1 MTTPTITEL
10 YAQIGAMMANWQ
22 RFLDQ
27 QMGWQVGPSSAN
39 DLAPPDN
46 DPLKKGYRVMV
57 DAAGNKRQI
66 MTPAQMEKLVADAVK
81 QIDDLNPAAL
91 GAQFTQVRANFD
103 EITAS
108 LSSSRAELT
117 ALVDSATSSKNAA
130 ASSATAASSSKT
142 AAASSATAAASSA
155 TAASSSK
162 TAAAS
167 SATAAAASQGV
178 ATTKASE
185 SQASAAASANKAAD
199 AAVSAS
205 IASTKAGEA
214 SASASTA
221 STKASEAASS
231 ATSAASSA
239 TAASSSATAAAGS
252 ATAAKTSETNAN
264 TKASAAAT
272 SAVSAQKWADNAVDS
287 AVTTGK
293 FSALHHATKA
303 SESATAAA
311 ASANTSLAK
320 ASEASGHASSASTSA
335 SAATTKASEAAAGA
349 STATARATA
358 AASSATSA
366 ASSATSAG
374 NSATAAANSATAAA
388 NSAAA
393 ASSSKTAA
401 ASSAADAAASAQ
413 VAREAMYVS
422 TGALIEAGEVNMSSG
437 AYPTPLTAAD
447 KDLACF
453 WKVTTAGISS
463 LDGVD
468 YEVGD
473 TLVYS
478 SSLKKFYK
486 IDNTESVQSVNGM
499 KGAVRLTAADVG
511 ALGSG
516 ATAVAA
522 AKLATARTISITGDG
537 TGSAS
542 FDGTGNVSISLAVT
556 DDSHAHTFANLKNRP
571 TTLAGYG
578 ITDAAASGHVHAD
591 LFQKAGGV
599 ITGLTQINVASGPT
613 IGGATFDNGWLRVGT
628 SAGGIAIDPNEI
640 MASGHE
646 LLLGSITSH
655 GIGLM
660 VGNVKAGAVK
670 ADGLYSMNS
679 KVLTEAAGSAVSA
692 GKLATARALA
702 LTGDATGSLTF
713 DGSADASMAVTLANS
728 GVTAGTFTKVT
739 VDAKGRV
746 TAATTQ
752 TAADIPALDWSK
764 ITSGKPTNLT
774 GYGISSA
781 TLKAIEG
788 LAMAADKAVY
798 FTAAG
803 TAAAMTVTGA
813 ARALLDDA
821 DSAAMRATLGAAST
835 SAATTTANGLMSA
848 ADKAKLDSVQA
859 SANAYVHPASGVVA
873 GSYRSVT
880 VDGNGH
886 VTGGSNPTTLNDY
899 GITDAAPSSHVGAG
913 GTAHE
918 LASPTM
924 AGFMSPS
931 DKAKLDGIASGAN
944 SYVHPTSDGS
954 NHVPATGT
962 TSNGKVLKA
971 GATAGSFSWASLTPG
986 DVGLSNVKNWPFSTT
1001 TNDPSDTTYATA
1013 GAVKR
1018 AADIANAALPKAG
1031 GSLTGSVTFT
1041 NDSVLQWS
1049 RNTDAAAIGF
1059 KNSADSDVDSF
1070 MWFRA
1075 SDNGN
1080 EYFKWQTVSGT
1091 TTTDLM
1097 TLKGDNLRIKGD
1109 QVYHQGFKP
1118 TPADIGAAVASIFQG
1133 EGYKLL
1139 GSTHLL
1145 VDSEYKFRWYK
1156 VCEWDLAASR
1166 IDQTYE
1172 IDVHG
1177 DTNYSGSTGRVRV
1190 NVSRFERDPQ
1200 GRLHVVVTPVHG
1212 NQRAACVYVTF
1223 DNNKTVVW
1231 VKSAYMWG
1239 SVYAQVIGSPNEALT
1254 RPKEELTGAFVV
1266 DGDAQISDARRLLCH
1281 HAWDGDTN
1289 TIKALAFDGG
1299 ELFDS
1304 GNRVYSAS
1312 SRPTLRDING
1322 GTFSGIFKTDV
1333 DGPIAFVAERAGY
1346 RAAMGNSVVAGEYIF
1361 GGMAVSASDFQHY
1374 IRLGNNKFQYHQN
1387 GSNFDVYHTGNKPT
1401 AVDVGA
1407 LPVNANAVSAA
1418 KLATARTFTFTGDS
1432 TGSASFDGTAN
1443 VTINLVGKAS
1453 GVAAGTY
1460 RSVTVDT
1467 MGYVTAGTNPTT
1479 LAGYGITDALGISAN
1494 AVSASKL
1501 ATARTING
1509 TNFDGTANIT
1519 TANWGTAR
1527 TLTIGGTGKSVNG
1540 SGNVDWSLDEI
1551 GAAPSGHGIGE
1562 TGPLKA
1568 DANAIGNS
1576 SGIYASVGD
1585 LGVNFYNKY
1594 GPLLQMWRS
1603 GGADSTGQMFQLQ
1616 EAAGTLAFRT
1626 RSMNNWVDWV
1636 KVYTDQNKP
1645 TSTDVGLGNVNN
1657 WAASG
1662 AVNLASDT
1670 TYATAGA
1677 VKKAYDLAAAALPS
1691 SKADVFKSA
1700 GMLTDLNVAAAAKPG
1715 FFQYGPGAVGAPM
1728 SGYGHGLV
1736 VSTGGNPGSGNWY
1749 QQIAFGHDAKIYTR
1763 RGVNSAATG
1772 AWARIYTTEDK
1783 PSLAELGA
1791 AAADHT
1797 HSLRDIKDSPYKE
1810 GCDCATTANLSA
1822 AYVNGSSGVGA
1833 TLTNNSTLAALT
1845 IDGVT
1850 CSAGMRV
1857 LVKNQTAA
1865 AQNGIY
1871 TVTNAGSASE
1881 AWVLT
1886 RTPGCDTSAEA
1897 AGAVV
1902 TVDQGTANGGLLA
1915 TTEFKRNGVIGATA
1929 MNWRVVVDGGNI
1941 GAQHHNSGATAGTYR
1956 SVTVN
1961 AQGHVTAGT
1970 NPTTLAGYGITDAL
1984 GLNANAVSA
1993 SKLATARTLTVG
2005 GTGKAFDGTAN
2016 LSWSLAEIGALPAAG
2031 GGIAGDFWRAAG
2043 DRQFGLVDHL
2053 GSSTDAKA
2061 CLVLL
2066 AKKYVGTLL
2075 NKTGFVGRILFSRGS
2090 AASFNYTD
2098 FVDVSVATAY
2108 NANLVSLQRRSGVTV
2123 AAAKIVE
2130 VTYNSEVYF
2139 ALYRPVASDSEVV
2152 ATGHAFNAAL
2162 PLLIPDATAYTITDV
2177 VTNEEDYHVGNKP
2190 TAKDLNVV
2198 DRSGDTMTGDLVNSR
2213 RFIITDANGS
2223 SSQFEARN
2231 GDMMAIFRTS
2241 GGGAILGAQT
2251 GGEWD
2256 GYIKVGKDA
2265 GFSYTPKGGSTEFQ
2279 VYHQGFK
2286 PTPADVGALASG
2298 GTAVNAGGVKQTYQW
2313 STPEHD
2319 FNDGGNTGQD
2329 LKFYWHGS
2337 ANVNGPTDGS
2347 GAKTSGYG
2355 ITYGNGVHGGQFE
2368 LGYGSW
2374 PQFRSLIN
2382 GNWSGWNK
2390 LYHTGFKPTPA
2401 DVGALP
2407 VNANAVS
2414 ATKLATARTIN
2425 GTNFD
2430 GTANITTA
2438 NWGAVRTLTI
2448 GKTGKSV
2455 NGSADVA
2462 WSLNDIGA
2470 VSKAGDVMD
2479 GNLDAPK
2486 FTSQGVEF
2494 FGDGAWAMIKAT
2506 GKEGVIL
2513 HVDTAQQAR
2522 VKVGTNGSVPIYH
2535 ALNKPSS
2542 DDVGLGSVN
2551 NWAASSAVNLASDT
2565 TYATAGA
2572 VKKAYDLAAAALP
2585 AGSNA
2590 VSATKL
2596 ATARTISTT
2605 GDATGSASFDGT
2617 ANAAIA
2623 LTLANSGVT
2632 AGTYGKVTV
2641 DAKGRVTAGLAMVAA
2656 DIPSLDWSKISSGKP
2671 TTLAGYGIT
2680 DAQAKHANLTAL
2692 AGFTPAADRIPYF
2705 TSASAASVTPLT
2717 AFARSLLDDNDAAAA
2732 RATLGVLSIEEPFK
2746 SAADVATTANLAAT
2760 YANGS
2765 SGVGA
2770 TLTSSAAAALVL
2782 DGVTCSVGMRVLVK
2796 NQTAAAQNG
2805 VYTVT
2810 NAGSSTVAWVLTRAT
2825 DADTTAKLAGAVVT
2839 VDQGA
2844 SNGSML
2850 LTNDWKKT
2858 SVVGT
2863 TAMSWRVVID
2873 SGNVGSYHHNSGATA
2888 GTYRSVTV
2896 NAQGHVTAGTNPTT
2910 LSGYGITDAAPSS
2923 HVGAGGGAHAVATS
2937 SLHGFMSSTDKAKLD
2952 SIASNA
2958 NNYAHPA
2965 GDGNLHV
2972 PATGTSNNG
2981 KYLMA
2986 GATAG
2991 SLSWQ
2996 SIDAAGVGAVPVAGG
3011 AMSGVLTVNNEIRTT
3026 SANSLRMVYGNYGTF
3041 WRQDGSNM
3049 YLMFTNAGDQNG
3061 SYNSLRP
3068 MYANLTTGNV
3078 NFGHAVD
3085 VAGNLSVNTGSTTWL
3100 DMRASAAFQGRS
3112 AVATASASAIVRQ
3125 EHADRHFILGGLGNS
3140 CFGVFMINKSRTVNG
3155 TDAGAYLSADGTW
3168 YCGANVSANDYQV
3181 RSDRRLK
3188 SDFKEIKDAW
3198 GLWKTLQISEY
3209 TKQGVREYGF
3219 IAQDFEKNHKPAVA
3233 MTSTSEYLNLKPMS
3247 VLAIAGKVIQS
3258 LQDRVENL
3266 ESLLRECMKRMEVG
3280 DASTS

>member
-27 QMGWQVGPSSAN
+27 QMGWQAGPSSAN
-39 DLAPPDN
+39 DLSPPDN
-46 DPLKKGYRVMV
+46 NPANKGYRVML

-66 MTPAQMEKLVADAVK
+66 MTPSQMEKLVADAVK

-108 LSSSRAELT
+108 LGSSRAELT

-130 ASSATAASSSKT
+130 ASSATAASSSKTAAASSAT

-185 SQASAAASANKAAD
+185 SQASAAESANKAAD

-205 IASTKAGEA
+205 
-214 SASASTA
+214 TA
-221 STKASEAASS
+221 STKASEAA
-231 ATSAASSA
+231 TSAATASTKAGEAAASA
-239 TAASSSATAAAGS
+239 TTASTKAGEAAASAT
-252 ATAAKTSETNAN
+252 
-264 TKASAAAT
+264 AAAT

-287 AVTTGK
+287 AVITGK

-320 ASEASGHASSASTSA
+320 ASEASGYASSASTSA
-335 SAATTKASEAAAGA
+335 STATTKAGEAATGA
-349 STATARATA
+349 STATAKAAA

-366 ASSATSAG
+366 ASSATAAG
-374 NSATAAANSATAAA
+374 NSATAAANSATAAS
-388 NSAAA
+388 NSASS
-393 ASSSKTAA
+393 ASSSKAAA

-413 VAREAMYVS
+413 IAREAMYVS
-422 TGALIEAGEVNMSSG
+422 TGALMEAGEVNMSSG
-437 AYPTPLTAAD
+437 AYPTPLTGAAD

-453 WKVTTAGISS
+453 WKVTTAGVSS

-578 ITDAAASGHVHAD
+578 ITDAAASDHAHAD

-628 SAGGIAIDPNEI
+628 SAGGIAIDSNEI

-713 DGSADASMAVTLANS
+713 DGSADASMAVTLADS

-859 SANAYVHPASGVVA
+859 SANAYVHPASGVAA
-873 GSYRSVT
+873 GSYRTVT
-880 VDGNGH
+880 VDANGH

-899 GITDAAPSSHVGAG
+899 GITDATPSSHVGSG

-918 LASPTM
+918 SASPTM
-924 AGFMSPS
+924 AGFMSAA
-931 DKAKLDGIASGAN
+931 DKAKLDGIGAGAN
-944 SYVHPTSDGS
+944 NYTHPTSDGS
-954 NHVPATGT
+954 LHVPATGT

-986 DVGLSNVKNWPFSTT
+986 DVGLSNVNNWPFSTT

-1049 RNTDAAAIGF
+1049 RNSDAAAIGF

-1070 MWFRA
+1070 MWFRT

-1080 EYFKWQTVSGT
+1080 EYFKWQSVSGS

-1097 TLKGDNLRIKGD
+1097 TLKSDNLRIKGD

-1118 TPADIGAAVASIFQG
+1118 TPAEIGAAVAGIFQG
-1133 EGYKLL
+1133 EGYKQL

-1145 VDSEYKFRWYK
+1145 VGSEYKYRWYK
-1156 VCEWDLAASR
+1156 VCEWDLATSR

-1177 DTNYSGSTGRVRV
+1177 DTNYSGATGRVRV
-1190 NVSRFERDPQ
+1190 NVSRYEGDLQ

-1231 VKSAYMWG
+1231 VKSARMWG
-1239 SVYAQVIGSPNEALT
+1239 SVHAQVIGSPNGALT

-1266 DGDAQISDARRLLCH
+1266 DGDAQISGAQRVLCH

-1333 DGPIAFVAERAGY
+1333 DDAVAFVAERAGY

-1361 GGMAVSASDFQHY
+1361 GGMAASASDFQHY

-1401 AVDVGA
+1401 A
-1407 LPVNANAVSAA
+1407 
-1418 KLATARTFTFTGDS
+1418 
-1432 TGSASFDGTAN
+1432 
-1443 VTINLVGKAS
+1443 
-1453 GVAAGTY
+1453 
-1460 RSVTVDT
+1460 
-1467 MGYVTAGTNPTT
+1467 
-1479 LAGYGITDALGISAN
+1479 
-1494 AVSASKL
+1494 
-1501 ATARTING
+1501 
-1509 TNFDGTANIT
+1509 
-1519 TANWGTAR
+1519 
-1527 TLTIGGTGKSVNG
+1527 
-1540 SGNVDWSLDEI
+1540 
-1551 GAAPSGHGIGE
+1551 
-1562 TGPLKA
+1562 
-1568 DANAIGNS
+1568 
-1576 SGIYASVGD
+1576 
-1585 LGVNFYNKY
+1585 
-1594 GPLLQMWRS
+1594 
-1603 GGADSTGQMFQLQ
+1603 
-1616 EAAGTLAFRT
+1616 
-1626 RSMNNWVDWV
+1626 
-1636 KVYTDQNKP
+1636 
-1645 TSTDVGLGNVNN
+1645 TDVGLGNVPN
-1657 WAASG
+1657 WTATA
-1662 AVNLASDT
+1662 AVNDASDT
-1670 TYATAGA
+1670 KYATAGA

-1715 FFQYGPGAVGAPM
+1715 FFRYGLSAVGAPM

-1736 VSTGGNPGSGNWY
+1736 VSTGGNPGYDNWY

-1797 HSLRDIKDSPYKE
+1797 HYLRDIKDSPYKE

-1822 AYVNGSSGVGA
+1822 AY
-1833 TLTNNSTLAALT
+1833 
-1845 IDGVT
+1845 
-1850 CSAGMRV
+1850 
-1857 LVKNQTAA
+1857 
-1865 AQNGIY
+1865 
-1871 TVTNAGSASE
+1871 
-1881 AWVLT
+1881 
-1886 RTPGCDTSAEA
+1886 
-1897 AGAVV
+1897 
-1902 TVDQGTANGGLLA
+1902 
-1915 TTEFKRNGVIGATA
+1915 
-1929 MNWRVVVDGGNI
+1929 
-1941 GAQHHNSGATAGTYR
+1941 
-1956 SVTVN
+1956 
-1961 AQGHVTAGT
+1961 
-1970 NPTTLAGYGITDAL
+1970 
-1984 GLNANAVSA
+1984 
-1993 SKLATARTLTVG
+1993 
-2005 GTGKAFDGTAN
+2005 
-2016 LSWSLAEIGALPAAG
+2016 
-2031 GGIAGDFWRAAG
+2031 
-2043 DRQFGLVDHL
+2043 
-2053 GSSTDAKA
+2053 
-2061 CLVLL
+2061 
-2066 AKKYVGTLL
+2066 
-2075 NKTGFVGRILFSRGS
+2075 
-2090 AASFNYTD
+2090 
-2098 FVDVSVATAY
+2098 
-2108 NANLVSLQRRSGVTV
+2108 
-2123 AAAKIVE
+2123 
-2130 VTYNSEVYF
+2130 
-2139 ALYRPVASDSEVV
+2139 
-2152 ATGHAFNAAL
+2152 
-2162 PLLIPDATAYTITDV
+2162 
-2177 VTNEEDYHVGNKP
+2177 
-2190 TAKDLNVV
+2190 
-2198 DRSGDTMTGDLVNSR
+2198 
-2213 RFIITDANGS
+2213 
-2223 SSQFEARN
+2223 
-2231 GDMMAIFRTS
+2231 
-2241 GGGAILGAQT
+2241 
-2251 GGEWD
+2251 
-2256 GYIKVGKDA
+2256 
-2265 GFSYTPKGGSTEFQ
+2265 
-2279 VYHQGFK
+2279 
-2286 PTPADVGALASG
+2286 
-2298 GTAVNAGGVKQTYQW
+2298 
-2313 STPEHD
+2313 
-2319 FNDGGNTGQD
+2319 
-2329 LKFYWHGS
+2329 
-2337 ANVNGPTDGS
+2337 
-2347 GAKTSGYG
+2347 
-2355 ITYGNGVHGGQFE
+2355 
-2368 LGYGSW
+2368 
-2374 PQFRSLIN
+2374 
-2382 GNWSGWNK
+2382 
-2390 LYHTGFKPTPA
+2390 
-2401 DVGALP
+2401 
-2407 VNANAVS
+2407 
-2414 ATKLATARTIN
+2414 
-2425 GTNFD
+2425 
-2430 GTANITTA
+2430 
-2438 NWGAVRTLTI
+2438 
-2448 GKTGKSV
+2448 
-2455 NGSADVA
+2455 
-2462 WSLNDIGA
+2462 
-2470 VSKAGDVMD
+2470 
-2479 GNLDAPK
+2479 
-2486 FTSQGVEF
+2486 
-2494 FGDGAWAMIKAT
+2494 
-2506 GKEGVIL
+2506 
-2513 HVDTAQQAR
+2513 
-2522 VKVGTNGSVPIYH
+2522 
-2535 ALNKPSS
+2535 
-2542 DDVGLGSVN
+2542 
-2551 NWAASSAVNLASDT
+2551 
-2565 TYATAGA
+2565 
-2572 VKKAYDLAAAALP
+2572 
-2585 AGSNA
+2585 
-2590 VSATKL
+2590 
-2596 ATARTISTT
+2596 
-2605 GDATGSASFDGT
+2605 
-2617 ANAAIA
+2617 
-2623 LTLANSGVT
+2623 
-2632 AGTYGKVTV
+2632 
-2641 DAKGRVTAGLAMVAA
+2641 
-2656 DIPSLDWSKISSGKP
+2656 
-2671 TTLAGYGIT
+2671 
-2680 DAQAKHANLTAL
+2680 
-2692 AGFTPAADRIPYF
+2692 
-2705 TSASAASVTPLT
+2705 
-2717 AFARSLLDDNDAAAA
+2717 
-2732 RATLGVLSIEEPFK
+2732 
-2746 SAADVATTANLAAT
+2746 
-2760 YANGS
+2760 ANGS

-2770 TLTSSAAAALVL
+2770 TLTGNVLEALSL

-2825 DADTTAKLAGAVVT
+2825 YADTTAKLAGAVVT
-2839 VDQGA
+2839 VDQGT

-2863 TAMSWRVVID
+2863 TAMNWRVVID
-2873 SGNVGSYHHNSGATA
+2873 SGNVSSYHHASGVTA

-2896 NAQGHVTAGTNPTT
+2896 NSQGHVTGGSNPTT

-2923 HVGAGGGAHAVATS
+2923 HVSSGGGAHATATTAA
-2937 SLHGFMSSTDKAKLD
+2937 HGFMSSTDKAKLD

-2965 GDGNLHV
+2965 GDGDLHV

-2996 SIDAAGVGAVPVAGG
+2996 SIDAAGVGAVPVSGG
-3011 AMSGVLTVNNEIRTT
+3011 SMSGALTVNNEIRTT
-3026 SANSLRMVYGNYGTF
+3026 SANSMRMVYGNYGTF
-3041 WRQDGSNM
+3041 WRQDGANM
-3049 YLMFTNAGDQNG
+3049 YLMFTNAGDQYG
-3061 SYNSLRP
+3061 GYNSLRP
-3068 MYANLTTGNV
+3068 MSANLANGSV

-3085 VAGNLSVNTGSTTWL
+3085 VAGNLSVNTGSTSWI
-3100 DMRASAAFQGRS
+3100 DMRTSAAIQGRS
-3112 AVATASASAIVRQ
+3112 AVATSSASAIVRQ
-3125 EHADRHFILGGLGNS
+3125 EHADRHFIVGGLGNS
-3140 CFGVFMINKSRTVNG
+3140 QFGFYMINKSRTANG
-3155 TDAGAYLSADGTW
+3155 TDAQAFLSSDGTW
-3168 YCGANVSANDYQV
+3168 YCGDNVSANDYQV

-3188 SDFKEIKDAW
+3188 SEFTEIKDAW
-3198 GLWKTLQISEY
+3198 ELWKSLQISEY
-3209 TKQGVREYGF
+3209 TKQGQREYGF
-3219 IAQDFEKNHKPAVA
+3219 IAQDFEKNHKPAIA
-3233 MTSTSEYLNLKPMS
+3233 KTMTDDYLNLKPMS

-3266 ESLLRECMKRMEVG
+3266 ENALKECLKRMEVG

>member
-27 QMGWQVGPSSAN
+27 QMGWQAGPSSAN
-39 DLAPPDN
+39 DLSPPDN
-46 DPLKKGYRVMV
+46 NPANKGYRVML

-66 MTPAQMEKLVADAVK
+66 MTPSQMEKLVADAVK

-155 TAASSSK
+155 TAAASSATAASSSK

-205 IASTKAGEA
+205 TASTKANEASESAATASTKAGEA
-214 SASASTA
+214 AASATTA
-221 STKASEAASS
+221 STKAGEAA
-231 ATSAASSA
+231 A
-239 TAASSSATAAAGS
+239 SATAAATS

-264 TKASAAAT
+264 TKAIAAAS
-272 SAVSAQKWADNAVDS
+272 SAVTSQKWADNAVDS

-303 SESATAAA
+303 SESAAAAA
-311 ASANTSLAK
+311 ASANTSLIK

-335 SAATTKASEAAAGA
+335 STATTKAGEAATGA
-349 STATARATA
+349 STATAKAAA

-366 ASSATSAG
+366 ASSATAAG
-374 NSATAAANSATAAA
+374 NSATAAANSATAAS
-388 NSAAA
+388 NSASS
-393 ASSSKTAA
+393 ASSSKAAA

-413 VAREAMYVS
+413 IAREAMYVS
-422 TGALIEAGEVNMSSG
+422 TGALMEAGEVNMSSG
-437 AYPTPLTAAD
+437 VYPTPLTGAAD

-453 WKVTTAGISS
+453 WKVTTAGVSS

-556 DDSHAHTFANLKNRP
+556 DDSHAHTFSNLKNRP
-571 TTLAGYG
+571 TTLSGYG
-578 ITDAAASGHVHAD
+578 ITDAATASHTHGD

-599 ITGLTQINVASGPT
+599 ITGLTQVNIASGPT
-613 IGGATFDNGWLRVGT
+613 IGGTTFDNGWLRVGT
-628 SAGGIAIDPNEI
+628 SAGGIAIDSNEI

-660 VGNVKAGAVK
+660 IGNVKAGAVK

-859 SANAYVHPASGVVA
+859 SANAYVHPASGVAA
-873 GSYRSVT
+873 GSYRTVT
-880 VDGNGH
+880 VDANGH

-899 GITDAAPSSHVGAG
+899 GITDATPSSHVGSG

-918 LASPTM
+918 SASPTM
-924 AGFMSPS
+924 AGFMSAA
-931 DKAKLDGIASGAN
+931 DKAKLDGIGAGAN
-944 SYVHPTSDGS
+944 NYTHPTSDGS
-954 NHVPATGT
+954 LHVPATGT

-971 GATAGSFSWASLTPG
+971 GATAESFSWASLTPG
-986 DVGLSNVKNWPFSTT
+986 DVGLSNVNNWPFSTA

-1049 RNTDAAAIGF
+1049 RNSDAAAIGF

-1070 MWFRA
+1070 MWFRT

-1097 TLKGDNLRIKGD
+1097 TLKGDNLRIKGN
-1109 QVYHQGFKP
+1109 QVYHQGFKQ
-1118 TPADIGAAVASIFQG
+1118 AD
-1133 EGYKLL
+1133 
-1139 GSTHLL
+1139 
-1145 VDSEYKFRWYK
+1145 
-1156 VCEWDLAASR
+1156 
-1166 IDQTYE
+1166 
-1172 IDVHG
+1172 
-1177 DTNYSGSTGRVRV
+1177 
-1190 NVSRFERDPQ
+1190 
-1200 GRLHVVVTPVHG
+1200 
-1212 NQRAACVYVTF
+1212 
-1223 DNNKTVVW
+1223 
-1231 VKSAYMWG
+1231 
-1239 SVYAQVIGSPNEALT
+1239 
-1254 RPKEELTGAFVV
+1254 
-1266 DGDAQISDARRLLCH
+1266 
-1281 HAWDGDTN
+1281 
-1289 TIKALAFDGG
+1289 
-1299 ELFDS
+1299 
-1304 GNRVYSAS
+1304 
-1312 SRPTLRDING
+1312 
-1322 GTFSGIFKTDV
+1322 
-1333 DGPIAFVAERAGY
+1333 
-1346 RAAMGNSVVAGEYIF
+1346 
-1361 GGMAVSASDFQHY
+1361 
-1374 IRLGNNKFQYHQN
+1374 
-1387 GSNFDVYHTGNKPT
+1387 
-1401 AVDVGA
+1401 
-1407 LPVNANAVSAA
+1407 LPVNDVRDGDRAPSFFAPRSITGWFNQTGMPTASTWHAGLTVKGWDNSYNAWQLFSNSHTGSSNN
-1418 KLATARTFTFTGDS
+1418 KLYFRTGNVDTWNATARVF
-1432 TGSASFDGTAN
+1432 
-1443 VTINLVGKAS
+1443 
-1453 GVAAGTY
+1453 
-1460 RSVTVDT
+1460 
-1467 MGYVTAGTNPTT
+1467 TT
-1479 LAGYGITDALGISAN
+1479 LDAP
-1494 AVSASKL
+1494 
-1501 ATARTING
+1501 TA
-1509 TNFDGTANIT
+1509 
-1519 TANWGTAR
+1519 
-1527 TLTIGGTGKSVNG
+1527 
-1540 SGNVDWSLDEI
+1540 
-1551 GAAPSGHGIGE
+1551 
-1562 TGPLKA
+1562 
-1568 DANAIGNS
+1568 
-1576 SGIYASVGD
+1576 
-1585 LGVNFYNKY
+1585 
-1594 GPLLQMWRS
+1594 
-1603 GGADSTGQMFQLQ
+1603 
-1616 EAAGTLAFRT
+1616 
-1626 RSMNNWVDWV
+1626 
-1636 KVYTDQNKP
+1636 
-1645 TSTDVGLGNVNN
+1645 TDVGLGSVQN
-1657 WAASG
+1657 WGATA
-1662 AVNLASDT
+1662 AVNDASDT
-1670 TYATAGA
+1670 KYATAGA

-1791 AAADHT
+1791 AATDHT
-1797 HSLRDIKDSPYKE
+1797 HTYSLRDIKDSPYKE

-1822 AYVNGSSGVGA
+1822 AYANGDSGVGA
-1833 TLTNNSTLAALT
+1833 TLTNSSTLAALA
-1845 IDGVT
+1845 IDGVAVT
-1850 CSAGMRV
+1850 VGMRV

-1871 TVTNAGSASE
+1871 TVTKEGSATE

-1902 TVDQGTANGGLLA
+1902 TVDQGTANGGLLM
-1915 TTEFKRNGVIGATA
+1915 TTEFKRNGVIGTTA
-1929 MNWRVVVDGGNI
+1929 MNWRVVVDSGNI
-1941 GAQHHNSGATAGTYR
+1941 GAQHHNSGAAAGTYR

-1993 SKLATARTLTVG
+1993 TKLATARTLTVG
-2005 GTGKAFDGTAN
+2005 GAGKAFDGTAN
-2016 LSWSLAEIGALPAAG
+2016 LSWSLAEIGAMPASG

-2053 GSSTDAKA
+2053 GSNTDAKA

-2090 AASFNYTD
+2090 AAGYNYTD
-2098 FVDVSVATAY
+2098 FVDVSVTVAY
-2108 NANLVSLQRRSGVTV
+2108 SGNLVRLQRRSGATV

-2139 ALYRPVASDSEVV
+2139 ALYRPAAAEGEVV

-2177 VTNEEDYHVGNKP
+2177 VTNEEDYHAGNKP

-2198 DRSGDTMTGDLVNSR
+2198 DRSGDTMTGDLVSSR
-2213 RFIITDANGS
+2213 RFIITDANGP

-2241 GGGAILGAQT
+2241 AGGAILGAQT
-2251 GGEWD
+2251 GGAWD

-2298 GTAVNAGGVKQTYQW
+2298 GTAVNAGGVKLNYRW

-2319 FNDGGNTGQD
+2319 FNDGGNTDQD

-2382 GNWSGWNK
+2382 GNWSEWNK

-2414 ATKLATARTIN
+2414 ATKLLTARTIN

-2430 GTANITTA
+2430 GTGNITTA
-2438 NWGAVRTLTI
+2438 NWGTARTLTI
-2448 GKTGKSV
+2448 GNSGKSV
-2455 NGSADVA
+2455 NGAGNVA
-2462 WSLNDIGA
+2462 WTLAEIGA
-2470 VSKAGDVMD
+2470 APAGFGLGGYCASLAGDLNTVLRTQS
-2479 GNLDAPK
+2479 GFYNADAA
-2486 FTSQGVEF
+2486 SV
-2494 FGDGAWAMIKAT
+2494 
-2506 GKEGVIL
+2506 
-2513 HVDTAQQAR
+2513 
-2522 VKVGTNGSVPIYH
+2522 TNGFQPSSWCYYMNMAHGNAAGYNGLLAMSFNGDHIGFKAIEAGKDKGWKTIYH
-2535 ALNKPSS
+2535 TGNKPTSG
-2542 DDVGLGSVN
+2542 DVGLGNVP
-2551 NWAASSAVNLASDT
+2551 NWTATAAVNDASDAKF
-2565 TYATAGA
+2565 ATAGA

-2585 AGSNA
+2585 ADSNA

-2596 ATARTISTT
+2596 ATARTISAT
-2605 GDATGSASFDGT
+2605 GDATGSADFDGS

-2705 TSASAASVTPLT
+2705 TSASAASATPLT

-2746 SAADVATTANLAAT
+2746 SAADVATTANLDAT

-2770 TLTSSAAAALVL
+2770 TLTGNVMAALSL
-2782 DGVTCSVGMRVLVK
+2782 DGVTVTAGMRVLVK

-2805 VYTVT
+2805 IYTLT
-2810 NAGSSTVAWVLTRAT
+2810 TAGSTTVAWVLTRAT
-2825 DADTTAKLAGAVVT
+2825 DADTSAKLAGAVIT
-2839 VDQGA
+2839 VDQGTV
-2844 SNGSML
+2844 NGSML

-2858 SVVGT
+2858 STVGT
-2863 TAMSWRVVID
+2863 TAMNWRVVID
-2873 SGNVGSYHHNSGATA
+2873 NGNVGSYHHNSGVTA

-2896 NAQGHVTAGTNPTT
+2896 NAQGHVTGGSNPTT

-2923 HVGAGGGAHAVATS
+2923 HVSSGGGAHATATTAA
-2937 SLHGFMSSTDKAKLD
+2937 HGFMSSTDKAKLD

-2958 NNYAHPA
+2958 NNYAHPT

-2972 PATGTSNNG
+2972 PATGTGNNG
-2981 KYLMA
+2981 KVLMA

-2996 SIDAAGVGAVPVAGG
+2996 SINADVVGAVPVSGG
-3011 AMSGVLTVNNEIRTT
+3011 SMSGALTVNNEIRTT
-3026 SANSLRMVYGNYGTF
+3026 SANSMRMVYGNYGTF
-3041 WRQDGSNM
+3041 WRQDGANM
-3049 YLMFTNAGDQNG
+3049 YLMFTNAGDQYG

-3068 MYANLTTGNV
+3068 MSANLANGSV

-3085 VAGNLSVNTGSTTWL
+3085 VAGNLSVNTGSTSWI
-3100 DMRASAAFQGRS
+3100 DMRISAAIQNRS
-3112 AVATASASAIVRQ
+3112 AVATSSASSIIRQ
-3125 EHADRHFILGGLGNS
+3125 EHADRHYFVGGLGNS
-3140 CFGVFMINKSRTVNG
+3140 QFGFYMINKSRTANG
-3155 TDAGAYLSADGTW
+3155 TDAQAFLSSDGTW

-3188 SDFKEIKDAW
+3188 SEFTEIKDAW
-3198 GLWKTLQISEY
+3198 DLWKTLQISEY

-3219 IAQDFEKNHKPAVA
+3219 IAQDFEKDHKPAIA
-3233 MTSTSEYLNLKPMS
+3233 MTMTDDYLNLKPMG

-3258 LQDRVENL
+3258 LQDRVEKL
-3266 ESLLRECMKRMEVG
+3266 ESALKTCLERMEVA

>member
-27 QMGWQVGPSSAN
+27 QMGWQAGPSSAN
-39 DLAPPDN
+39 DLSPPDN
-46 DPLKKGYRVMV
+46 NPANKGYRVML

-66 MTPAQMEKLVADAVK
+66 MTPSQMEKLVADAVK
-81 QIDDLNPAAL
+81 QIDDLNPVGL
-91 GAQFTQVRANFD
+91 GAQLTEVRAD
-103 EITAS
+103 ADRIAAT

-185 SQASAAASANKAAD
+185 SQASAAESANKAAD

-205 IASTKAGEA
+205 TASTKAGEA

-231 ATSAASSA
+231 ATAAASSA
-239 TAASSSATAAAGS
+239 TAAASSATAAAGS
-252 ATAAKTSETNAN
+252 ASAAKTSETNAN

-303 SESATAAA
+303 SESAAAAA

-335 SAATTKASEAAAGA
+335 STATTKAGEAATGA
-349 STATARATA
+349 STATTKAAA

-366 ASSATSAG
+366 A

-388 NSAAA
+388 NSATAA
-393 ASSSKTAA
+393 SNSASSASSSKTAA

-413 VAREAMYVS
+413 AAREAMYVS
-422 TGALIEAGEVNMSSG
+422 TGALIEAGDIDMSSG
-437 AYPTPLTAAD
+437 TYPTPLTDAVG

-478 SSLKKFYK
+478 SASKKFYK

-511 ALGSG
+511 ALA
-516 ATAVAA
+516 ATATATAA
-522 AKLATARTISITGDG
+522 AKLATARTITIAGDG
-537 TGSAS
+537 SGSAS
-542 FDGTGNVSISLAVT
+542 FDGTSNVSINLTVT
-556 DDSHAHTFANLKNRP
+556 DDSHAHTFSNLKNRP

-578 ITDAAASGHVHAD
+578 ITDAAASGHAHAD

-640 MASGHE
+640 VASGHE
-646 LLLGSITSH
+646 LLLGTITNH
-655 GIGLM
+655 GVGLM

-692 GKLATARALA
+692 GKLTTARALA

-774 GYGISSA
+774 GYGVSSA

-788 LAMAADKAVY
+788 LAMAADKAIY

-803 TAAAMTVTGA
+803 TAAVMTMTGA

-821 DSAAMRATLGAAST
+821 DSATMRATLGAAST

-859 SANAYVHPASGVVA
+859 SANAYVHPASGVAA
-873 GSYRSVT
+873 GSYRTVT
-880 VDGNGH
+880 VDANGH

-913 GTAHE
+913 GTAH
-918 LASPTM
+918 ASATSSM
-924 AGFMSPS
+924 SGFMSAA
-931 DKAKLDGIASGAN
+931 DKAKLDGIGAGAN
-944 SYVHPTSDGS
+944 NYTHPTSDG
-954 NHVPATGT
+954 NKHVPATGT

-971 GATAGSFSWASLTPG
+971 GATAGAFSWASLTPD
-986 DVGLSNVKNWPFSTT
+986 DVGLSNVNNWPFSTA

-1070 MWFRA
+1070 MWFRT

-1080 EYFKWQTVSGT
+1080 EYFKWQSVNGS

-1097 TLKGDNLRIKGD
+1097 TLKSDNLRIKGD

-1118 TPADIGAAVASIFQG
+1118 TPADIGAAPASIFQG

-1156 VCEWDLAASR
+1156 VCEWDLATSR

-1177 DTNYSGSTGRVRV
+1177 DTNYSGATGRVRV

-1231 VKSAYMWG
+1231 VKSAHMWG
-1239 SVYAQVIGSPNEALT
+1239 SVHAQVIGSPNGALT

-1266 DGDAQISDARRLLCH
+1266 DGDAQISGAQRVLCH

-1333 DGPIAFVAERAGY
+1333 DDAVAIVAERAGY

-1401 AVDVGA
+1401 A
-1407 LPVNANAVSAA
+1407 
-1418 KLATARTFTFTGDS
+1418 
-1432 TGSASFDGTAN
+1432 
-1443 VTINLVGKAS
+1443 
-1453 GVAAGTY
+1453 
-1460 RSVTVDT
+1460 
-1467 MGYVTAGTNPTT
+1467 
-1479 LAGYGITDALGISAN
+1479 
-1494 AVSASKL
+1494 
-1501 ATARTING
+1501 
-1509 TNFDGTANIT
+1509 
-1519 TANWGTAR
+1519 
-1527 TLTIGGTGKSVNG
+1527 
-1540 SGNVDWSLDEI
+1540 
-1551 GAAPSGHGIGE
+1551 
-1562 TGPLKA
+1562 
-1568 DANAIGNS
+1568 
-1576 SGIYASVGD
+1576 
-1585 LGVNFYNKY
+1585 
-1594 GPLLQMWRS
+1594 
-1603 GGADSTGQMFQLQ
+1603 
-1616 EAAGTLAFRT
+1616 
-1626 RSMNNWVDWV
+1626 
-1636 KVYTDQNKP
+1636 
-1645 TSTDVGLGNVNN
+1645 TDVGLSNVNN
-1657 WAASG
+1657 WTS
-1662 AVNLASDT
+1662 STST
-1670 TYATAGA
+1670 TDSSTTKYATASA
-1677 VKKAYDLAAAALPS
+1677 VKAAADIARAALPMTGGTMTGPVVGPS
-1691 SKADVFKSA
+1691 FTARNTNNVSA
-1700 GMLTDLNVAAAAKPG
+1700 SVNLTFMNDIPALR
-1715 FFQYGPGAVGAPM
+1715 YGGSGVGA
-1728 SGYGHGLV
+1728 
-1736 VSTGGNPGSGNWY
+1736 GSGF
-1749 QQIAFGHDAKIYTR
+1749 IVAGTGDSVKFKIDESGELFAKGTAK
-1763 RGVNSAATG
+1763 VFHADNLPTLEA
-1772 AWARIYTTEDK
+1772 
-1783 PSLAELGA
+1783 LGA
-1791 AAADHT
+1791 AASGHT
-1797 HSLRDIKDSPYKE
+1797 HSYSLRDIKDSPYKE
-1810 GCDCATTANLSA
+1810 GCDCATTTNLA
-1822 AYVNGSSGVGA
+1822 GTYVNGSSGVGA
-1833 TLTNNSTLAALT
+1833 TLTNSSTLAALA
-1845 IDGVT
+1845 IDGVAVT
-1850 CSAGMRV
+1850 VGMRV

-1871 TVTNAGSASE
+1871 TVTKAGSATE

-1902 TVDQGTANGGLLA
+1902 TVDQGTANGGLLM
-1915 TTEFKRNGVIGATA
+1915 TTEFKRNGVIGTTA

-1941 GAQHHNSGATAGTYR
+1941 SAQHHNSGATAGTYR

-1984 GLNANAVSA
+1984 GINANAVSA
-1993 SKLATARTLTVG
+1993 TKLATARTLTVG

-2016 LSWSLAEIGALPAAG
+2016 LSWSLAEIGAMPAAG

-2053 GSSTDAKA
+2053 GSSADAKA

-2090 AASFNYTD
+2090 VASLNYTD
-2098 FVDVSVATAY
+2098 FVDVSVTVAY
-2108 NANLVSLQRRSGVTV
+2108 NGNLVRLLRRSGATV

-2139 ALYRPVASDSEVV
+2139 ALYRPVASDGEVV
-2152 ATGHAFNAAL
+2152 AAGHAFNAAL
-2162 PLLIPDATAYTITDV
+2162 PLLIPDASAYSVTDV
-2177 VTNEEDYHVGNKP
+2177 VTTEEDYHVGNKP

-2223 SSQFEARN
+2223 SSQFEARS

-2251 GGEWD
+2251 GGAWD

-2286 PTPADVGALASG
+2286 PTPADVGAL
-2298 GTAVNAGGVKQTYQW
+2298 
-2313 STPEHD
+2313 
-2319 FNDGGNTGQD
+2319 
-2329 LKFYWHGS
+2329 
-2337 ANVNGPTDGS
+2337 
-2347 GAKTSGYG
+2347 
-2355 ITYGNGVHGGQFE
+2355 
-2368 LGYGSW
+2368 
-2374 PQFRSLIN
+2374 
-2382 GNWSGWNK
+2382 
-2390 LYHTGFKPTPA
+2390 
-2401 DVGALP
+2401 P

-2430 GTANITTA
+2430 GTANIVTQK
-2438 NWGAVRTLTI
+2438 WGTPSNLTI
-2448 GKTGKSV
+2448 GGAAKSV
-2455 NGSADVA
+2455 DGSADVS
-2462 WSLNDIGA
+2462 WSLDEIGA
-2470 VSKAGDVMD
+2470 ARAMPLKLGSAD
-2479 GNLDAPK
+2479 GKPRSSRLLSIAKTDSSCS
-2486 FTSQGVEF
+2486 FVISSQGD
-2494 FGDGAWAMIKAT
+2494 FGNRSRGWYQVSVAT
-2506 GKEGVIL
+2506 RGSLITVDAYSLNAKDSADPL
-2513 HVDTAQQAR
+2513 KLFAVDT
-2522 VKVGTNGSVPIYH
+2522 GSVFEVWGEFSDYNNDSSVLICSSHGAIFWGDQMTSAKDWTGFSRIAINRIYTS
-2535 ALNKPSS
+2535 NDKPTPA
-2542 DDVGLGSVN
+2542 DLGLGNVN
-2551 NWAASSAVNLASDT
+2551 NWEASSAVNLASDT
-2565 TYATAGA
+2565 TYATAAA

-2596 ATARTISTT
+2596 ATARTISAT
-2605 GDATGSASFDGT
+2605 GDATGSASFDGS

-2680 DAQAKHANLTAL
+2680 DAQAKHPNLAAL

-2746 SAADVATTANLAAT
+2746 SAADVATTANLGAT

-2770 TLTSSAAAALVL
+2770 TLTASAAAALVL

-2839 VDQGA
+2839 VDQGT

-2858 SVVGT
+2858 GVVGT
-2863 TAMSWRVVID
+2863 TAMNWRVVID
-2873 SGNVGSYHHNSGATA
+2873 NGNVGSYHHNSGVTA

-2896 NAQGHVTAGTNPTT
+2896 NAQGHVTGGSNPTT

-2923 HVGAGGGAHAVATS
+2923 HVGSGGGAHATATTAA
-2937 SLHGFMSSTDKAKLD
+2937 HGFMSNTDKAKLD

-2958 NNYAHPA
+2958 NNYAHPT

-2981 KYLMA
+2981 KFLMA

-2991 SLSWQ
+2991 SVSWQ
-2996 SIDAAGVGAVPVAGG
+2996 AIDAAKVGAVPVAGG

-3026 SANSLRMVYGNYGTF
+3026 SANSMRMVYGNYGTF
-3041 WRQDGSNM
+3041 WRQDGANM
-3049 YLMFTNAGDQNG
+3049 YLMFTNAGDQYG

-3068 MYANLTTGNV
+3068 MSANLANGSV

-3085 VAGNLSVNTGSTTWL
+3085 VAGNLSVNTGSTSWI
-3100 DMRASAAFQGRS
+3100 DMRASAAFQSRS

-3168 YCGANVSANDYQV
+3168 YCNGNVSANDYQV

-3188 SDFKEIKDAW
+3188 SEFTEIKDAW
-3198 GLWKTLQISEY
+3198 DLWKTLQISEY
-3209 TKQGVREYGF
+3209 TKEGAREYGF
-3219 IAQDFEKNHKPAVA
+3219 IAQDFEKDHKPAIA
-3233 MTSTSEYLNLKPMS
+3233 KTMTDDYLNLKPMS

-3258 LQDRVENL
+3258 LQDRVEKL
-3266 ESLLRECMKRMEVG
+3266 ENMLNECMKRMEVS

>member
-27 QMGWQVGPSSAN
+27 QMGWQAGPSSAN
-39 DLAPPDN
+39 DLSPPDN
-46 DPLKKGYRVMV
+46 NPANKGYRVML

-66 MTPAQMEKLVADAVK
+66 MTPSQMEKLVADAVK
-81 QIDDLNPAAL
+81 QIDDLNPVGL
-91 GAQFTQVRANFD
+91 GAQLTEVRAD
-103 EITAS
+103 ADKIAAT

-155 TAASSSK
+155 TSASSSK

-167 SATAAAASQGV
+167 SATAAAASQSV

-185 SQASAAASANKAAD
+185 SQASAAESANKAAD

-205 IASTKAGEA
+205 TASTKAGEA

-231 ATSAASSA
+231 ATAAADSA
-239 TAASSSATAAAGS
+239 TAAASSATAAAGS
-252 ATAAKTSETNAN
+252 ASAAKTSETNAN

-303 SESATAAA
+303 SESAAAAA

-320 ASEASGHASSASTSA
+320 ASEASGYASSASTSA
-335 SAATTKASEAAAGA
+335 GTATTKAGEAATGA
-349 STATARATA
+349 STATTKAAA

-366 ASSATSAG
+366 A

-388 NSAAA
+388 NSATAA
-393 ASSSKTAA
+393 SNSASSASSSKTAA

-413 VAREAMYVS
+413 AAREAMYVS
-422 TGALIEAGEVNMSSG
+422 TGALIEAGEIDMSG
-437 AYPTPLTAAD
+437 GTYPAPLTDAAG

-542 FDGTGNVSISLAVT
+542 FDGTSNVSISLTVT

-578 ITDAAASGHVHAD
+578 ITDAAASGHAHAD

-628 SAGGIAIDPNEI
+628 SVGGIAIDPNEI

-646 LLLGSITSH
+646 LLLGTITNH
-655 GIGLM
+655 GVGLM

-692 GKLATARALA
+692 GKLTTARALA

-713 DGSADASMAVTLANS
+713 DGSADASMAVTLADS

-774 GYGISSA
+774 GYGVSSA

-788 LAMAADKAVY
+788 LAMAADKAIY

-803 TAAAMTVTGA
+803 TAAVMTMTGA

-821 DSAAMRATLGAAST
+821 DSATMRATLGAAST

-859 SANAYVHPASGVVA
+859 SANAYVHPASGVAA
-873 GSYRSVT
+873 GSYRTVT
-880 VDGNGH
+880 VDANGH

-913 GTAHE
+913 GTAH
-918 LASPTM
+918 ASATSSM
-924 AGFMSPS
+924 SGFMSAA
-931 DKAKLDGIASGAN
+931 DKAKLDGIGAGAN
-944 SYVHPTSDGS
+944 NYTHPTGDG
-954 NHVPATGT
+954 NLHVPATGT

-971 GATAGSFSWASLTPG
+971 GATAGAFSWASLTPD
-986 DVGLSNVKNWPFSTT
+986 DVGLSNVNNWPFSTA

-1070 MWFRA
+1070 MWFRT

-1080 EYFKWQTVSGT
+1080 EYFKWQSVNGS

-1097 TLKGDNLRIKGD
+1097 TLKSDNLRIKGD

-1118 TPADIGAAVASIFQG
+1118 TPADIGAAPASIFQG

-1145 VDSEYKFRWYK
+1145 VGSEYKYRWYK
-1156 VCEWDLAASR
+1156 VCEWDLATSR

-1177 DTNYSGSTGRVRV
+1177 DTNYSGATGRVRV

-1231 VKSAYMWG
+1231 VKSAHMWG
-1239 SVYAQVIGSPNEALT
+1239 SVHAQVIGSPNGALT

-1333 DGPIAFVAERAGY
+1333 DDAVAIVAERAGY
-1346 RAAMGNSVVAGEYIF
+1346 RAAMGNSIVAGEYIF
-1361 GGMAVSASDFQHY
+1361 GGMAASASDFQHY

-1387 GSNFDVYHTGNKPT
+1387 GSNFDVYHTGNKPSASDLGVLSAAGGVLSGSVT
-1401 AVDVGA
+1401 MNGA
-1407 LPVNANAVSAA
+1407 GSGITFAGLNTGTGIYNGAKDAASKEGCNLQIKSWYGIGIAPSAGSSLPAGENSIWINARNGNINTIGDLYAKTDKRVFHEGFKQTDLPVKDVRDGDRAPSFFAPRSITAWFNQTGMPSSAWYSGLTVKGWDDTYNSWQLFSNSNTGA
-1418 KLATARTFTFTGDS
+1418 SDNKLYFRTGNVDTWNATARVFT
-1432 TGSASFDGTAN
+1432 
-1443 VTINLVGKAS
+1443 TI
-1453 GVAAGTY
+1453 
-1460 RSVTVDT
+1460 D
-1467 MGYVTAGTNPTT
+1467 
-1479 LAGYGITDALGISAN
+1479 
-1494 AVSASKL
+1494 
-1501 ATARTING
+1501 
-1509 TNFDGTANIT
+1509 
-1519 TANWGTAR
+1519 
-1527 TLTIGGTGKSVNG
+1527 
-1540 SGNVDWSLDEI
+1540 
-1551 GAAPSGHGIGE
+1551 
-1562 TGPLKA
+1562 
-1568 DANAIGNS
+1568 
-1576 SGIYASVGD
+1576 
-1585 LGVNFYNKY
+1585 
-1594 GPLLQMWRS
+1594 
-1603 GGADSTGQMFQLQ
+1603 
-1616 EAAGTLAFRT
+1616 
-1626 RSMNNWVDWV
+1626 
-1636 KVYTDQNKP
+1636 KP
-1645 TSTDVGLGNVNN
+1645 TATDVGLSNVNN
-1657 WAASG
+1657 WTS
-1662 AVNLASDT
+1662 STST
-1670 TYATAGA
+1670 TDSSTTKYATASA
-1677 VKKAYDLAAAALPS
+1677 VKAAADIARAALPMTGGTMTGPVVGPS
-1691 SKADVFKSA
+1691 FTARNTNNVSA
-1700 GMLTDLNVAAAAKPG
+1700 SVNLTFMNDIPALR
-1715 FFQYGPGAVGAPM
+1715 YGGSGVGA
-1728 SGYGHGLV
+1728 
-1736 VSTGGNPGSGNWY
+1736 GSGF
-1749 QQIAFGHDAKIYTR
+1749 IVAGTGDSVKFKIDESGELFAKGTAK
-1763 RGVNSAATG
+1763 VFHADNLPTLEA
-1772 AWARIYTTEDK
+1772 
-1783 PSLAELGA
+1783 LGA
-1791 AAADHT
+1791 AASGHT
-1797 HSLRDIKDSPYKE
+1797 HSYSLRDIKDSPYKE
-1810 GCDCATTANLSA
+1810 GCDCATTANLAA

-1833 TLTNNSTLAALT
+1833 TLTNNSTLAALA

-1850 CSAGMRV
+1850 VTVGMRV

-1871 TVTNAGSASE
+1871 TVTKAGSATE

-1902 TVDQGTANGGLLA
+1902 TVDQGTANGGLLM
-1915 TTEFKRNGVIGATA
+1915 TTEFKRNGVIGTTA

-1993 SKLATARTLTVG
+1993 TKLATARTLTVG

-2016 LSWSLAEIGALPAAG
+2016 LSWSLAEIGALP
-2031 GGIAGDFWRAAG
+2031 
-2043 DRQFGLVDHL
+2043 
-2053 GSSTDAKA
+2053 
-2061 CLVLL
+2061 
-2066 AKKYVGTLL
+2066 
-2075 NKTGFVGRILFSRGS
+2075 
-2090 AASFNYTD
+2090 
-2098 FVDVSVATAY
+2098 
-2108 NANLVSLQRRSGVTV
+2108 
-2123 AAAKIVE
+2123 
-2130 VTYNSEVYF
+2130 
-2139 ALYRPVASDSEVV
+2139 
-2152 ATGHAFNAAL
+2152 
-2162 PLLIPDATAYTITDV
+2162 
-2177 VTNEEDYHVGNKP
+2177 
-2190 TAKDLNVV
+2190 
-2198 DRSGDTMTGDLVNSR
+2198 
-2213 RFIITDANGS
+2213 
-2223 SSQFEARN
+2223 
-2231 GDMMAIFRTS
+2231 
-2241 GGGAILGAQT
+2241 
-2251 GGEWD
+2251 
-2256 GYIKVGKDA
+2256 
-2265 GFSYTPKGGSTEFQ
+2265 
-2279 VYHQGFK
+2279 
-2286 PTPADVGALASG
+2286 
-2298 GTAVNAGGVKQTYQW
+2298 
-2313 STPEHD
+2313 
-2319 FNDGGNTGQD
+2319 
-2329 LKFYWHGS
+2329 
-2337 ANVNGPTDGS
+2337 
-2347 GAKTSGYG
+2347 
-2355 ITYGNGVHGGQFE
+2355 
-2368 LGYGSW
+2368 
-2374 PQFRSLIN
+2374 
-2382 GNWSGWNK
+2382 
-2390 LYHTGFKPTPA
+2390 
-2401 DVGALP
+2401 

-2414 ATKLATARTIN
+2414 ATKLVTARTIN

-2430 GTANITTA
+2430 GTANIVTQK
-2438 NWGAVRTLTI
+2438 WGTPSNLTI
-2448 GKTGKSV
+2448 GGAAKSV
-2455 NGSADVA
+2455 DGSADVS
-2462 WSLNDIGA
+2462 WSLDEIGA
-2470 VSKAGDVMD
+2470 ARAMPLKLGSAD
-2479 GNLDAPK
+2479 GKPRSSRLLSIAKTDSSCS
-2486 FTSQGVEF
+2486 FVISSQGDFGNRSRGWYQVSVATRGSLITVDAYSLNAKDSADPLKLFAVDAGSVFEVWGEFSDYNNDSSVLICSSHGVTF
-2494 FGDGAWAMIKAT
+2494 FGDQMTSAKDWT
-2506 GKEGVIL
+2506 GFSRI
-2513 HVDTAQQAR
+2513 AINR
-2522 VKVGTNGSVPIYH
+2522 IYTS
-2535 ALNKPSS
+2535 NDKPTPA
-2542 DDVGLGSVN
+2542 DLGLGSLN
-2551 NWAASSAVNLASDT
+2551 NWEASSAVDLASDT
-2565 TYATAGA
+2565 TYATAAA
-2572 VKKAYDLAAAALP
+2572 VKKAYDLAAAALS
-2585 AGSNA
+2585 ADSNA

-2596 ATARTISTT
+2596 ATARTISAT
-2605 GDATGSASFDGT
+2605 GDATGSASFDGS

-2680 DAQAKHANLTAL
+2680 DAQAKHSNLAAL

-2746 SAADVATTANLAAT
+2746 SAADVATTADLAAT

-2770 TLTSSAAAALVL
+2770 TLTASAAAALVL

-2839 VDQGA
+2839 VDQGT

-2863 TAMSWRVVID
+2863 TAMNWRVVID
-2873 SGNVGSYHHNSGATA
+2873 SGNVSSYHHASGVTA

-2896 NAQGHVTAGTNPTT
+2896 NSQGHVTAGTNPTT

-2923 HVGAGGGAHAVATS
+2923 HVGSGGGAHAVATS
-2937 SLHGFMSSTDKAKLD
+2937 SQHGFMSSTDKAKLD

-3026 SANSLRMVYGNYGTF
+3026 SANSMRMVYGNYGTF
-3041 WRQDGSNM
+3041 WRQDGANM
-3049 YLMFTNAGDQNG
+3049 YLMFTNAGDQYG

-3068 MYANLTTGNV
+3068 MSANLANGSV

-3085 VAGNLSVNTGSTTWL
+3085 VAGNLSVNTGSTSWI
-3100 DMRASAAFQGRS
+3100 DMRISAAIQNRS
-3112 AVATASASAIVRQ
+3112 AVATSSASSIIRQ
-3125 EHADRHFILGGLGNS
+3125 EHADRHYFVGGLGNS
-3140 CFGVFMINKSRTVNG
+3140 QFGFYMINKSRTANG
-3155 TDAGAYLSADGTW
+3155 TDAQAFLSSDGTW

-3188 SDFKEIKDAW
+3188 SGFTEIKDAW
-3198 GLWKTLQISEY
+3198 DLWKTLQISEY

-3219 IAQDFEKNHKPAVA
+3219 IAQDFEKDHKPAIA
-3233 MTSTSEYLNLKPMS
+3233 MTMTDDYLNLKPMG

-3258 LQDRVENL
+3258 LQDRVEKL
-3266 ESLLRECMKRMEVG
+3266 ESALKTCLERMEVA

>member
-27 QMGWQVGPSSAN
+27 QMGWQAGPSSAN
-39 DLAPPDN
+39 DLSPPDN
-46 DPLKKGYRVMV
+46 NPANKGYRVML

-66 MTPAQMEKLVADAVK
+66 MTPSQMEKLVADAVK
-81 QIDDLNPAAL
+81 RIDDLNPVGL
-91 GAQFTQVRANFD
+91 GAQLTEVRAD
-103 EITAS
+103 ADRIAAT

-155 TAASSSK
+155 TSASSSK

-167 SATAAAASQGV
+167 SATAAAASQSV

-185 SQASAAASANKAAD
+185 SQASAAESANKAAD

-205 IASTKAGEA
+205 TASTKAGEA
-214 SASASTA
+214 ATSAATA
-221 STKASEAASS
+221 STKASEAV
-231 ATSAASSA
+231 SSA
-239 TAASSSATAAAGS
+239 TAAADSATAAASSATAAAGS
-252 ATAAKTSETNAN
+252 ASAAKTSETNAN

-303 SESATAAA
+303 SESAAAAA

-335 SAATTKASEAAAGA
+335 STATTKAGEAATGA
-349 STATARATA
+349 STATTKAAA

-366 ASSATSAG
+366 A

-388 NSAAA
+388 NSATAA
-393 ASSSKTAA
+393 STSASSASSSKTAA

-413 VAREAMYVS
+413 AAREAMYVS
-422 TGALIEAGEVNMSSG
+422 TGALIEAGDIDMSSG
-437 AYPTPLTAAD
+437 SYPSPLKDAAG
-447 KDLACF
+447 KTLACF

-478 SSLKKFYK
+478 SASSKFYK

-511 ALGSG
+511 ALA
-516 ATAVAA
+516 ATATATAA
-522 AKLATARTISITGDG
+522 AKLAVARTITIAGDG
-537 TGSAS
+537 SGSAS
-542 FDGTGNVSISLAVT
+542 FDGTSNVSINLTVA

-571 TTLAGYG
+571 TTLAGFG
-578 ITDAAASGHVHAD
+578 ITDAASSSHVHAD
-591 LFQKAGGV
+591 LFSKSGGS
-599 ITGLTQINVASGPT
+599 ITGQTLVNIASGPT
-613 IGGATFDNGWLRVGT
+613 IGGTSFDNGWLKIGSS
-628 SAGGIAIDPNEI
+628 SAGIAFDPNEI
-640 MASGHE
+640 AVSGND
-646 LLLGSITSH
+646 LSFGTITNNIVS
-655 GIGLM
+655 LVVNNVR
-660 VGNVKAGAVK
+660 VGEMR

-713 DGSADASMAVTLANS
+713 DGSADASMAVTLADS

-774 GYGISSA
+774 GYGVSSA

-788 LAMAADKAVY
+788 LAMAADKAIY

-803 TAAAMTVTGA
+803 TAAVMTMTGA

-859 SANAYVHPASGVVA
+859 SANAYVHPASGVAA
-873 GSYRSVT
+873 GSYRTVT
-880 VDGNGH
+880 VDANGH

-899 GITDAAPSSHVGAG
+899 GITDATPSSHVGSG
-913 GTAHE
+913 GTAH
-918 LASPTM
+918 ASATSSM
-924 AGFMSPS
+924 SGFMSAA
-931 DKAKLDGIASGAN
+931 DKAKLDGIGAGAN
-944 SYVHPTSDGS
+944 NYTHPTSDG
-954 NHVPATGT
+954 NLHVPATGS

-971 GATAGSFSWASLTPG
+971 GATAGSFSWASLTPD
-986 DVGLSNVKNWPFSTT
+986 DVGLSNVNNWPFSTT

-1070 MWFRA
+1070 MWFRT

-1080 EYFKWQTVSGT
+1080 EYFKWQSVNGS

-1097 TLKGDNLRIKGD
+1097 TLKSDNLRIKGD

-1118 TPADIGAAVASIFQG
+1118 TPA
-1133 EGYKLL
+1133 
-1139 GSTHLL
+1139 
-1145 VDSEYKFRWYK
+1145 
-1156 VCEWDLAASR
+1156 
-1166 IDQTYE
+1166 E
-1172 IDVHG
+1172 I
-1177 DTNYSGSTGRVRV
+1177 
-1190 NVSRFERDPQ
+1190 
-1200 GRLHVVVTPVHG
+1200 
-1212 NQRAACVYVTF
+1212 
-1223 DNNKTVVW
+1223 
-1231 VKSAYMWG
+1231 
-1239 SVYAQVIGSPNEALT
+1239 
-1254 RPKEELTGAFVV
+1254 
-1266 DGDAQISDARRLLCH
+1266 
-1281 HAWDGDTN
+1281 
-1289 TIKALAFDGG
+1289 
-1299 ELFDS
+1299 
-1304 GNRVYSAS
+1304 
-1312 SRPTLRDING
+1312 
-1322 GTFSGIFKTDV
+1322 
-1333 DGPIAFVAERAGY
+1333 
-1346 RAAMGNSVVAGEYIF
+1346 
-1361 GGMAVSASDFQHY
+1361 
-1374 IRLGNNKFQYHQN
+1374 
-1387 GSNFDVYHTGNKPT
+1387 
-1401 AVDVGA
+1401 
-1407 LPVNANAVSAA
+1407 
-1418 KLATARTFTFTGDS
+1418 
-1432 TGSASFDGTAN
+1432 
-1443 VTINLVGKAS
+1443 
-1453 GVAAGTY
+1453 
-1460 RSVTVDT
+1460 
-1467 MGYVTAGTNPTT
+1467 
-1479 LAGYGITDALGISAN
+1479 
-1494 AVSASKL
+1494 
-1501 ATARTING
+1501 
-1509 TNFDGTANIT
+1509 
-1519 TANWGTAR
+1519 
-1527 TLTIGGTGKSVNG
+1527 
-1540 SGNVDWSLDEI
+1540 
-1551 GAAPSGHGIGE
+1551 
-1562 TGPLKA
+1562 
-1568 DANAIGNS
+1568 
-1576 SGIYASVGD
+1576 
-1585 LGVNFYNKY
+1585 
-1594 GPLLQMWRS
+1594 
-1603 GGADSTGQMFQLQ
+1603 
-1616 EAAGTLAFRT
+1616 
-1626 RSMNNWVDWV
+1626 
-1636 KVYTDQNKP
+1636 
-1645 TSTDVGLGNVNN
+1645 
-1657 WAASG
+1657 
-1662 AVNLASDT
+1662 
-1670 TYATAGA
+1670 
-1677 VKKAYDLAAAALPS
+1677 
-1691 SKADVFKSA
+1691 
-1700 GMLTDLNVAAAAKPG
+1700 
-1715 FFQYGPGAVGAPM
+1715 
-1728 SGYGHGLV
+1728 
-1736 VSTGGNPGSGNWY
+1736 
-1749 QQIAFGHDAKIYTR
+1749 
-1763 RGVNSAATG
+1763 
-1772 AWARIYTTEDK
+1772 
-1783 PSLAELGA
+1783 GA

-1797 HSLRDIKDSPYKE
+1797 HYLRDIKDSPYKE
-1810 GCDCATTANLSA
+1810 GCDCATTTNLA
-1822 AYVNGSSGVGA
+1822 GTYVNGSSGVGA
-1833 TLTNNSTLAALT
+1833 TLTNSSTLAALA
-1845 IDGVT
+1845 IDGVAVT
-1850 CSAGMRV
+1850 VGMRV

-1871 TVTNAGSASE
+1871 TVTKAGSATE

-1902 TVDQGTANGGLLA
+1902 TVDQGTENGGLLM
-1915 TTEFKRNGVIGATA
+1915 TTEFKRNGVIGTTA
-1929 MNWRVVVDGGNI
+1929 MNWRVVVDAGNI

-1993 SKLATARTLTVG
+1993 TKLAAARTLTVG
-2005 GTGKAFDGTAN
+2005 GTGKAFDGTVN
-2016 LSWSLAEIGALPAAG
+2016 LSWSLAEIGAMPAAG

-2053 GSSTDAKA
+2053 GSSADAKA

-2098 FVDVSVATAY
+2098 FVDVSVAVAY
-2108 NANLVSLQRRSGVTV
+2108 SGNIRRLLRRSGDSV
-2123 AAAKIVE
+2123 AGAKIVE

-2139 ALYRPVASDSEVV
+2139 ALYRPVASESEVV

-2162 PLLIPDATAYTITDV
+2162 PLLIPDASAYSITDV
-2177 VTNEEDYHVGNKP
+2177 VTTEEDYHVGNKP

-2251 GGEWD
+2251 GGAWD

-2298 GTAVNAGGVKQTYQW
+2298 GTAVNAGGVKLNYRW
-2313 STPEHD
+2313 SALEHD
-2319 FNDGGNTGQD
+2319 FNDGGNTDQD

-2347 GAKTSGYG
+2347 GAKTSGFG

-2401 DVGALP
+2401 DIGALP

-2430 GTANITTA
+2430 GTANIVTQK
-2438 NWGAVRTLTI
+2438 WGTPSNLTI
-2448 GKTGKSV
+2448 GGAVKAV
-2455 NGSADVA
+2455 DGSADVS
-2462 WSLNDIGA
+2462 WSLDEIGA
-2470 VSKAGDVMD
+2470 ARAMPLKLGSVGGKLRSSRLLSIAKTDSSCAFVIS
-2479 GNLDAPK
+2479 
-2486 FTSQGVEF
+2486 SQGD
-2494 FGDGAWAMIKAT
+2494 FGNRSRGWYQVSVAT
-2506 GKEGVIL
+2506 RGSIIT
-2513 HVDTAQQAR
+2513 VDAYSLNAKDSADPLKLFA
-2522 VKVGTNGSVPIYH
+2522 VDAGSVFEVWGEFSDYNNDSSVLICSSHGATFWGDQMTSAKDWTGFSQIAINRIYTS
-2535 ALNKPSS
+2535 NDKPTPA
-2542 DDVGLGSVN
+2542 DLGLGSLN
-2551 NWAASSAVNLASDT
+2551 NWEASSAVNLASDT
-2565 TYATAGA
+2565 TYATAAA

-2585 AGSNA
+2585 ADSNA

-2596 ATARTISTT
+2596 ATARTISAT
-2605 GDATGSASFDGT
+2605 GDATGSADFDGS

-2732 RATLGVLSIEEPFK
+2732 RATLGVLSVEEPFK
-2746 SAADVATTANLAAT
+2746 SAADVATTANLDAT

-2770 TLTSSAAAALVL
+2770 TLTGNVMAALSL
-2782 DGVTCSVGMRVLVK
+2782 DGVTVTVGMRVLVK

-2805 VYTVT
+2805 IYTLT
-2810 NAGSSTVAWVLTRAT
+2810 TAGSTTVAWVLTRAT
-2825 DADTTAKLAGAVVT
+2825 DADTSAKLAGAVIT
-2839 VDQGA
+2839 VDQGTV
-2844 SNGSML
+2844 NGSML

-2858 SVVGT
+2858 STVGT
-2863 TAMSWRVVID
+2863 TAMNWRVVID
-2873 SGNVGSYHHNSGATA
+2873 NGNVGSYHHNSGVTA

-2896 NAQGHVTAGTNPTT
+2896 NAQGHVTGGSNPTT

-2923 HVGAGGGAHAVATS
+2923 HVSSGGGAHATATTAA
-2937 SLHGFMSSTDKAKLD
+2937 HGFMSSTDKAKLD

-2958 NNYAHPA
+2958 NNYAHPT

-2972 PATGTSNNG
+2972 PATGTGNNG
-2981 KYLMA
+2981 KVLMA

-2996 SIDAAGVGAVPVAGG
+2996 SINADVVGAVPVAGG

-3026 SANSLRMVYGNYGTF
+3026 SANSMRMVYGNYGTF
-3041 WRQDGSNM
+3041 WRQDGANM
-3049 YLMFTNAGDQNG
+3049 YLMFTNAGDQYG

-3068 MYANLTTGNV
+3068 MSANLANGSV

-3085 VAGNLSVNTGSTTWL
+3085 VNGNLSVNTGSTSWI
-3100 DMRASAAFQGRS
+3100 DMRSSAALQSRS
-3112 AVATASASAIVRQ
+3112 AVVTASASAIVRQ

-3140 CFGVFMINKSRTVNG
+3140 CFGVFMINKSRTANG

-3168 YCGANVSANDYQV
+3168 YCGGNVSANDYQV

-3188 SDFKEIKDAW
+3188 SEFTEIKDAW
-3198 GLWKTLQISEY
+3198 DLWKTLQISEY
-3209 TKQGVREYGF
+3209 TKEGAREYGF

-3258 LQDRVENL
+3258 LQDRVEKL
-3266 ESLLRECMKRMEVG
+3266 ENMLNECLKRMEGG

>member
-27 QMGWQVGPSSAN
+27 QMGWQVGPSSAD

-91 GAQFTQVRANFD
+91 GAQLTEVRADVD
-103 EITAS
+103 EIATS

-185 SQASAAASANKAAD
+185 SQASAAESANKAAD

-205 IASTKAGEA
+205 TASTKAGEA

-311 ASANTSLAK
+311 ASANTSLTK

-335 SAATTKASEAAAGA
+335 STATTKASEAAAGA

-366 ASSATSAG
+366 ASSATAAG
-374 NSATAAANSATAAA
+374 NSATAAASSATAAANSAT
-388 NSAAA
+388 A

-413 VAREAMYVS
+413 AAREAMYVS
-422 TGALIEAGEVNMSSG
+422 TGALIEAGEIDMSGG
-437 AYPTPLTAAD
+437 AYPAPLTDAAG

-478 SSLKKFYK
+478 SASKKFYK

-578 ITDAAASGHVHAD
+578 ITDAAASGHAHAD

-613 IGGATFDNGWLRVGT
+613 IGGATFDNGWLQVGT

-646 LLLGSITSH
+646 LLLGTITSH
-655 GIGLM
+655 GVGLM

-679 KVLTEAAGSAVSA
+679 KVLTEAAGAAVSA
-692 GKLATARALA
+692 GKLTTSRALA

-788 LAMAADKAVY
+788 LAMAADKAIY

-918 LASPTM
+918 SASPTM
-924 AGFMSPS
+924 AGFMSAS

-954 NHVPATGT
+954 KHVPATGT

-971 GATAGSFSWASLTPG
+971 GATAGAFSWEALTPG
-986 DVGLSNVKNWPFSTT
+986 DVGLSNLNNWSFSTT

-1070 MWFRA
+1070 MWFRT

-1118 TPADIGAAVASIFQG
+1118 TPAELGVLPSAGTATLAGKLVIQGGSSQLDLVETDSADKTWRIEASNNELAFTEAGAATRLRLLPGGGATLSGPLTATGEVISGSNNSFRQAVGSVGTFWRNDGTNLYLMKTASGDPTGTYDSKRPFAMNLDTGRLTMSEGVAVRNGLEVATGSLVLNSNSVIG
-1133 EGYKLL
+1133 VNGRTMLRDHGNGNVTLSASTNADGVAGDLYLGYNS
-1139 GSTHLL
+1139 GT
-1145 VDSEYKFRWYK
+1145 
-1156 VCEWDLAASR
+1156 
-1166 IDQTYE
+1166 
-1172 IDVHG
+1172 
-1177 DTNYSGSTGRVRV
+1177 TNYTRNIRVETRVTWKAVSELISAEGKLNSSELYGPIRVDKDEAGTFHTIVGGNDTVNRGRTIIAAG
-1190 NVSRFERDPQ
+1190 EA
-1200 GRLHVVVTPVHG
+1200 GRHV
-1212 NQRAACVYVTF
+1212 F
-1223 DNNKTVVW
+1223 DN
-1231 VKSAYMWG
+1231 
-1239 SVYAQVIGSPNEALT
+1239 
-1254 RPKEELTGAFVV
+1254 
-1266 DGDAQISDARRLLCH
+1266 
-1281 HAWDGDTN
+1281 
-1289 TIKALAFDGG
+1289 
-1299 ELFDS
+1299 
-1304 GNRVYSAS
+1304 
-1312 SRPTLRDING
+1312 
-1322 GTFSGIFKTDV
+1322 
-1333 DGPIAFVAERAGY
+1333 
-1346 RAAMGNSVVAGEYIF
+1346 
-1361 GGMAVSASDFQHY
+1361 
-1374 IRLGNNKFQYHQN
+1374 
-1387 GSNFDVYHTGNKPT
+1387 
-1401 AVDVGA
+1401 
-1407 LPVNANAVSAA
+1407 
-1418 KLATARTFTFTGDS
+1418 
-1432 TGSASFDGTAN
+1432 TGSADEVVHVAGDAAEGVVVS
-1443 VTINLVGKAS
+1443 VGLQNGWGS
-1453 GVAAGTY
+1453 
-1460 RSVTVDT
+1460 
-1467 MGYVTAGTNPTT
+1467 TT
-1479 LAGYGITDALGISAN
+1479 HKKHAFRDDALIINQDSSSA
-1494 AVSASKL
+1494 KL
-1501 ATARTING
+1501 FMGTTNTYLSRSGNSLYLAANGDAGRVYIEGKQDPVAR
-1509 TNFDGTANIT
+1509 
-1519 TANWGTAR
+1519 
-1527 TLTIGGTGKSVNG
+1527 VNG
-1540 SGNVDWSLDEI
+1540 QDFELYHKGNRPTPAEI
-1551 GAAPSGHGIGE
+1551 GAATRTTFYAEANYCSTVILLAPMSTLSADRFGLSRVQGIMRFSRGATTQTERSE
-1562 TGPLKA
+1562 TLFLDVKTSYN
-1568 DANAIGNS
+1568 ANSYSMSKQGNS
-1576 SGIYASVGD
+1576 WGWKLASCDYNGKKWICLSSATNNSQSLAVIFDGVSSIDAPGYDAASQFLVIAHTRTGDPTNPNGVLNQEIVDSLTDLPMSSMRDSLGGAFYSPNNKPSASD
-1585 LGVNFYNKY
+1585 LGV
-1594 GPLLQMWRS
+1594 LS
-1603 GGADSTGQMFQLQ
+1603 
-1616 EAAGTLAFRT
+1616 AAGGVLSGSVTMNGAGSGITFAGLNTGTGIYNGSKDAASQAGCNLQIKSWYGIGISPSAGSSLPAGENSIWINARNGDINTIGDLYAKTDKRVFHEGFKQTDLPVNDVRDGDRAPSFFAPRSITGWFNQTGMPTASTWHAGLTVKGWDNSYNAWQLFSNSHTGSSNNKLYFRT
-1626 RSMNNWVDWV
+1626 GNVDTWNATARV
-1636 KVYTDQNKP
+1636 FTTLDAP
-1645 TSTDVGLGNVNN
+1645 TATDVGLSNVNN
-1657 WAASG
+1657 WSATA
-1662 AVNLASDT
+1662 AVNDASDT
-1670 TYATAGA
+1670 KYATAGA

-1791 AAADHT
+1791 AAVDHT
-1797 HSLRDIKDSPYKE
+1797 HTYSYSLRDIKDSPYKE
-1810 GCDCATTANLSA
+1810 GCDCATTANLAA

-1833 TLTNNSTLAALT
+1833 TLTNNSTLAALA

-1857 LVKNQTAA
+1857 LVKNQTSA

-1902 TVDQGTANGGLLA
+1902 TVDQGTANGGLLM
-1915 TTEFKRNGVIGATA
+1915 TTEFKRNSVIGTTA
-1929 MNWRVVVDGGNI
+1929 MNWRVVVDSGNI
-1941 GAQHHNSGATAGTYR
+1941 GTQHHASGASAGTYR

-1970 NPTTLAGYGITDAL
+1970 NPTTL
-1984 GLNANAVSA
+1984 S
-1993 SKLATARTLTVG
+1993 
-2005 GTGKAFDGTAN
+2005 
-2016 LSWSLAEIGALPAAG
+2016 
-2031 GGIAGDFWRAAG
+2031 
-2043 DRQFGLVDHL
+2043 
-2053 GSSTDAKA
+2053 
-2061 CLVLL
+2061 
-2066 AKKYVGTLL
+2066 
-2075 NKTGFVGRILFSRGS
+2075 
-2090 AASFNYTD
+2090 
-2098 FVDVSVATAY
+2098 
-2108 NANLVSLQRRSGVTV
+2108 
-2123 AAAKIVE
+2123 
-2130 VTYNSEVYF
+2130 
-2139 ALYRPVASDSEVV
+2139 
-2152 ATGHAFNAAL
+2152 
-2162 PLLIPDATAYTITDV
+2162 
-2177 VTNEEDYHVGNKP
+2177 
-2190 TAKDLNVV
+2190 
-2198 DRSGDTMTGDLVNSR
+2198 
-2213 RFIITDANGS
+2213 
-2223 SSQFEARN
+2223 
-2231 GDMMAIFRTS
+2231 
-2241 GGGAILGAQT
+2241 
-2251 GGEWD
+2251 
-2256 GYIKVGKDA
+2256 
-2265 GFSYTPKGGSTEFQ
+2265 
-2279 VYHQGFK
+2279 
-2286 PTPADVGALASG
+2286 
-2298 GTAVNAGGVKQTYQW
+2298 
-2313 STPEHD
+2313 
-2319 FNDGGNTGQD
+2319 
-2329 LKFYWHGS
+2329 
-2337 ANVNGPTDGS
+2337 
-2347 GAKTSGYG
+2347 
-2355 ITYGNGVHGGQFE
+2355 
-2368 LGYGSW
+2368 
-2374 PQFRSLIN
+2374 
-2382 GNWSGWNK
+2382 
-2390 LYHTGFKPTPA
+2390 
-2401 DVGALP
+2401 
-2407 VNANAVS
+2407 
-2414 ATKLATARTIN
+2414 
-2425 GTNFD
+2425 
-2430 GTANITTA
+2430 
-2438 NWGAVRTLTI
+2438 
-2448 GKTGKSV
+2448 
-2455 NGSADVA
+2455 
-2462 WSLNDIGA
+2462 
-2470 VSKAGDVMD
+2470 
-2479 GNLDAPK
+2479 
-2486 FTSQGVEF
+2486 
-2494 FGDGAWAMIKAT
+2494 
-2506 GKEGVIL
+2506 
-2513 HVDTAQQAR
+2513 
-2522 VKVGTNGSVPIYH
+2522 
-2535 ALNKPSS
+2535 
-2542 DDVGLGSVN
+2542 
-2551 NWAASSAVNLASDT
+2551 
-2565 TYATAGA
+2565 
-2572 VKKAYDLAAAALP
+2572 
-2585 AGSNA
+2585 
-2590 VSATKL
+2590 
-2596 ATARTISTT
+2596 
-2605 GDATGSASFDGT
+2605 
-2617 ANAAIA
+2617 
-2623 LTLANSGVT
+2623 
-2632 AGTYGKVTV
+2632 
-2641 DAKGRVTAGLAMVAA
+2641 
-2656 DIPSLDWSKISSGKP
+2656 
-2671 TTLAGYGIT
+2671 GYGIT

-2705 TSASAASVTPLT
+2705 TSGTAANVTPLT

-2746 SAADVATTANLAAT
+2746 SAADVATTDNLAAT

-2770 TLTSSAAAALVL
+2770 TLTASAAAALVL

-2839 VDQGA
+2839 VDQGT

-2863 TAMSWRVVID
+2863 TAMNWRVVID

-2996 SIDAAGVGAVPVAGG
+2996 SIDAAEVGAVPVAGG

-3041 WRQDGSNM
+3041 WRQDGAHM
-3049 YLMFTNAGDQNG
+3049 YLMFTNAGDQYGN
-3061 SYNSLRP
+3061 YNSLRP
-3068 MYANLTTGNV
+3068 MYANLANGSV
-3078 NFGHAVD
+3078 YFGHAVD
-3085 VAGNLSVNTGSTTWL
+3085 VAGNLSVNTGSTSWI
-3100 DMRASAAFQGRS
+3100 DMRASAAFQSRS

-3168 YCGANVSANDYQV
+3168 YCNSNVSANDYHV

-3198 GLWKTLQISEY
+3198 DLWKTLQISEY

-3219 IAQDFEKNHKPAVA
+3219 IAQDFEKEHKPAIA
-3233 MTSTSEYLNLKPMS
+3233 MTVTDEYLNLKPMG

-3266 ESLLRECMKRMEVG
+3266 ENMLKECLKRMEVG
-3280 DASTS
+3280 DGCTE

>member
-27 QMGWQVGPSSAN
+27 QMGWQAGPSSAN
-39 DLAPPDN
+39 DLSPPDN
-46 DPLKKGYRVMV
+46 NPANKGYRVML

-66 MTPAQMEKLVADAVK
+66 MTPSQMEKLVADAVK

-155 TAASSSK
+155 TAAASSATAASSSK

-205 IASTKAGEA
+205 TASTKANEASESAATASTKAGEA
-214 SASASTA
+214 AASATTA
-221 STKASEAASS
+221 STKAGEAA
-231 ATSAASSA
+231 A
-239 TAASSSATAAAGS
+239 SATAAATS

-264 TKASAAAT
+264 TKASAAAS
-272 SAVSAQKWADNAVDS
+272 SAVTSQKWADNAVDS

-303 SESATAAA
+303 SESAAAAA
-311 ASANTSLAK
+311 ASANTSLIK

-335 SAATTKASEAAAGA
+335 STATTKAGEAATGA
-349 STATARATA
+349 STATAKAAA

-366 ASSATSAG
+366 ASSATAAG

-388 NSAAA
+388 NSASS

-413 VAREAMYVS
+413 IAREAMYVS
-422 TGALIEAGEVNMSSG
+422 TGALMEAGEVNMSSG
-437 AYPTPLTAAD
+437 AYPTPLTGAAD

-453 WKVTTAGISS
+453 WKVTTAGVSS

-511 ALGSG
+511 ALGSV

-578 ITDAAASGHVHAD
+578 ITDAAAYDHAHAD

-628 SAGGIAIDPNEI
+628 SAGGIAIDSNEI

-774 GYGISSA
+774 GYGVSSA

-788 LAMAADKAVY
+788 LAMAADKAIY

-803 TAAAMTVTGA
+803 TAAVMTMTGA

-859 SANAYVHPASGVVA
+859 SANAYVHPASGVAA
-873 GSYRSVT
+873 GSYRTVT
-880 VDGNGH
+880 VDANGH

-899 GITDAAPSSHVGAG
+899 GITDATPSSHVGSG

-918 LASPTM
+918 SASPTM
-924 AGFMSPS
+924 AGFMSAA
-931 DKAKLDGIASGAN
+931 DKAKLDGIGAGAN
-944 SYVHPTSDGS
+944 NYTHPTSDGS
-954 NHVPATGT
+954 LHVPATGT

-971 GATAGSFSWASLTPG
+971 GATAGSFSWEALTPG
-986 DVGLSNVKNWPFSTT
+986 DVGLSNVNNWPFSTA

-1018 AADIANAALPKAG
+1018 VTDIANAALPKAG

-1070 MWFRA
+1070 MWFRT

-1097 TLKGDNLRIKGD
+1097 TLKSDNLRIKGD

-1118 TPADIGAAVASIFQG
+1118 TPAEIGAAAASIFQG

-1145 VDSEYKFRWYK
+1145 VGSEYKYRWYK
-1156 VCEWDLAASR
+1156 VCEWDLATSR
-1166 IDQTYE
+1166 IEKTYE

-1177 DTNYSGSTGRVRV
+1177 DTNYYGSTGRVRV
-1190 NVSRFERDPQ
+1190 NVSRYEGDPQ

-1231 VKSAYMWG
+1231 VKSARMWG
-1239 SVYAQVIGSPNEALT
+1239 SISAQVIGSPNGALT
-1254 RPKEELTGAFVV
+1254 RPKEELTGVFVV
-1266 DGDAQISDARRLLCH
+1266 DGDAEISGAQRVLCH
-1281 HAWDGDTN
+1281 HVWDGDTN

-1333 DGPIAFVAERAGY
+1333 DDAVAIVAERAGY

-1361 GGMAVSASDFQHY
+1361 GGMASSSSDYQHY

-1401 AVDVGA
+1401 A
-1407 LPVNANAVSAA
+1407 
-1418 KLATARTFTFTGDS
+1418 
-1432 TGSASFDGTAN
+1432 
-1443 VTINLVGKAS
+1443 
-1453 GVAAGTY
+1453 
-1460 RSVTVDT
+1460 
-1467 MGYVTAGTNPTT
+1467 
-1479 LAGYGITDALGISAN
+1479 
-1494 AVSASKL
+1494 
-1501 ATARTING
+1501 
-1509 TNFDGTANIT
+1509 
-1519 TANWGTAR
+1519 
-1527 TLTIGGTGKSVNG
+1527 
-1540 SGNVDWSLDEI
+1540 
-1551 GAAPSGHGIGE
+1551 
-1562 TGPLKA
+1562 
-1568 DANAIGNS
+1568 
-1576 SGIYASVGD
+1576 
-1585 LGVNFYNKY
+1585 
-1594 GPLLQMWRS
+1594 
-1603 GGADSTGQMFQLQ
+1603 
-1616 EAAGTLAFRT
+1616 
-1626 RSMNNWVDWV
+1626 
-1636 KVYTDQNKP
+1636 
-1645 TSTDVGLGNVNN
+1645 TDVGLGSVQN
-1657 WAASG
+1657 WGATA
-1662 AVNLASDT
+1662 AVNDASDT
-1670 TYATAGA
+1670 KYATAGA

-1763 RGVNSAATG
+1763 RGINSAATG

-1797 HSLRDIKDSPYKE
+1797 HYLRDIKDSPYKE

-1822 AYVNGSSGVGA
+1822 AYANGDSGVGA
-1833 TLTNNSTLAALT
+1833 TLTNSSTLAALA
-1845 IDGVT
+1845 IDGVAVT
-1850 CSAGMRV
+1850 VGMRV

-1871 TVTNAGSASE
+1871 TVTKAGSATE

-1902 TVDQGTANGGLLA
+1902 TVDQGTENGGLLV
-1915 TTEFKRNGVIGATA
+1915 TTEFKRNGVIGTTA
-1929 MNWRVVVDGGNI
+1929 MNWRVVVDAGNI

-1993 SKLATARTLTVG
+1993 TKLATARTLTVG
-2005 GTGKAFDGTAN
+2005 GTGKVFDGTAN
-2016 LSWSLAEIGALPAAG
+2016 LSWSLAEIGALPASG

-2053 GSSTDAKA
+2053 GSNTDAKA

-2075 NKTGFVGRILFSRGS
+2075 NKTGFVGRILFSRGTTTGY
-2090 AASFNYTD
+2090 NYTD
-2098 FVDVSVATAY
+2098 FVDVSVTVAY
-2108 NANLVSLQRRSGVTV
+2108 NGNLVRLQRRSGATV

-2130 VTYNSEVYF
+2130 VTYNGEVYF
-2139 ALYRPVASDSEVV
+2139 ALYRPAAAEGEVV

-2162 PLLIPDATAYTITDV
+2162 PLLIPDASTYSITDV
-2177 VTNEEDYHVGNKP
+2177 VTTEEDYHAGNKP

-2213 RFIITDANGS
+2213 RFIITDANGP

-2241 GGGAILGAQT
+2241 AGGAILGAQT
-2251 GGEWD
+2251 GGAWD

-2286 PTPADVGALASG
+2286 PTPADVGALASD
-2298 GTAVNAGGVKQTYQW
+2298 GTAVNAGGVKLNYRW

-2319 FNDGGNTGQD
+2319 FNDGGNTDQD

-2355 ITYGNGVHGGQFE
+2355 ITYGNGVYGGQFE

-2374 PQFRSLIN
+2374 PQFRSLID
-2382 GNWSGWNK
+2382 GNWSEWNK

-2414 ATKLATARTIN
+2414 ATKLLTARTIN

-2430 GTANITTA
+2430 GTGNITTV
-2438 NWGAVRTLTI
+2438 NWGTARTLTI
-2448 GKTGKSV
+2448 GNSGKSV
-2455 NGSADVA
+2455 NGAGNVA
-2462 WSLNDIGA
+2462 WTLAEIGA
-2470 VSKAGDVMD
+2470 APAGFGLGGYCASLAGDLNTVLRTQS
-2479 GNLDAPK
+2479 GFYNADAA
-2486 FTSQGVEF
+2486 SV
-2494 FGDGAWAMIKAT
+2494 
-2506 GKEGVIL
+2506 
-2513 HVDTAQQAR
+2513 
-2522 VKVGTNGSVPIYH
+2522 TNGFQPSSWCYYMNMAHGNAAGYNGLLAMSFNGDHIGFKAIEAGKDKGWKTIYH
-2535 ALNKPSS
+2535 TGNKPTSG
-2542 DDVGLGSVN
+2542 DVGLGNVP
-2551 NWAASSAVNLASDT
+2551 NWTATAAVNDASDAKF
-2565 TYATAGA
+2565 ATAGA

-2585 AGSNA
+2585 ADSNA

-2596 ATARTISTT
+2596 ATARTISAT
-2605 GDATGSASFDGT
+2605 GDATGSASFDGS

-2623 LTLANSGVT
+2623 LTLADSGVT

-2732 RATLGVLSIEEPFK
+2732 RATLGVLSVEEPFK
-2746 SAADVATTANLAAT
+2746 SAADVATTANLDAT

-2770 TLTSSAAAALVL
+2770 TLTGNVMAALSL
-2782 DGVTCSVGMRVLVK
+2782 DGVTVTVGMRVLVK

-2810 NAGSSTVAWVLTRAT
+2810 SAGSTTVAWVLTRAT
-2825 DADTTAKLAGAVVT
+2825 DADTSAKLAGAVIT
-2839 VDQGA
+2839 VDQGTV
-2844 SNGSML
+2844 NGSML

-2858 SVVGT
+2858 STVGT
-2863 TAMSWRVVID
+2863 TAMNWRVVID
-2873 SGNVGSYHHNSGATA
+2873 NGNVGSYHHNSGVTA

-2896 NAQGHVTAGTNPTT
+2896 NAQGHVTGGSNPTT

-2923 HVGAGGGAHAVATS
+2923 HVGSGGGAHATATTAA
-2937 SLHGFMSSTDKAKLD
+2937 HGFMSSTDKAKLD

-2958 NNYAHPA
+2958 NNYAHPT
-2965 GDGNLHV
+2965 GDGDLHV
-2972 PATGTSNNG
+2972 PATGTGNNG
-2981 KYLMA
+2981 KVLMA

-2996 SIDAAGVGAVPVAGG
+2996 SIDAAGVGAVPVSGG
-3011 AMSGVLTVNNEIRTT
+3011 SMSGALTVNNEIRTT
-3026 SANSLRMVYGNYGTF
+3026 SANSMRMVYGNYGTF
-3041 WRQDGSNM
+3041 WRQDGANM
-3049 YLMFTNAGDQNG
+3049 YLMFTNAGDQYG
-3061 SYNSLRP
+3061 GYNSLRP
-3068 MYANLTTGNV
+3068 MSANLANGSV

-3085 VAGNLSVNTGSTTWL
+3085 VAGNLSVNTGSTSWI
-3100 DMRASAAFQGRS
+3100 DMRTSAAIQGRS
-3112 AVATASASAIVRQ
+3112 AVATSSASAIVRQ
-3125 EHADRHFILGGLGNS
+3125 EHADRHFIVGGLGNS
-3140 CFGVFMINKSRTVNG
+3140 QFGFYMINKSRTANG
-3155 TDAGAYLSADGTW
+3155 TDAQAFLSSDGTW

-3188 SDFKEIKDAW
+3188 SEFTEIKDAW
-3198 GLWKTLQISEY
+3198 ELWKSLQISEY
-3209 TKQGVREYGF
+3209 TKQGQREYGF
-3219 IAQDFEKNHKPAVA
+3219 IAQDFEKNHKPAIA
-3233 MTSTSEYLNLKPMS
+3233 KTMTDDYLNLKPMS

-3266 ESLLRECMKRMEVG
+3266 ENALKECLKRMEVG

>member
-27 QMGWQVGPSSAN
+27 QMGWQAGPSSAN
-39 DLAPPDN
+39 DLSPPDN
-46 DPLKKGYRVMV
+46 NPANKGYRVML

-66 MTPAQMEKLVADAVK
+66 MTPSQMEKLVADAVK
-81 QIDDLNPAAL
+81 QIDDLNPVGL
-91 GAQFTQVRANFD
+91 GAQLTEVRAD
-103 EITAS
+103 ADKIAAT

-155 TAASSSK
+155 TSASSSK

-167 SATAAAASQGV
+167 SATAAAASQSV

-185 SQASAAASANKAAD
+185 SQASAAESANKAAD

-205 IASTKAGEA
+205 TASTKAGEA

-221 STKASEAASS
+221 STKASEAVSS
-231 ATSAASSA
+231 ATAAASSA
-239 TAASSSATAAAGS
+239 TAAASSATAAASS
-252 ATAAKTSETNAN
+252 ASAAKTSETNAN

-335 SAATTKASEAAAGA
+335 STATTKASEAAAGA
-349 STATARATA
+349 STAAAKATA

-366 ASSATSAG
+366 ASSATAAG

-388 NSAAA
+388 NSATA

-413 VAREAMYVS
+413 AAREAMYVS
-422 TGALIEAGEVNMSSG
+422 TGALIEAGEIDMSG
-437 AYPTPLTAAD
+437 GTYPAPLTDAAG

-478 SSLKKFYK
+478 SASKKFYK

-613 IGGATFDNGWLRVGT
+613 IGGATFDNGWLRIGT

-646 LLLGSITSH
+646 LLLGTVTSH
-655 GIGLM
+655 GVGLM

-774 GYGISSA
+774 GYGVSSA

-788 LAMAADKAVY
+788 LAMAADKAIY

-918 LASPTM
+918 SASPTM
-924 AGFMSPS
+924 AGFMSAS

-954 NHVPATGT
+954 KHVPATGT

-971 GATAGSFSWASLTPG
+971 GATAGSFSWASLTPD
-986 DVGLSNVKNWPFSTT
+986 DVGLSNVNNWPFSTT

-1070 MWFRA
+1070 MWFRT

-1080 EYFKWQTVSGT
+1080 EYFKWQTVNGS

-1118 TPADIGAAVASIFQG
+1118 TPADIGAAAASIFQG

-1166 IDQTYE
+1166 IEKTYE

-1190 NVSRFERDPQ
+1190 NVSRYEGDPQ

-1231 VKSAYMWG
+1231 VKSARMWG
-1239 SVYAQVIGSPNEALT
+1239 SISAQVIGSPNGALT
-1254 RPKEELTGAFVV
+1254 RPKEELTGVFVV
-1266 DGDAQISDARRLLCH
+1266 DGDAEISGAQRVLCH
-1281 HAWDGDTN
+1281 HVWDGDTN

-1304 GNRVYSAS
+1304 GNRVYSES
-1312 SRPTLRDING
+1312 YRPTMRDING

-1333 DGPIAFVAERAGY
+1333 DGPIAFIAERAGY

-1361 GGMAVSASDFQHY
+1361 GGMDSSVSDYQHY

-1387 GSNFDVYHTGNKPT
+1387 GSNFDVYHTGNKPSASDLGVLSAAGGVLSGSVT
-1401 AVDVGA
+1401 MNGA
-1407 LPVNANAVSAA
+1407 GSGITFAGLNTGTGIYNGAKDAASKEGCNLQIKSWYGIGIAPSAGSSLPAGENSIWINARNGNINTIGDLYAKTDKRVFHEGFKQTDLPVKDVRDGDRAPSFFAPRSITAWFNQTGMPSSAWYSGLTVKGWDDTYNSWQLFSNSNTGA
-1418 KLATARTFTFTGDS
+1418 SDNKLYFRTGNVDTWNATARVFT
-1432 TGSASFDGTAN
+1432 
-1443 VTINLVGKAS
+1443 TI
-1453 GVAAGTY
+1453 
-1460 RSVTVDT
+1460 D
-1467 MGYVTAGTNPTT
+1467 
-1479 LAGYGITDALGISAN
+1479 
-1494 AVSASKL
+1494 
-1501 ATARTING
+1501 
-1509 TNFDGTANIT
+1509 
-1519 TANWGTAR
+1519 
-1527 TLTIGGTGKSVNG
+1527 
-1540 SGNVDWSLDEI
+1540 
-1551 GAAPSGHGIGE
+1551 
-1562 TGPLKA
+1562 
-1568 DANAIGNS
+1568 
-1576 SGIYASVGD
+1576 
-1585 LGVNFYNKY
+1585 
-1594 GPLLQMWRS
+1594 
-1603 GGADSTGQMFQLQ
+1603 
-1616 EAAGTLAFRT
+1616 
-1626 RSMNNWVDWV
+1626 
-1636 KVYTDQNKP
+1636 KP
-1645 TSTDVGLGNVNN
+1645 TATDVGLSNVNN
-1657 WAASG
+1657 WTS
-1662 AVNLASDT
+1662 STST
-1670 TYATAGA
+1670 TDSSTTKYATASA
-1677 VKKAYDLAAAALPS
+1677 VKAAADIARAALPMTGGTMTGPVVGPS
-1691 SKADVFKSA
+1691 FTARNTNNVSA
-1700 GMLTDLNVAAAAKPG
+1700 SVNLTFMNDIPALR
-1715 FFQYGPGAVGAPM
+1715 YGGSGVGA
-1728 SGYGHGLV
+1728 
-1736 VSTGGNPGSGNWY
+1736 GSGF
-1749 QQIAFGHDAKIYTR
+1749 IVAGTGDSVKFKIDESGELFAKGTAK
-1763 RGVNSAATG
+1763 VFHADNLPTLEA
-1772 AWARIYTTEDK
+1772 
-1783 PSLAELGA
+1783 LGA
-1791 AAADHT
+1791 AASGHT
-1797 HSLRDIKDSPYKE
+1797 HSYSLRDIKDSPYKE
-1810 GCDCATTANLSA
+1810 GCDCATTANLAA

-1833 TLTNNSTLAALT
+1833 TLTNNSTLAALA

-1850 CSAGMRV
+1850 VTVGMRV

-1871 TVTNAGSASE
+1871 TVTKAGSATE

-1902 TVDQGTANGGLLA
+1902 TVDQGTANGGLLM
-1915 TTEFKRNGVIGATA
+1915 TTEFKRNGVIGTTA

-1941 GAQHHNSGATAGTYR
+1941 SAQHHNSGATAGTYR

-1993 SKLATARTLTVG
+1993 TKLATARTLTVG

-2016 LSWSLAEIGALPAAG
+2016 LSWSLAEIGALP
-2031 GGIAGDFWRAAG
+2031 
-2043 DRQFGLVDHL
+2043 
-2053 GSSTDAKA
+2053 
-2061 CLVLL
+2061 
-2066 AKKYVGTLL
+2066 
-2075 NKTGFVGRILFSRGS
+2075 
-2090 AASFNYTD
+2090 
-2098 FVDVSVATAY
+2098 
-2108 NANLVSLQRRSGVTV
+2108 
-2123 AAAKIVE
+2123 
-2130 VTYNSEVYF
+2130 
-2139 ALYRPVASDSEVV
+2139 
-2152 ATGHAFNAAL
+2152 
-2162 PLLIPDATAYTITDV
+2162 
-2177 VTNEEDYHVGNKP
+2177 
-2190 TAKDLNVV
+2190 
-2198 DRSGDTMTGDLVNSR
+2198 
-2213 RFIITDANGS
+2213 
-2223 SSQFEARN
+2223 
-2231 GDMMAIFRTS
+2231 
-2241 GGGAILGAQT
+2241 
-2251 GGEWD
+2251 
-2256 GYIKVGKDA
+2256 
-2265 GFSYTPKGGSTEFQ
+2265 
-2279 VYHQGFK
+2279 
-2286 PTPADVGALASG
+2286 
-2298 GTAVNAGGVKQTYQW
+2298 
-2313 STPEHD
+2313 
-2319 FNDGGNTGQD
+2319 
-2329 LKFYWHGS
+2329 
-2337 ANVNGPTDGS
+2337 
-2347 GAKTSGYG
+2347 
-2355 ITYGNGVHGGQFE
+2355 
-2368 LGYGSW
+2368 
-2374 PQFRSLIN
+2374 
-2382 GNWSGWNK
+2382 
-2390 LYHTGFKPTPA
+2390 
-2401 DVGALP
+2401 

-2414 ATKLATARTIN
+2414 ATKLVTARTIN

-2438 NWGAVRTLTI
+2438 NWGAARTLTI
-2448 GKTGKSV
+2448 GDAAKSV
-2455 NGSADVA
+2455 NGSADVS
-2462 WSLNDIGA
+2462 WSLDEIGA
-2470 VSKAGDVMD
+2470 ARAMPLKLGSAD
-2479 GNLDAPK
+2479 GKPRSSRLLSIAKTDSSCS
-2486 FTSQGVEF
+2486 FVISSQGD
-2494 FGDGAWAMIKAT
+2494 FGNRSRGWYQVSVAT
-2506 GKEGVIL
+2506 RGSLIT
-2513 HVDTAQQAR
+2513 VDAYSLNAKDS
-2522 VKVGTNGSVPIYH
+2522 VDPLKLFAVDAGSVFEVWGEFSDYNNDSSVLICSSHGAIFLGDQMTSAKDWTGFSRIAINRIYTS
-2535 ALNKPSS
+2535 NDKPTPA
-2542 DDVGLGSVN
+2542 DLGLGSLN
-2551 NWAASSAVNLASDT
+2551 NWEASSAVNLASDT
-2565 TYATAGA
+2565 TYATAAA

-2585 AGSNA
+2585 ADSNA

-2596 ATARTISTT
+2596 ATARTISAT
-2605 GDATGSASFDGT
+2605 GDATGSASFDGS

-2623 LTLANSGVT
+2623 LTLVNSGVT

-2680 DAQAKHANLTAL
+2680 DAQAKHPNLAAL

-2746 SAADVATTANLAAT
+2746 SAADVATTANLGAT

-2770 TLTSSAAAALVL
+2770 TLTASAAAALVL

-2839 VDQGA
+2839 VDQGT

-2858 SVVGT
+2858 GVVGT
-2863 TAMSWRVVID
+2863 TAMNWRVVID
-2873 SGNVGSYHHNSGATA
+2873 NGNVGSYHHNSGVTA

-2896 NAQGHVTAGTNPTT
+2896 NAQGHVTGGSNPTT

-2923 HVGAGGGAHAVATS
+2923 HVGSGGGAHAVATS
-2937 SLHGFMSSTDKAKLD
+2937 SQHGFMSSTDKAKLD

-2958 NNYAHPA
+2958 NNYAHPT

-2972 PATGTSNNG
+2972 PATGTGNNG
-2981 KYLMA
+2981 KFLMA

-2991 SLSWQ
+2991 SVSWQ
-2996 SIDAAGVGAVPVAGG
+2996 AIDAAKVGAVPVAGG
-3011 AMSGVLTVNNEIRTT
+3011 SMSGALTVNNEIRTT
-3026 SANSLRMVYGNYGTF
+3026 SANSMRMVYGNYGTF
-3041 WRQDGSNM
+3041 WRQDGANM
-3049 YLMFTNAGDQNG
+3049 YLMFTNAGDQYG

-3068 MYANLTTGNV
+3068 MYANLANGNV
-3078 NFGHAVD
+3078 NFGHSVD
-3085 VAGNLSVNTGSTTWL
+3085 VNGNLFVNTVNSTWI
-3100 DMRASAAFQGRS
+3100 DMRTSTAIQGRS
-3112 AVATASASAIVRQ
+3112 AVATSSASAIVRQ
-3125 EHADRHFILGGLGNS
+3125 EHADRHFFIGSLGNS
-3140 CFGVFMINKSRTVNG
+3140 QFGFYMINKSRTVNG
-3155 TDAGAYLSADGTW
+3155 TDGSAYLTNDGTW
-3168 YCGANVSANDYQV
+3168 YCGGNVSANDYQV

-3188 SDFKEIKDAW
+3188 SEFTEIKDAW
-3198 GLWKTLQISEY
+3198 DLWKTLQISEY
-3209 TKQGVREYGF
+3209 TKEGAREYGF

-3266 ESLLRECMKRMEVG
+3266 ENMLKECLKRMEVG
-3280 DASTS
+3280 DGCTE

>member
-91 GAQFTQVRANFD
+91 GAQLTEVRADVD
-103 EITAS
+103 EIATS

-185 SQASAAASANKAAD
+185 SQASAAESANKAAD

-205 IASTKAGEA
+205 TASTKAGEA

-335 SAATTKASEAAAGA
+335 STATTKASEAAAGA
-349 STATARATA
+349 STATAKATA

-366 ASSATSAG
+366 ASSATAAG
-374 NSATAAANSATAAA
+374 NSATAAASSATAAANSAT
-388 NSAAA
+388 A

-413 VAREAMYVS
+413 AAREAMYVS
-422 TGALIEAGEVNMSSG
+422 TGALIEAGEIDMSGG
-437 AYPTPLTAAD
+437 AYPAPLADAAGR
-447 KDLACF
+447 DLACF

-478 SSLKKFYK
+478 SASKKFYK

-522 AKLATARTISITGDG
+522 AKLAVARTISITGDG

-571 TTLAGYG
+571 TTLAGFG
-578 ITDAAASGHVHAD
+578 ITDAATSSHVHAD
-591 LFQKAGGV
+591 LFSKSGGS
-599 ITGLTQINVASGPT
+599 ITGQTLVNIASGPT
-613 IGGATFDNGWLRVGT
+613 IGGTSFDNGWLKIGSS
-628 SAGGIAIDPNEI
+628 SAGIAFDPNEI
-640 MASGHE
+640 AVSGND
-646 LLLGSITSH
+646 LSFGTITNNIVS
-655 GIGLM
+655 LVVNNVR
-660 VGNVKAGAVK
+660 VGEMR

-679 KVLTEAAGSAVSA
+679 KVLTEAAGAAVSA
-692 GKLATARALA
+692 GKLTTARALA

-899 GITDAAPSSHVGAG
+899 GITDAAPSSHVGAAG
-913 GTAHE
+913 AAHGAATA
-918 LASPTM
+918 SV
-924 AGFMSPS
+924 AGFMSAA
-931 DKAKLDGIASGAN
+931 DKAKLDGIAASAN
-944 SYVHPTSDGS
+944 NYSHPTGDG
-954 NHVPATGT
+954 NLHVPATGT
-962 TSNGKVLKA
+962 ANNAKFLRA
-971 GATAGSFSWASLTPG
+971 GATAGALSWAAL
-986 DVGLSNVKNWPFSTT
+986 V
-1001 TNDPSDTTYATA
+1001 
-1013 GAVKR
+1013 
-1018 AADIANAALPKAG
+1018 AADIPELDWSKITSGKPTTLAG
-1031 GSLTGSVTFT
+1031 YGI
-1041 NDSVLQWS
+1041 
-1049 RNTDAAAIGF
+1049 TDA
-1059 KNSADSDVDSF
+1059 
-1070 MWFRA
+1070 
-1075 SDNGN
+1075 
-1080 EYFKWQTVSGT
+1080 
-1091 TTTDLM
+1091 
-1097 TLKGDNLRIKGD
+1097 
-1109 QVYHQGFKP
+1109 
-1118 TPADIGAAVASIFQG
+1118 
-1133 EGYKLL
+1133 L
-1139 GSTHLL
+1139 G
-1145 VDSEYKFRWYK
+1145 
-1156 VCEWDLAASR
+1156 
-1166 IDQTYE
+1166 I
-1172 IDVHG
+1172 
-1177 DTNYSGSTGRVRV
+1177 
-1190 NVSRFERDPQ
+1190 
-1200 GRLHVVVTPVHG
+1200 
-1212 NQRAACVYVTF
+1212 
-1223 DNNKTVVW
+1223 
-1231 VKSAYMWG
+1231 
-1239 SVYAQVIGSPNEALT
+1239 
-1254 RPKEELTGAFVV
+1254 
-1266 DGDAQISDARRLLCH
+1266 
-1281 HAWDGDTN
+1281 
-1289 TIKALAFDGG
+1289 
-1299 ELFDS
+1299 
-1304 GNRVYSAS
+1304 
-1312 SRPTLRDING
+1312 
-1322 GTFSGIFKTDV
+1322 
-1333 DGPIAFVAERAGY
+1333 
-1346 RAAMGNSVVAGEYIF
+1346 
-1361 GGMAVSASDFQHY
+1361 
-1374 IRLGNNKFQYHQN
+1374 
-1387 GSNFDVYHTGNKPT
+1387 
-1401 AVDVGA
+1401 
-1407 LPVNANAVSAA
+1407 NANAVSAT
-1418 KLATARTFTFTGDS
+1418 KLLTARTFTFTGDS

-1453 GVAAGTY
+1453 GVTAGTY
-1460 RSVTVDT
+1460 RSVTVDAQ
-1467 MGYVTAGTNPTT
+1467 GYVTVGANPTTLAGYGITDAQAKHNNLTALSGVTAAADALPYFTSTSAASVTTLTAFARTFLDDADAATARATLGVLSIEEPYKSAADVATTVNLAATYANGSSGVGATLTASTPAALTIDGVTCPVGFRVLVKNQTSTAQNGIYTVTTAGSSTVAWVLTRATDADTTAKLAGAVVTVDQGAGNGSLLFSSDWKKTSTVGTTAMNWRVVVDSGNIGSQHHLSGVAARTYRSVTVNTQGHVTGGTNPTT
-1479 LAGYGITDALGISAN
+1479 LAGYGITDALGINAN
-1494 AVSASKL
+1494 AVSASKWATARTITLTGDVTGSVSIDGSANVSITTVIGDDSHNHTIANVDGLQSALDGKL
-1501 ATARTING
+1501 ASGANAVSATKLLTARTING
-1509 TNFDGTANIT
+1509 TSFDGTASIT

-1527 TLTIGGTGKSVNG
+1527 TLTIG
-1540 SGNVDWSLDEI
+1540 
-1551 GAAPSGHGIGE
+1551 
-1562 TGPLKA
+1562 
-1568 DANAIGNS
+1568 NA
-1576 SGIYASVGD
+1576 
-1585 LGVNFYNKY
+1585 
-1594 GPLLQMWRS
+1594 
-1603 GGADSTGQMFQLQ
+1603 
-1616 EAAGTLAFRT
+1616 
-1626 RSMNNWVDWV
+1626 
-1636 KVYTDQNKP
+1636 
-1645 TSTDVGLGNVNN
+1645 
-1657 WAASG
+1657 
-1662 AVNLASDT
+1662 
-1670 TYATAGA
+1670 
-1677 VKKAYDLAAAALPS
+1677 
-1691 SKADVFKSA
+1691 
-1700 GMLTDLNVAAAAKPG
+1700 
-1715 FFQYGPGAVGAPM
+1715 
-1728 SGYGHGLV
+1728 
-1736 VSTGGNPGSGNWY
+1736 
-1749 QQIAFGHDAKIYTR
+1749 
-1763 RGVNSAATG
+1763 
-1772 AWARIYTTEDK
+1772 
-1783 PSLAELGA
+1783 
-1791 AAADHT
+1791 
-1797 HSLRDIKDSPYKE
+1797 
-1810 GCDCATTANLSA
+1810 
-1822 AYVNGSSGVGA
+1822 
-1833 TLTNNSTLAALT
+1833 
-1845 IDGVT
+1845 
-1850 CSAGMRV
+1850 
-1857 LVKNQTAA
+1857 
-1865 AQNGIY
+1865 
-1871 TVTNAGSASE
+1871 
-1881 AWVLT
+1881 
-1886 RTPGCDTSAEA
+1886 
-1897 AGAVV
+1897 
-1902 TVDQGTANGGLLA
+1902 
-1915 TTEFKRNGVIGATA
+1915 
-1929 MNWRVVVDGGNI
+1929 
-1941 GAQHHNSGATAGTYR
+1941 
-1956 SVTVN
+1956 
-1961 AQGHVTAGT
+1961 
-1970 NPTTLAGYGITDAL
+1970 
-1984 GLNANAVSA
+1984 
-1993 SKLATARTLTVG
+1993 
-2005 GTGKAFDGTAN
+2005 
-2016 LSWSLAEIGALPAAG
+2016 
-2031 GGIAGDFWRAAG
+2031 
-2043 DRQFGLVDHL
+2043 
-2053 GSSTDAKA
+2053 
-2061 CLVLL
+2061 
-2066 AKKYVGTLL
+2066 
-2075 NKTGFVGRILFSRGS
+2075 
-2090 AASFNYTD
+2090 
-2098 FVDVSVATAY
+2098 
-2108 NANLVSLQRRSGVTV
+2108 
-2123 AAAKIVE
+2123 
-2130 VTYNSEVYF
+2130 
-2139 ALYRPVASDSEVV
+2139 
-2152 ATGHAFNAAL
+2152 
-2162 PLLIPDATAYTITDV
+2162 
-2177 VTNEEDYHVGNKP
+2177 
-2190 TAKDLNVV
+2190 
-2198 DRSGDTMTGDLVNSR
+2198 
-2213 RFIITDANGS
+2213 
-2223 SSQFEARN
+2223 
-2231 GDMMAIFRTS
+2231 
-2241 GGGAILGAQT
+2241 
-2251 GGEWD
+2251 
-2256 GYIKVGKDA
+2256 
-2265 GFSYTPKGGSTEFQ
+2265 
-2279 VYHQGFK
+2279 
-2286 PTPADVGALASG
+2286 
-2298 GTAVNAGGVKQTYQW
+2298 
-2313 STPEHD
+2313 
-2319 FNDGGNTGQD
+2319 
-2329 LKFYWHGS
+2329 
-2337 ANVNGPTDGS
+2337 
-2347 GAKTSGYG
+2347 
-2355 ITYGNGVHGGQFE
+2355 
-2368 LGYGSW
+2368 
-2374 PQFRSLIN
+2374 
-2382 GNWSGWNK
+2382 
-2390 LYHTGFKPTPA
+2390 
-2401 DVGALP
+2401 
-2407 VNANAVS
+2407 
-2414 ATKLATARTIN
+2414 
-2425 GTNFD
+2425 
-2430 GTANITTA
+2430 
-2438 NWGAVRTLTI
+2438 
-2448 GKTGKSV
+2448 GKSV

-2542 DDVGLGSVN
+2542 DDVGLGNVN
-2551 NWAASSAVNLASDT
+2551 NWAASGAVNLASDT

-2585 AGSNA
+2585 SSKADVFKSAGMLTDLNVAAAAKPGFFQYSSGAVGAPMSGYGHGLVVSTGGNPGSGNWYQQIAFGHDAKIYTRRGVNSAATGAWARIYTTEDKPSLAELGAAAVDHTHTYSYSLRDIKDSPYKEGCDCATTANLAAAYVNGSSGVGATLTNNSTLAALTIDGVTCSAGMRVLVKNQTSAAQNGIYTVTNAGSASEAWVLTRTPGCDTSAEAAGAVVTVDQGTANGGLLVTTEFKRNGVIGTTAMNWRVVVDSGNIGTQHHASGASAGTYRSVTVNAQGHVTAGTNPTTLAGYGITDALGLNANA

-2596 ATARTISTT
+2596 ATSRTISTT

-2623 LTLANSGVT
+2623 LTLANSGVA
-2632 AGTYGKVTV
+2632 AGTYTKVTV
-2641 DAKGRVTAGLAMVAA
+2641 DAKGRVTSGSAMVAA
-2656 DIPSLDWSKISSGKP
+2656 DVPNLDWSKITSGKP

-2692 AGFTPAADRIPYF
+2692 AGVSPAADRIPYF

-2746 SAADVATTANLAAT
+2746 SAADVATTADLAAT

-2770 TLTSSAAAALVL
+2770 TLTASAAAALVL

-2839 VDQGA
+2839 VDQGTV
-2844 SNGSML
+2844 NGSML

-2863 TAMSWRVVID
+2863 TAMNWRVVID

-2923 HVGAGGGAHAVATS
+2923 HVGAGGGAHSVATS

-2996 SIDAAGVGAVPVAGG
+2996 SIDAAEVGAVPVAGG

-3061 SYNSLRP
+3061 SYNGLRP
-3068 MYANLTTGNV
+3068 MYANLANGNV

-3085 VAGNLSVNTGSTTWL
+3085 VAGNLSVNTGSTSWI
-3100 DMRASAAFQGRS
+3100 DMRASAAFQSRS
-3112 AVATASASAIVRQ
+3112 AVAAGSASAIVRQ

-3140 CFGVFMINKSRTVNG
+3140 CFGVFMINKSRTANG

-3188 SDFKEIKDAW
+3188 SDFKEIKDTW
-3198 GLWKTLQISEY
+3198 DLWKTLQISEY

-3219 IAQDFEKNHKPAVA
+3219 IAQDFEKDYKPAIA
-3233 MTSTSEYLNLKPMS
+3233 MTMTDDYLNLKPMS

-3266 ESLLRECMKRMEVG
+3266 ENMLKECLKRMEVG

>member
-27 QMGWQVGPSSAN
+27 QMGWQAGPSSAN
-39 DLAPPDN
+39 DLSPPDN
-46 DPLKKGYRVMV
+46 NPANKGYRVML

-66 MTPAQMEKLVADAVK
+66 MTPSQMEKLVADAVK

-155 TAASSSK
+155 TAAASSATAASSSK

-185 SQASAAASANKAAD
+185 SQASAAESANKAAD

-205 IASTKAGEA
+205 
-214 SASASTA
+214 TA
-221 STKASEAASS
+221 STKASEAA
-231 ATSAASSA
+231 TSAATASTKAGEAAASA
-239 TAASSSATAAAGS
+239 TTASTKAGEAAASATAAATS

-264 TKASAAAT
+264 TKAIAAAS
-272 SAVSAQKWADNAVDS
+272 SAVTSQKWADNAVDS

-303 SESATAAA
+303 SESAAAAA

-335 SAATTKASEAAAGA
+335 STATTKASEAATGA
-349 STATARATA
+349 STATAKAAA

-366 ASSATSAG
+366 ASSATAAG

-388 NSAAA
+388 NSASS

-413 VAREAMYVS
+413 IAREAMYVS
-422 TGALIEAGEVNMSSG
+422 TGALMEAGEVNMSSG
-437 AYPTPLTAAD
+437 AYPTPLTGAAD

-453 WKVTTAGISS
+453 WKVTTAGVSS

-578 ITDAAASGHVHAD
+578 ITDAAASDHAHAD

-628 SAGGIAIDPNEI
+628 SAGGIAIDSNEI

-660 VGNVKAGAVK
+660 VGNVKAGAVN

-859 SANAYVHPASGVVA
+859 SANAYVHPASGVAA
-873 GSYRSVT
+873 GSYRTVT
-880 VDGNGH
+880 VDANGH

-899 GITDAAPSSHVGAG
+899 GITDA
-913 GTAHE
+913 
-918 LASPTM
+918 L
-924 AGFMSPS
+924 
-931 DKAKLDGIASGAN
+931 GI
-944 SYVHPTSDGS
+944 
-954 NHVPATGT
+954 
-962 TSNGKVLKA
+962 
-971 GATAGSFSWASLTPG
+971 
-986 DVGLSNVKNWPFSTT
+986 
-1001 TNDPSDTTYATA
+1001 
-1013 GAVKR
+1013 
-1018 AADIANAALPKAG
+1018 
-1031 GSLTGSVTFT
+1031 
-1041 NDSVLQWS
+1041 
-1049 RNTDAAAIGF
+1049 
-1059 KNSADSDVDSF
+1059 
-1070 MWFRA
+1070 
-1075 SDNGN
+1075 
-1080 EYFKWQTVSGT
+1080 
-1091 TTTDLM
+1091 
-1097 TLKGDNLRIKGD
+1097 
-1109 QVYHQGFKP
+1109 
-1118 TPADIGAAVASIFQG
+1118 
-1133 EGYKLL
+1133 
-1139 GSTHLL
+1139 
-1145 VDSEYKFRWYK
+1145 
-1156 VCEWDLAASR
+1156 
-1166 IDQTYE
+1166 
-1172 IDVHG
+1172 
-1177 DTNYSGSTGRVRV
+1177 
-1190 NVSRFERDPQ
+1190 
-1200 GRLHVVVTPVHG
+1200 
-1212 NQRAACVYVTF
+1212 
-1223 DNNKTVVW
+1223 
-1231 VKSAYMWG
+1231 
-1239 SVYAQVIGSPNEALT
+1239 
-1254 RPKEELTGAFVV
+1254 
-1266 DGDAQISDARRLLCH
+1266 
-1281 HAWDGDTN
+1281 
-1289 TIKALAFDGG
+1289 
-1299 ELFDS
+1299 
-1304 GNRVYSAS
+1304 
-1312 SRPTLRDING
+1312 
-1322 GTFSGIFKTDV
+1322 
-1333 DGPIAFVAERAGY
+1333 
-1346 RAAMGNSVVAGEYIF
+1346 
-1361 GGMAVSASDFQHY
+1361 
-1374 IRLGNNKFQYHQN
+1374 
-1387 GSNFDVYHTGNKPT
+1387 
-1401 AVDVGA
+1401 
-1407 LPVNANAVSAA
+1407 NANAVSA
-1418 KLATARTFTFTGDS
+1418 T
-1432 TGSASFDGTAN
+1432 
-1443 VTINLVGKAS
+1443 
-1453 GVAAGTY
+1453 
-1460 RSVTVDT
+1460 
-1467 MGYVTAGTNPTT
+1467 
-1479 LAGYGITDALGISAN
+1479 
-1494 AVSASKL
+1494 
-1501 ATARTING
+1501 
-1509 TNFDGTANIT
+1509 
-1519 TANWGTAR
+1519 
-1527 TLTIGGTGKSVNG
+1527 
-1540 SGNVDWSLDEI
+1540 
-1551 GAAPSGHGIGE
+1551 
-1562 TGPLKA
+1562 
-1568 DANAIGNS
+1568 
-1576 SGIYASVGD
+1576 
-1585 LGVNFYNKY
+1585 
-1594 GPLLQMWRS
+1594 
-1603 GGADSTGQMFQLQ
+1603 
-1616 EAAGTLAFRT
+1616 
-1626 RSMNNWVDWV
+1626 
-1636 KVYTDQNKP
+1636 
-1645 TSTDVGLGNVNN
+1645 
-1657 WAASG
+1657 
-1662 AVNLASDT
+1662 
-1670 TYATAGA
+1670 
-1677 VKKAYDLAAAALPS
+1677 
-1691 SKADVFKSA
+1691 
-1700 GMLTDLNVAAAAKPG
+1700 
-1715 FFQYGPGAVGAPM
+1715 
-1728 SGYGHGLV
+1728 
-1736 VSTGGNPGSGNWY
+1736 
-1749 QQIAFGHDAKIYTR
+1749 
-1763 RGVNSAATG
+1763 
-1772 AWARIYTTEDK
+1772 
-1783 PSLAELGA
+1783 
-1791 AAADHT
+1791 
-1797 HSLRDIKDSPYKE
+1797 
-1810 GCDCATTANLSA
+1810 
-1822 AYVNGSSGVGA
+1822 
-1833 TLTNNSTLAALT
+1833 
-1845 IDGVT
+1845 
-1850 CSAGMRV
+1850 
-1857 LVKNQTAA
+1857 
-1865 AQNGIY
+1865 
-1871 TVTNAGSASE
+1871 
-1881 AWVLT
+1881 
-1886 RTPGCDTSAEA
+1886 
-1897 AGAVV
+1897 
-1902 TVDQGTANGGLLA
+1902 
-1915 TTEFKRNGVIGATA
+1915 
-1929 MNWRVVVDGGNI
+1929 
-1941 GAQHHNSGATAGTYR
+1941 
-1956 SVTVN
+1956 
-1961 AQGHVTAGT
+1961 
-1970 NPTTLAGYGITDAL
+1970 
-1984 GLNANAVSA
+1984 
-1993 SKLATARTLTVG
+1993 KLATARTLTVG

-2016 LSWSLAEIGALPAAG
+2016 LSWSLAEIGAARARGELASGATENITTAQFVQWLKDSG
-2031 GGIAGDFWRAAG
+2031 AFDERVWIA
-2043 DRQFGLVDHL
+2043 
-2053 GSSTDAKA
+2053 
-2061 CLVLL
+2061 
-2066 AKKYVGTLL
+2066 
-2075 NKTGFVGRILFSRGS
+2075 RGS
-2090 AASFNYTD
+2090 WSY
-2098 FVDVSVATAY
+2098 
-2108 NANLVSLQRRSGVTV
+2108 ANN
-2123 AAAKIVE
+2123 K
-2130 VTYNSEVYF
+2130 
-2139 ALYRPVASDSEVV
+2139 
-2152 ATGHAFNAAL
+2152 
-2162 PLLIPDATAYTITDV
+2162 TITD
-2177 VTNEEDYHVGNKP
+2177 TGCGNIHLAGC
-2190 TAKDLNVV
+2190 TIEVI
-2198 DRSGDTMTGDLVNSR
+2198 SGSEFAFTIR
-2213 RFIITDANGS
+2213 IITPTT
-2223 SSQFEARN
+2223 
-2231 GDMMAIFRTS
+2231 TS
-2241 GGGAILGAQT
+2241 GGGTTGAEFVYVNN
-2251 GGEWD
+2251 GSAYLPGWRR
-2256 GYIKVGKDA
+2256 I
-2265 GFSYTPKGGSTEFQ
+2265 YTTAW
-2279 VYHQGFK
+2279 K
-2286 PTPADVGALASG
+2286 PNADDVGALPSG
-2298 GTAVNAGGVKQTYQW
+2298 GTAVA
-2313 STPEHD
+2313 
-2319 FNDGGNTGQD
+2319 
-2329 LKFYWHGS
+2329 
-2337 ANVNGPTDGS
+2337 
-2347 GAKTSGYG
+2347 
-2355 ITYGNGVHGGQFE
+2355 
-2368 LGYGSW
+2368 
-2374 PQFRSLIN
+2374 
-2382 GNWSGWNK
+2382 
-2390 LYHTGFKPTPA
+2390 
-2401 DVGALP
+2401 
-2407 VNANAVS
+2407 
-2414 ATKLATARTIN
+2414 ATKLATARQIN

-2438 NWGAVRTLTI
+2438 NWGTARTLTI
-2448 GKTGKSV
+2448 GNAGKSV
-2455 NGSADVA
+2455 NGSEGVT
-2462 WSLNDIGA
+2462 WSLVEIGA
-2470 VSKAGDVMD
+2470 VSKAGDAMD

-2486 FTSQGVEF
+2486 FTSRGVEF

-2542 DDVGLGSVN
+2542 GDVGLGNVN
-2551 NWAASSAVNLASDT
+2551 NWGATAAVNDASDT

-2585 AGSNA
+2585 ADSNA

-2596 ATARTISTT
+2596 ATARTISAT
-2605 GDATGSASFDGT
+2605 GDATGSADFDGS

-2705 TSASAASVTPLT
+2705 TSASAASATPLT

-2746 SAADVATTANLAAT
+2746 SAADVATTANLDAT

-2770 TLTSSAAAALVL
+2770 TLTGNVMAALSL
-2782 DGVTCSVGMRVLVK
+2782 DGVTVTVGMRVLVK

-2805 VYTVT
+2805 IYTVT
-2810 NAGSSTVAWVLTRAT
+2810 SAGSSTVAWVLTRAT

-2839 VDQGA
+2839 VDQGTE
-2844 SNGSML
+2844 NGGL
-2850 LTNDWKKT
+2850 LMTTEFKRNG
-2858 SVVGT
+2858 VIGT
-2863 TAMSWRVVID
+2863 TAMNWRVVVD
-2873 SGNVGSYHHNSGATA
+2873 AGNIGAQHHNSGATA

-2910 LSGYGITDAAPSS
+2910 LSGYGITDALGINANAVSATKLATARTLTVGGTGKAFDGTANLSWSLAEIGAMPAAGGGIAGDFWRAVGDRQFGLVDHLGSNTDAKACLVLLAKKYVGTLLNKTGFVGRILFSRGSAAGYNYTDFVDVSVTVAYSGNLVRLQRRSGATVAAAKIVEVTYNGEVYFALYRPAAAEGEVVATGHAFNAALPLLIPDATAYTITDVVINEEDYHVGNKPTAKDLNVVDRSGDTMTGDLVNSRRFIITDANGSSSQFEARNGDMMAIFRTSAGGAILGAQTGGAWDGYIKVGKDAGFSYTPKGGSTEFQVYHQGFKPTPADVGALASGGTAVNAGGVKLNYRWSTPEHDFNDGGNTDQDLKFYWHGSANVNGPTDGSGAKTSGYGITYGNGVHGGQFELGYGSWPQFRSLINGNWSEWNKLYHTGFKPTPADVGALPVNANAVSATKLLTARTINGTNFDGTGNITTANWGTARTLTIGNSGKSVNGGADVSWSLAEIGAARARGELASGATENITTAQFVQWLKDSGAFDERVWIARGSWSYANNKTITDTGCGNIHLAGCTIEVISGSEFAFTIRIITPTTTSGGGTTGAEFVYVNNGSAYLPGWRRIYTTAWKPNADDVGALPSGGTAVAATKLATARQINGTNFDGTANITTANWGTARTLTIGNAGKSVNGSEGVTWSLVEIGAVSKAGDAMDGNLDAPKFTSRGVEFFGDGAWAMIKATGKEGVILHVDTAQQARVKVGTNGSVPIYHALNKPSSGDVGLGNVNNWGATAAVNDASDTTYATAGAVKKAYDLAAAALPADSNAVSATKLATARTISATGDATGSADFDGSANAAIALTLANSGVTAGTYGKVTVDAKGRVTAGLAMVAADIPSLDWSKISSGKPTTLAGYGITDAQAKHANLTALAGFTPAADRIPYFTSASAASATPLTAFARSLLDDNDAAAARATLGVLSIEEPFKSAADVATTANLDATYASGSSGVGATLTGNVMAALSLDGVTVTVGMRVLVKNQTAAAQNGIYTLTTAGSTTVAWVLTRATDADTSAKLAGAVITVDQGTVNGSMLLTNDWKKTSTVGTTAMNWRVVIDNGNVGSYHHNSGVTAGTYRSVTVNAQGHVTGGSNPTTLSGYGITDAAPSS
-2923 HVGAGGGAHAVATS
+2923 HVSSGGEAHATATTAA
-2937 SLHGFMSSTDKAKLD
+2937 HGFMSSTDKAKLD

-2958 NNYAHPA
+2958 NNYAHPT

-2972 PATGTSNNG
+2972 PATGTGNNG
-2981 KYLMA
+2981 KVLMA

-2996 SIDAAGVGAVPVAGG
+2996 SINADVVGAVPVAGG
-3011 AMSGVLTVNNEIRTT
+3011 AMSGALTVNNEIRTT
-3026 SANSLRMVYGNYGTF
+3026 SANSMRMVYGNYGTF
-3041 WRQDGSNM
+3041 WRQDGANM
-3049 YLMFTNAGDQNG
+3049 YLMFTNAGDQYG
-3061 SYNSLRP
+3061 GYNSLRP
-3068 MYANLTTGNV
+3068 MYANLANGNV
-3078 NFGHAVD
+3078 NFGHSVD
-3085 VAGNLSVNTGSTTWL
+3085 VNGNLSVNTGSTSWI
-3100 DMRASAAFQGRS
+3100 DMRSSAALQSRS
-3112 AVATASASAIVRQ
+3112 AVVTASASAIVRQ

-3140 CFGVFMINKSRTVNG
+3140 CFGVFMINKSRTANG

-3168 YCGANVSANDYQV
+3168 YCGGNVSANDYQV

-3188 SDFKEIKDAW
+3188 SEFTEIKDAW
-3198 GLWKTLQISEY
+3198 DLWKTLQISEY
-3209 TKQGVREYGF
+3209 TKEGAREYGF
-3219 IAQDFEKNHKPAVA
+3219 IAQDFEKDHKPAIA
-3233 MTSTSEYLNLKPMS
+3233 KTMTDDYLNLKPMS

-3266 ESLLRECMKRMEVG
+3266 ESLLKECMKRMEVG

>member
-155 TAASSSK
+155 TAAASSATAASSSK

-205 IASTKAGEA
+205 TASTKAGEA
-214 SASASTA
+214 SESASTA

-231 ATSAASSA
+231 ATAAASSA
-239 TAASSSATAAAGS
+239 TAAASSATAAAGS

-335 SAATTKASEAAAGA
+335 STATTKASEAAAGA
-349 STATARATA
+349 STAAARATA

-388 NSAAA
+388 NSATA

-453 WKVTTAGISS
+453 WKVTTAGVSS

-511 ALGSG
+511 ALGSV

-578 ITDAAASGHVHAD
+578 ITDAAASGHAHAD

-628 SAGGIAIDPNEI
+628 SAGGIAIDSNEI

-788 LAMAADKAVY
+788 LAMAADKAIY

-918 LASPTM
+918 SASPTM
-924 AGFMSPS
+924 AGFMSAS

-944 SYVHPTSDGS
+944 NYSHPTGDG
-954 NHVPATGT
+954 NLHVPATGT
-962 TSNGKVLKA
+962 ANNAKFLRA
-971 GATAGSFSWASLTPG
+971 GATAGSLSWAIL
-986 DVGLSNVKNWPFSTT
+986 V
-1001 TNDPSDTTYATA
+1001 
-1013 GAVKR
+1013 
-1018 AADIANAALPKAG
+1018 AADIPNLDWSKITSGKPTTLAG
-1031 GSLTGSVTFT
+1031 YGI
-1041 NDSVLQWS
+1041 
-1049 RNTDAAAIGF
+1049 TDA
-1059 KNSADSDVDSF
+1059 
-1070 MWFRA
+1070 
-1075 SDNGN
+1075 
-1080 EYFKWQTVSGT
+1080 
-1091 TTTDLM
+1091 
-1097 TLKGDNLRIKGD
+1097 
-1109 QVYHQGFKP
+1109 
-1118 TPADIGAAVASIFQG
+1118 
-1133 EGYKLL
+1133 L
-1139 GSTHLL
+1139 G
-1145 VDSEYKFRWYK
+1145 
-1156 VCEWDLAASR
+1156 
-1166 IDQTYE
+1166 I
-1172 IDVHG
+1172 
-1177 DTNYSGSTGRVRV
+1177 
-1190 NVSRFERDPQ
+1190 
-1200 GRLHVVVTPVHG
+1200 
-1212 NQRAACVYVTF
+1212 
-1223 DNNKTVVW
+1223 
-1231 VKSAYMWG
+1231 
-1239 SVYAQVIGSPNEALT
+1239 
-1254 RPKEELTGAFVV
+1254 
-1266 DGDAQISDARRLLCH
+1266 
-1281 HAWDGDTN
+1281 
-1289 TIKALAFDGG
+1289 
-1299 ELFDS
+1299 
-1304 GNRVYSAS
+1304 
-1312 SRPTLRDING
+1312 
-1322 GTFSGIFKTDV
+1322 
-1333 DGPIAFVAERAGY
+1333 
-1346 RAAMGNSVVAGEYIF
+1346 
-1361 GGMAVSASDFQHY
+1361 
-1374 IRLGNNKFQYHQN
+1374 
-1387 GSNFDVYHTGNKPT
+1387 
-1401 AVDVGA
+1401 
-1407 LPVNANAVSAA
+1407 NANAVSAS
-1418 KLATARTFTFTGDS
+1418 KLATARTITFTGDA
-1432 TGSASFDGTAN
+1432 TGSGTFDGSAN
-1443 VTINLVGKAS
+1443 ISIALVGKAS

-1467 MGYVTAGTNPTT
+1467 QGYVTAGTNPTT
-1479 LAGYGITDALGISAN
+1479 LAGYGITDAQTKHSNLTALSGVAAAADKLPYFTSASAAAVTTLTSFARTFLDDADAATARATLGVLSVDEPYKSAADVATTANLDAVYANGSAGVGATLTANAAAALSIDGVACPVGFRVLVKNQTATAQNGIYIVTTAGSASVAWVLTRATDADTTAKLAGAVVTVDQGAVNGSALLTNDWKKTGTVGTTAMNWRVVVDSGNIGAQHHASGVTAGTYRSVTVNTQGHVTGGTNPTTLAGYGITDALGINAN

-1715 FFQYGPGAVGAPM
+1715 FFQYSPGAVGAPM

-1845 IDGVT
+1845 IDGVA

-1857 LVKNQTAA
+1857 LVKNQTSA

-1915 TTEFKRNGVIGATA
+1915 TTEFKRNGVIGTTA

-2108 NANLVSLQRRSGVTV
+2108 NANLVRLQRRSGVTV

-2162 PLLIPDATAYTITDV
+2162 PLLIPDATAYTIADV

-2438 NWGAVRTLTI
+2438 NWGTVRTLTI

-2551 NWAASSAVNLASDT
+2551 NWAASGAVNLASDT

-2596 ATARTISTT
+2596 ATARAISTT

-2746 SAADVATTANLAAT
+2746 SAADVATTANLDAT

-2770 TLTSSAAAALVL
+2770 TLTGNAMAALSL
-2782 DGVTCSVGMRVLVK
+2782 DGVTVTVGMRVLVK

-2805 VYTVT
+2805 IYTLT
-2810 NAGSSTVAWVLTRAT
+2810 TAGSTTVAWVLTRAS
-2825 DADTTAKLAGAVVT
+2825 DADTAAKLAGAVIT

-2863 TAMSWRVVID
+2863 TAMNWRVVID
-2873 SGNVGSYHHNSGATA
+2873 SGNVSSYHHNSGATA

-3085 VAGNLSVNTGSTTWL
+3085 VAGNLSVNTGSTTWI

-3209 TKQGVREYGF
+3209 AKQGVREYGF
-3219 IAQDFEKNHKPAVA
+3219 IAQDFEKDHKPAIA
-3233 MTSTSEYLNLKPMS
+3233 MTMTDDYLNLKPMS

-3266 ESLLRECMKRMEVG
+3266 ENMLKECLKRMEVG

>member
-27 QMGWQVGPSSAN
+27 QMGWQAGPSSAN
-39 DLAPPDN
+39 DLSPPDN
-46 DPLKKGYRVMV
+46 NPANKGYRVML

-66 MTPAQMEKLVADAVK
+66 MTPSQMEKLVADAVK
-81 QIDDLNPAAL
+81 QIDDLNPVGL
-91 GAQFTQVRANFD
+91 GAQLTEVRAD
-103 EITAS
+103 ADRIAAT

-155 TAASSSK
+155 TSASSSK

-167 SATAAAASQGV
+167 SATAAAASQSV

-185 SQASAAASANKAAD
+185 SQASAAESANKAAD

-205 IASTKAGEA
+205 TASTKAGEA
-214 SASASTA
+214 ATSAATA
-221 STKASEAASS
+221 STKASEAV
-231 ATSAASSA
+231 SSA
-239 TAASSSATAAAGS
+239 TAAADSATAAASSATAAAGS
-252 ATAAKTSETNAN
+252 ASAAKTSETNAN

-303 SESATAAA
+303 SESAAAAA

-335 SAATTKASEAAAGA
+335 STATTKAGEAATGA
-349 STATARATA
+349 STATTKAAA

-366 ASSATSAG
+366 A

-388 NSAAA
+388 NSATAA
-393 ASSSKTAA
+393 SNSASSASSSKTAA

-413 VAREAMYVS
+413 AAREAMYVS
-422 TGALIEAGEVNMSSG
+422 TGALIEAGDIDMSSG
-437 AYPTPLTAAD
+437 AYPSPLTDAVG
-447 KDLACF
+447 KTLACF
-453 WKVTTAGISS
+453 WKVTKAGISS

-478 SSLKKFYK
+478 SASSKFYK

-511 ALGSG
+511 ALA
-516 ATAVAA
+516 ATATAA
-522 AKLATARTISITGDG
+522 AAVKLATARTITIAGDG

-542 FDGTGNVSISLAVT
+542 FDGTSNVSINLTVT

-571 TTLAGYG
+571 TTLAGFG
-578 ITDAAASGHVHAD
+578 ITDAASSSHVHAD
-591 LFQKAGGV
+591 LFSKSGGS
-599 ITGLTQINVASGPT
+599 ITGQTLVNIASGPT
-613 IGGATFDNGWLRVGT
+613 IGGTSFDNGWLKIGSS
-628 SAGGIAIDPNEI
+628 SAGIAFDPNEI
-640 MASGHE
+640 AVSGND
-646 LLLGSITSH
+646 LSFGTITNNIVS
-655 GIGLM
+655 LVVNNVR
-660 VGNVKAGAVK
+660 VGEMR

-713 DGSADASMAVTLANS
+713 DGSADASMAVTLADS

-774 GYGISSA
+774 GYGVSSA

-788 LAMAADKAVY
+788 LAMAADKAIY

-803 TAAAMTVTGA
+803 TAAVMTMTGA

-859 SANAYVHPASGVVA
+859 SANAYVHPASGVAA
-873 GSYRSVT
+873 GSYRTVT
-880 VDGNGH
+880 VDANGH

-913 GTAHE
+913 GTAH
-918 LASPTM
+918 ASATSSM
-924 AGFMSPS
+924 SGFMSAA
-931 DKAKLDGIASGAN
+931 DKAKLDGIGAGAN
-944 SYVHPTSDGS
+944 NYTHPTGDG
-954 NHVPATGT
+954 NLHVPATGS

-971 GATAGSFSWASLTPG
+971 GATAGSFSWASLTPD
-986 DVGLSNVKNWPFSTT
+986 DVGLSNVNNWPFSTA

-1059 KNSADSDVDSF
+1059 KNSADSDTDSF
-1070 MWFRA
+1070 MWFRT

-1080 EYFKWQTVSGT
+1080 EYFKWQSVNGS

-1118 TPADIGAAVASIFQG
+1118 TPA
-1133 EGYKLL
+1133 
-1139 GSTHLL
+1139 
-1145 VDSEYKFRWYK
+1145 
-1156 VCEWDLAASR
+1156 
-1166 IDQTYE
+1166 
-1172 IDVHG
+1172 
-1177 DTNYSGSTGRVRV
+1177 
-1190 NVSRFERDPQ
+1190 
-1200 GRLHVVVTPVHG
+1200 
-1212 NQRAACVYVTF
+1212 
-1223 DNNKTVVW
+1223 
-1231 VKSAYMWG
+1231 
-1239 SVYAQVIGSPNEALT
+1239 
-1254 RPKEELTGAFVV
+1254 
-1266 DGDAQISDARRLLCH
+1266 
-1281 HAWDGDTN
+1281 
-1289 TIKALAFDGG
+1289 
-1299 ELFDS
+1299 
-1304 GNRVYSAS
+1304 
-1312 SRPTLRDING
+1312 
-1322 GTFSGIFKTDV
+1322 
-1333 DGPIAFVAERAGY
+1333 
-1346 RAAMGNSVVAGEYIF
+1346 
-1361 GGMAVSASDFQHY
+1361 
-1374 IRLGNNKFQYHQN
+1374 
-1387 GSNFDVYHTGNKPT
+1387 
-1401 AVDVGA
+1401 
-1407 LPVNANAVSAA
+1407 
-1418 KLATARTFTFTGDS
+1418 
-1432 TGSASFDGTAN
+1432 
-1443 VTINLVGKAS
+1443 
-1453 GVAAGTY
+1453 
-1460 RSVTVDT
+1460 
-1467 MGYVTAGTNPTT
+1467 
-1479 LAGYGITDALGISAN
+1479 
-1494 AVSASKL
+1494 
-1501 ATARTING
+1501 
-1509 TNFDGTANIT
+1509 
-1519 TANWGTAR
+1519 
-1527 TLTIGGTGKSVNG
+1527 
-1540 SGNVDWSLDEI
+1540 EI
-1551 GAAPSGHGIGE
+1551 GAATRTTFYAEANYCSTVILLAPMSTLSADRFGLSRVQGIMRFSRGANTQTERSE
-1562 TGPLKA
+1562 TLFLDVKTSYN
-1568 DANAIGNS
+1568 ANSYSMSKQGNS
-1576 SGIYASVGD
+1576 WGWKLASCDYNGKKWICLSSATNNSQSLAVIFDGVSSIDAPGYDAASQFLVIAHTRTGDPTNPNGVLNQEIVDSLTDLPMSSMRDSLGGAFYSQNNKPSASD
-1585 LGVNFYNKY
+1585 LGV
-1594 GPLLQMWRS
+1594 LS
-1603 GGADSTGQMFQLQ
+1603 
-1616 EAAGTLAFRT
+1616 AAGGVLSGSVTMNGAGSGITFAGLNTGTGIYNGSKDAASQAGCNLQIKSWYGIGISPSAGSSLPAGENSIWINARNGDINTIGDLYAKNDKRVFHEGFKQADLPVNDVRDGDRAPSFFAPRSITGWFNQTGMPTASTWHAGLTVKGWDNSYNAWQLFSNSHTGSSNNKLYFRT
-1626 RSMNNWVDWV
+1626 GNVDTWNATARV
-1636 KVYTDQNKP
+1636 FTTLDAP
-1645 TSTDVGLGNVNN
+1645 TATDVGLSNVNN
-1657 WAASG
+1657 WGATA
-1662 AVNLASDT
+1662 AVNDASDT
-1670 TYATAGA
+1670 KYATAGA

-1791 AAADHT
+1791 AATDHT
-1797 HSLRDIKDSPYKE
+1797 HTYSLRDIKDSPYKE

-1822 AYVNGSSGVGA
+1822 AYANGNAGVGA
-1833 TLTNNSTLAALT
+1833 TLTNNSTLAALA

-1850 CSAGMRV
+1850 VTVGMRV

-1871 TVTNAGSASE
+1871 TVTKEGSATE

-1886 RTPGCDTSAEA
+1886 RTPGCDTSDEA

-1902 TVDQGTANGGLLA
+1902 TVDHGTANGGLLM
-1915 TTEFKRNGVIGATA
+1915 TTEFKRNGVIGTTA

-1993 SKLATARTLTVG
+1993 
-2005 GTGKAFDGTAN
+2005 
-2016 LSWSLAEIGALPAAG
+2016 
-2031 GGIAGDFWRAAG
+2031 
-2043 DRQFGLVDHL
+2043 
-2053 GSSTDAKA
+2053 
-2061 CLVLL
+2061 
-2066 AKKYVGTLL
+2066 
-2075 NKTGFVGRILFSRGS
+2075 
-2090 AASFNYTD
+2090 
-2098 FVDVSVATAY
+2098 
-2108 NANLVSLQRRSGVTV
+2108 
-2123 AAAKIVE
+2123 
-2130 VTYNSEVYF
+2130 
-2139 ALYRPVASDSEVV
+2139 
-2152 ATGHAFNAAL
+2152 
-2162 PLLIPDATAYTITDV
+2162 
-2177 VTNEEDYHVGNKP
+2177 
-2190 TAKDLNVV
+2190 
-2198 DRSGDTMTGDLVNSR
+2198 
-2213 RFIITDANGS
+2213 
-2223 SSQFEARN
+2223 
-2231 GDMMAIFRTS
+2231 
-2241 GGGAILGAQT
+2241 
-2251 GGEWD
+2251 
-2256 GYIKVGKDA
+2256 
-2265 GFSYTPKGGSTEFQ
+2265 
-2279 VYHQGFK
+2279 
-2286 PTPADVGALASG
+2286 
-2298 GTAVNAGGVKQTYQW
+2298 
-2313 STPEHD
+2313 
-2319 FNDGGNTGQD
+2319 
-2329 LKFYWHGS
+2329 
-2337 ANVNGPTDGS
+2337 
-2347 GAKTSGYG
+2347 
-2355 ITYGNGVHGGQFE
+2355 
-2368 LGYGSW
+2368 
-2374 PQFRSLIN
+2374 
-2382 GNWSGWNK
+2382 
-2390 LYHTGFKPTPA
+2390 
-2401 DVGALP
+2401 
-2407 VNANAVS
+2407 
-2414 ATKLATARTIN
+2414 TKLATARTIN
-2425 GTNFD
+2425 GTSFD

-2438 NWGAVRTLTI
+2438 NWGTARTLTI
-2448 GKTGKSV
+2448 GSAGKSV
-2455 NGSADVA
+2455 NGSEGVT
-2462 WSLNDIGA
+2462 WSLVEIGA
-2470 VSKAGDVMD
+2470 VSKAGDAMD

-2486 FTSQGVEF
+2486 FTSRGVEF

-2542 DDVGLGSVN
+2542 DDVGLGNVN
-2551 NWAASSAVNLASDT
+2551 NWGATAAVNDASDT
-2565 TYATAGA
+2565 KYATAGA

-2585 AGSNA
+2585 ADSNA

-2596 ATARTISTT
+2596 ATARTISAT
-2605 GDATGSASFDGT
+2605 GDATGSASFDGS

-2732 RATLGVLSIEEPFK
+2732 RATLGVLSVEEPFK
-2746 SAADVATTANLAAT
+2746 SAADVATTANLDAT

-2770 TLTSSAAAALVL
+2770 TLTGNVMAALSL
-2782 DGVTCSVGMRVLVK
+2782 DGVTVTVGMRVLVK

-2805 VYTVT
+2805 IYTLT
-2810 NAGSSTVAWVLTRAT
+2810 TAGSTTVAWVLTRAT

-2839 VDQGA
+2839 VDQGT

-2858 SVVGT
+2858 STVGT
-2863 TAMSWRVVID
+2863 TAMNWRVVID
-2873 SGNVGSYHHNSGATA
+2873 SGNVSSYHHASGVTA

-2896 NAQGHVTAGTNPTT
+2896 NAQGHVTGGSNPTT

-2923 HVGAGGGAHAVATS
+2923 HVSSGGGAHATATTAA
-2937 SLHGFMSSTDKAKLD
+2937 HGFMSSTDKAKLD

-2958 NNYAHPA
+2958 NNYAHPT

-2972 PATGTSNNG
+2972 PATGTGNNG
-2981 KYLMA
+2981 KVLMA

-2996 SIDAAGVGAVPVAGG
+2996 SINADVVGAVPVAGG

-3026 SANSLRMVYGNYGTF
+3026 SANSMRMVYGNYGTF
-3041 WRQDGSNM
+3041 WRQDGANM
-3049 YLMFTNAGDQNG
+3049 YLMFTNAGDQYG

-3068 MYANLTTGNV
+3068 MSANLANGSV

-3085 VAGNLSVNTGSTTWL
+3085 VASHLSVNTSSTSWI
-3100 DMRASAAFQGRS
+3100 DMRVSAALQNRS
-3112 AVATASASAIVRQ
+3112 AVATSSASAIVRQ

-3140 CFGVFMINKSRTVNG
+3140 CFGVFMINKSRTANG

-3168 YCGANVSANDYQV
+3168 YCGGNVSANDYQV

-3188 SDFKEIKDAW
+3188 SEFTEIKDAW
-3198 GLWKTLQISEY
+3198 DLWKTLQISEY
-3209 TKQGVREYGF
+3209 TKEGAREYGF

-3247 VLAIAGKVIQS
+3247 VLAIAGRVIQS
-3258 LQDRVENL
+3258 LQDRVEKL
-3266 ESLLRECMKRMEVG
+3266 ENMLNECMKRMEVG

>member
-27 QMGWQVGPSSAN
+27 QMGWQAGPSSAN
-39 DLAPPDN
+39 DLSPPDN
-46 DPLKKGYRVMV
+46 NPANKGYRVML

-66 MTPAQMEKLVADAVK
+66 MTPSQMEKLVADAVK
-81 QIDDLNPAAL
+81 QIDDLNPVGL
-91 GAQFTQVRANFD
+91 GAQLTEVRAD
-103 EITAS
+103 ADRIAAT

-185 SQASAAASANKAAD
+185 SQASAAESANKAAD

-205 IASTKAGEA
+205 TASTKAGEA

-231 ATSAASSA
+231 ATAAASSA
-239 TAASSSATAAAGS
+239 TAAASSATAAAGS
-252 ATAAKTSETNAN
+252 ASAAKTSETNAN

-303 SESATAAA
+303 SESAAAAA

-335 SAATTKASEAAAGA
+335 STATTKAGEAAAGA
-349 STATARATA
+349 STATTKAAA

-366 ASSATSAG
+366 A

-388 NSAAA
+388 NSATAA
-393 ASSSKTAA
+393 SNSASSASSSKTAA

-413 VAREAMYVS
+413 AAREAMYVS
-422 TGALIEAGEVNMSSG
+422 TGALIEAGEIDMSGG
-437 AYPTPLTAAD
+437 AYPAPLTDAAG

-478 SSLKKFYK
+478 SASKKFYK

-511 ALGSG
+511 ALA
-516 ATAVAA
+516 ATATATAA
-522 AKLATARTISITGDG
+522 AKLATARTITIAGDG

-542 FDGTGNVSISLAVT
+542 FDGTSNVSINLTVT
-556 DDSHAHTFANLKNRP
+556 DDSHAHTFSNLKNRP

-578 ITDAAASGHVHAD
+578 ITDAAASGHAHAD

-640 MASGHE
+640 VASGHE
-646 LLLGSITSH
+646 LLLGTITNH
-655 GIGLM
+655 GVGLM

-713 DGSADASMAVTLANS
+713 DGSADASMAVTLADS

-774 GYGISSA
+774 GYGVSSA

-788 LAMAADKAVY
+788 LAMAADKAIY

-803 TAAAMTVTGA
+803 TAAVMTMTGA

-821 DSAAMRATLGAAST
+821 DSAAMRVTLGAAST

-859 SANAYVHPASGVVA
+859 SANAYVHPASGVAA
-873 GSYRSVT
+873 GSYRTVT
-880 VDGNGH
+880 VDANGH

-899 GITDAAPSSHVGAG
+899 GITDATPSSHVGSG
-913 GTAHE
+913 GTAH
-918 LASPTM
+918 ASATSSM
-924 AGFMSPS
+924 SGFMSAA
-931 DKAKLDGIASGAN
+931 DKAKLDGIGAGAN
-944 SYVHPTSDGS
+944 NYTHPTSDG
-954 NHVPATGT
+954 NLHVPATGT

-971 GATAGSFSWASLTPG
+971 GATAGSFSWASLTPD
-986 DVGLSNVKNWPFSTT
+986 DVGLSNVNNWPFSTT

-1070 MWFRA
+1070 MWFRT

-1080 EYFKWQTVSGT
+1080 EYFKWQTVNGS

-1118 TPADIGAAVASIFQG
+1118 TAADVGATSREVYVG
-1133 EGYKLL
+1133 EGFRNL
-1139 GSTHLL
+1139 GSLQSQ
-1145 VDSEYKFRWYK
+1145 VGSEYLYRWYK
-1156 VCEWDLAASR
+1156 LCEHTTSAL
-1166 IDQTYE
+1166 
-1172 IDVHG
+1172 V
-1177 DTNYSGSTGRVRV
+1177 DTTFDIIISADKNYAGSSGRYYVS
-1190 NVSRFERDPQ
+1190 VSRYEGSGDPV
-1200 GRLHVVVTPVHG
+1200 GSLHVSVNRKYGAPDMIELAVKKEAG
-1212 NQRAACVYVTF
+1212 
-1223 DNNKTVVW
+1223 KTTVW
-1231 VKSAYMWG
+1231 VRGKRMWG
-1239 SVYAQVIGSPNEALT
+1239 NVGVSVINRGT
-1254 RPKEELTGAFVV
+1254 DGGRPTFVA
-1266 DGDAQISDARRLLCH
+1266 DGTFVLSNDAILADTVKMSCGNIF
-1281 HAWDGDTN
+1281 DGDTGAISYAFN
-1289 TIKALAFDGG
+1289 DYFNKVHDSGARVFSPNNKPGLENILGGTLTGNMNVTGWIESAGAFKSTVDNALA
-1299 ELFDS
+1299 
-1304 GNRVYSAS
+1304 
-1312 SRPTLRDING
+1312 I
-1322 GTFSGIFKTDV
+1322 
-1333 DGPIAFVAERAGY
+1333 VAERAGY
-1346 RAAMGNSVVAGEYIF
+1346 RAAMGNSAVAGEYIF
-1361 GGMAVSASDFQHY
+1361 GGMASSASDYQHY

-1401 AVDVGA
+1401 A
-1407 LPVNANAVSAA
+1407 
-1418 KLATARTFTFTGDS
+1418 
-1432 TGSASFDGTAN
+1432 
-1443 VTINLVGKAS
+1443 
-1453 GVAAGTY
+1453 
-1460 RSVTVDT
+1460 
-1467 MGYVTAGTNPTT
+1467 
-1479 LAGYGITDALGISAN
+1479 
-1494 AVSASKL
+1494 
-1501 ATARTING
+1501 
-1509 TNFDGTANIT
+1509 
-1519 TANWGTAR
+1519 
-1527 TLTIGGTGKSVNG
+1527 
-1540 SGNVDWSLDEI
+1540 
-1551 GAAPSGHGIGE
+1551 
-1562 TGPLKA
+1562 
-1568 DANAIGNS
+1568 
-1576 SGIYASVGD
+1576 
-1585 LGVNFYNKY
+1585 
-1594 GPLLQMWRS
+1594 
-1603 GGADSTGQMFQLQ
+1603 
-1616 EAAGTLAFRT
+1616 
-1626 RSMNNWVDWV
+1626 
-1636 KVYTDQNKP
+1636 
-1645 TSTDVGLGNVNN
+1645 TDVGLGSVQN
-1657 WAASG
+1657 WEATA
-1662 AVNLASDT
+1662 AVNDASDT
-1670 TYATAGA
+1670 KYATAGA

-1736 VSTGGNPGSGNWY
+1736 ISTGSNPGSGNWY

-1783 PSLAELGA
+1783 PSPAELGA

-1797 HSLRDIKDSPYKE
+1797 HYLRDIKDSPYKE
-1810 GCDCATTANLSA
+1810 GCDCATTTNLSA

-1833 TLTNNSTLAALT
+1833 TLTNNSTLAALA

-1850 CSAGMRV
+1850 VTVGMRV

-1871 TVTNAGSASE
+1871 TVTKVGSATE

-1902 TVDQGTANGGLLA
+1902 TVDQGTANGGLLM
-1915 TTEFKRNGVIGATA
+1915 TTEFKRNGVIGTTA

-1941 GAQHHNSGATAGTYR
+1941 SAQHHNSGATAGTYR

-1993 SKLATARTLTVG
+1993 TKLATARTLTVG

-2016 LSWSLAEIGALPAAG
+2016 LSWSLAEIGAMPAAG

-2053 GSSTDAKA
+2053 GSSADAKA

-2090 AASFNYTD
+2090 VGSLNYTD
-2098 FVDVSVATAY
+2098 FVDVSVAVAY
-2108 NANLVSLQRRSGVTV
+2108 NGNLVRLLRRSGATV

-2139 ALYRPVASDSEVV
+2139 ALYRPVASDGEVV

-2177 VTNEEDYHVGNKP
+2177 VTDEEDYHVGNKP

-2223 SSQFEARN
+2223 SSQFEARS

-2251 GGEWD
+2251 GGAWD

-2286 PTPADVGALASG
+2286 PTPADVGAL
-2298 GTAVNAGGVKQTYQW
+2298 
-2313 STPEHD
+2313 
-2319 FNDGGNTGQD
+2319 
-2329 LKFYWHGS
+2329 
-2337 ANVNGPTDGS
+2337 
-2347 GAKTSGYG
+2347 
-2355 ITYGNGVHGGQFE
+2355 
-2368 LGYGSW
+2368 
-2374 PQFRSLIN
+2374 
-2382 GNWSGWNK
+2382 
-2390 LYHTGFKPTPA
+2390 
-2401 DVGALP
+2401 P

-2414 ATKLATARTIN
+2414 ATKLVTARTIN

-2438 NWGAVRTLTI
+2438 NWGTARTLTI
-2448 GKTGKSV
+2448 GNTAKSV
-2455 NGSADVA
+2455 NGGADVA
-2462 WSLNDIGA
+2462 WSLDDIGA
-2470 VSKAGDVMD
+2470 
-2479 GNLDAPK
+2479 AP
-2486 FTSQGVEF
+2486 SG
-2494 FGDGAWAMIKAT
+2494 FGIG
-2506 GKEGVIL
+2506 EGPRQKDPNTL
-2513 HVDTAQQAR
+2513 HVGGLWRDTVSGLA
-2522 VKVGTNGSVPIYH
+2522 GITLPYDST
-2535 ALNKPSS
+2535 PSS
-2542 DDVGLGSVN
+2542 RAIGVTGSGGLRTAVRTSDAAYVWKKIYSEADKPTSADVGLGNVN
-2551 NWAASSAVNLASDT
+2551 NWEASSAVNLASDT
-2565 TYATAGA
+2565 TYATAAA

-2596 ATARTISTT
+2596 ATARTISAT
-2605 GDATGSASFDGT
+2605 GDATGSASFDGS

-2680 DAQAKHANLTAL
+2680 DAQAKHPNLAAL

-2746 SAADVATTANLAAT
+2746 SAADVATTANLGAT

-2770 TLTSSAAAALVL
+2770 TLTASAAAALVL

-2839 VDQGA
+2839 VDQGT

-2858 SVVGT
+2858 GVVGT
-2863 TAMSWRVVID
+2863 TAMNWRVVID
-2873 SGNVGSYHHNSGATA
+2873 NGNVGSYHHNSGVTA

-2896 NAQGHVTAGTNPTT
+2896 NAQGHVTGGSNPTT

-2923 HVGAGGGAHAVATS
+2923 HVSSGGGAHATATTAA
-2937 SLHGFMSSTDKAKLD
+2937 HGFMSSTDKAKLD

-2958 NNYAHPA
+2958 NNYAHPT

-2981 KYLMA
+2981 KFLMA

-2991 SLSWQ
+2991 SVSWQ
-2996 SIDAAGVGAVPVAGG
+2996 AIDAAKVGAVPVAGG

-3026 SANSLRMVYGNYGTF
+3026 SANSMRMVYGNYGTF
-3041 WRQDGSNM
+3041 WRQDGANM
-3049 YLMFTNAGDQNG
+3049 YLMFTNAGDQYG

-3068 MYANLTTGNV
+3068 MSANLANGSV

-3085 VAGNLSVNTGSTTWL
+3085 VNGNLSVNTGNSTWI
-3100 DMRASAAFQGRS
+3100 DMRTSAAIQGRS
-3112 AVATASASAIVRQ
+3112 AVATSSASAIVRQ
-3125 EHADRHFILGGLGNS
+3125 EHADRHFFIGSLGNS
-3140 CFGVFMINKSRTVNG
+3140 QFGFYMINKSRTVNG
-3155 TDAGAYLSADGTW
+3155 TDGSAYLTNDGTW
-3168 YCGANVSANDYQV
+3168 YCGGNVSANDYQV

-3188 SDFKEIKDAW
+3188 SEFTEIKDAW

-3209 TKQGVREYGF
+3209 TKEGAREYGF

-3258 LQDRVENL
+3258 LQDRVEKL
-3266 ESLLRECMKRMEVG
+3266 ENMLNECMKRMEVG

>member
-27 QMGWQVGPSSAN
+27 QMGWQAGPSSAN
-39 DLAPPDN
+39 DLSPPDN
-46 DPLKKGYRVMV
+46 NPANKGYRVML

-66 MTPAQMEKLVADAVK
+66 MTPSQMEKIVADAVK

-91 GAQFTQVRANFD
+91 GAQFTQVRANLD

-130 ASSATAASSSKT
+130 ASSATAA
-142 AAASSATAAASSA
+142 ASSATAAASSA
-155 TAASSSK
+155 TSASSSK

-205 IASTKAGEA
+205 TASTKAGEA
-214 SASASTA
+214 ATSAATA
-221 STKASEAASS
+221 STKAGEAAAS
-231 ATSAASSA
+231 ATTASTKAGEAAA
-239 TAASSSATAAAGS
+239 SATAAATS

-264 TKASAAAT
+264 TKASAAAS
-272 SAVSAQKWADNAVDS
+272 SAVTSQKWADNAVDS

-303 SESATAAA
+303 SESAAAAA
-311 ASANTSLAK
+311 ASANTSLIK

-335 SAATTKASEAAAGA
+335 STATTKAGEAATGA
-349 STATARATA
+349 STATAKAAA

-366 ASSATSAG
+366 ASSATAAG
-374 NSATAAANSATAAA
+374 NSATAAANSATAAS
-388 NSAAA
+388 NSASS
-393 ASSSKTAA
+393 ASSSKAAA

-413 VAREAMYVS
+413 IAREAMYVS
-422 TGALIEAGEVNMSSG
+422 TGALMEAGEVNMSSG
-437 AYPTPLTAAD
+437 VYPTPLTGAAD

-453 WKVTTAGISS
+453 WKVTTAGVSS

-556 DDSHAHTFANLKNRP
+556 DDSHAHTFSNLKNRP

-578 ITDAAASGHVHAD
+578 ITDAAASDHAHAD

-599 ITGLTQINVASGPT
+599 ITGLTQVNIASGPT
-613 IGGATFDNGWLRVGT
+613 IGGTTFDNGWLRVGT
-628 SAGGIAIDPNEI
+628 SAGGIAIDSNEI

-660 VGNVKAGAVK
+660 IGNVKAGAVK

-713 DGSADASMAVTLANS
+713 DGSADASMAVTLADS

-774 GYGISSA
+774 GYGVSSA

-788 LAMAADKAVY
+788 LAMAADKAIY

-803 TAAAMTVTGA
+803 TAAVMTMTGA

-859 SANAYVHPASGVVA
+859 SANAYVHPASGVAA
-873 GSYRSVT
+873 GSYRTVT
-880 VDGNGH
+880 VDANGH

-899 GITDAAPSSHVGAG
+899 GITDATPSSHVGSG
-913 GTAHE
+913 GTAHAS
-918 LASPTM
+918 ASPTM
-924 AGFMSPS
+924 AGFMSAA
-931 DKAKLDGIASGAN
+931 DKAKLDGIGAGAN
-944 SYVHPTSDGS
+944 NYTHPTGDG
-954 NHVPATGT
+954 NLHVPATGT

-971 GATAGSFSWASLTPG
+971 GATAGSFSWASLTPD
-986 DVGLSNVKNWPFSTT
+986 DVGLSNVNNWPFSTT

-1049 RNTDAAAIGF
+1049 RNSDAAAIGF
-1059 KNSADSDVDSF
+1059 KNSADSDTDSF
-1070 MWFRA
+1070 MWFRT

-1080 EYFKWQTVSGT
+1080 EYFKWQSVNGS

-1097 TLKGDNLRIKGD
+1097 TLKSDNLRIKGD

-1118 TPADIGAAVASIFQG
+1118 TPAEIGAAVAGIFQG
-1133 EGYKLL
+1133 EGYKQL

-1145 VDSEYKFRWYK
+1145 VGSEYKYRWYK
-1156 VCEWDLAASR
+1156 VCEWDLATSR

-1190 NVSRFERDPQ
+1190 NVSRYEKDPQ

-1231 VKSAYMWG
+1231 VKSARMWG
-1239 SVYAQVIGSPNEALT
+1239 SISAQVIGSPNGISA
-1254 RPKEELTGAFVV
+1254 RPKEELTGVFAV
-1266 DGDAQISDARRLLCH
+1266 DGDAEISGAQRVLCH
-1281 HAWDGDTN
+1281 HTWDGDAN
-1289 TIKALAFDGG
+1289 VINALPFDGG

-1361 GGMAVSASDFQHY
+1361 GGMASSSSDYQHY
-1374 IRLGNNKFQYHQN
+1374 IRLGNNKFQYHQD

-1401 AVDVGA
+1401 A
-1407 LPVNANAVSAA
+1407 
-1418 KLATARTFTFTGDS
+1418 
-1432 TGSASFDGTAN
+1432 
-1443 VTINLVGKAS
+1443 
-1453 GVAAGTY
+1453 
-1460 RSVTVDT
+1460 
-1467 MGYVTAGTNPTT
+1467 
-1479 LAGYGITDALGISAN
+1479 
-1494 AVSASKL
+1494 
-1501 ATARTING
+1501 
-1509 TNFDGTANIT
+1509 
-1519 TANWGTAR
+1519 
-1527 TLTIGGTGKSVNG
+1527 
-1540 SGNVDWSLDEI
+1540 
-1551 GAAPSGHGIGE
+1551 
-1562 TGPLKA
+1562 
-1568 DANAIGNS
+1568 
-1576 SGIYASVGD
+1576 
-1585 LGVNFYNKY
+1585 
-1594 GPLLQMWRS
+1594 
-1603 GGADSTGQMFQLQ
+1603 
-1616 EAAGTLAFRT
+1616 
-1626 RSMNNWVDWV
+1626 
-1636 KVYTDQNKP
+1636 
-1645 TSTDVGLGNVNN
+1645 TDVGLSNVNN
-1657 WAASG
+1657 WGATA
-1662 AVNLASDT
+1662 AVNDASDT
-1670 TYATAGA
+1670 KYATAGA

-1715 FFQYGPGAVGAPM
+1715 FFRYGPGAVGAPM

-1736 VSTGGNPGSGNWY
+1736 VSTGGNPGYDNWY

-1797 HSLRDIKDSPYKE
+1797 HYLRDIKDSPYKE

-1822 AYVNGSSGVGA
+1822 AYANGDSGVGA
-1833 TLTNNSTLAALT
+1833 TLTNSSTLAALA
-1845 IDGVT
+1845 IDGVAVT
-1850 CSAGMRV
+1850 VGIRV

-1871 TVTNAGSASE
+1871 TVTKEGSATE

-1902 TVDQGTANGGLLA
+1902 TVDQGTANGGLLM
-1915 TTEFKRNGVIGATA
+1915 TTEFKRNGVIGTTA

-1941 GAQHHNSGATAGTYR
+1941 SAQHHNSGATAGTYR

-1984 GLNANAVSA
+1984 GINANAVSA
-1993 SKLATARTLTVG
+1993 TKLATARTLTVG

-2016 LSWSLAEIGALPAAG
+2016 LSWSLAEIGAARARGELASGATENITTAQFVQWLKDSG
-2031 GGIAGDFWRAAG
+2031 AFDERVWIA
-2043 DRQFGLVDHL
+2043 
-2053 GSSTDAKA
+2053 
-2061 CLVLL
+2061 
-2066 AKKYVGTLL
+2066 
-2075 NKTGFVGRILFSRGS
+2075 RGS
-2090 AASFNYTD
+2090 WSY
-2098 FVDVSVATAY
+2098 
-2108 NANLVSLQRRSGVTV
+2108 ANN
-2123 AAAKIVE
+2123 K
-2130 VTYNSEVYF
+2130 
-2139 ALYRPVASDSEVV
+2139 
-2152 ATGHAFNAAL
+2152 
-2162 PLLIPDATAYTITDV
+2162 TITD
-2177 VTNEEDYHVGNKP
+2177 TGCGNIHLAGC
-2190 TAKDLNVV
+2190 TIEVI
-2198 DRSGDTMTGDLVNSR
+2198 SGSEFAFTIR
-2213 RFIITDANGS
+2213 IITPTT
-2223 SSQFEARN
+2223 
-2231 GDMMAIFRTS
+2231 TS
-2241 GGGAILGAQT
+2241 GGGTTGAEFVYVNN
-2251 GGEWD
+2251 GSAYLPGWRR
-2256 GYIKVGKDA
+2256 I
-2265 GFSYTPKGGSTEFQ
+2265 YTTAW
-2279 VYHQGFK
+2279 K
-2286 PTPADVGALASG
+2286 PNADDVGALPSG
-2298 GTAVNAGGVKQTYQW
+2298 GTAVA
-2313 STPEHD
+2313 
-2319 FNDGGNTGQD
+2319 
-2329 LKFYWHGS
+2329 
-2337 ANVNGPTDGS
+2337 
-2347 GAKTSGYG
+2347 
-2355 ITYGNGVHGGQFE
+2355 
-2368 LGYGSW
+2368 
-2374 PQFRSLIN
+2374 
-2382 GNWSGWNK
+2382 
-2390 LYHTGFKPTPA
+2390 
-2401 DVGALP
+2401 
-2407 VNANAVS
+2407 
-2414 ATKLATARTIN
+2414 ATKLATARQIN

-2438 NWGAVRTLTI
+2438 NWGTARTLTI
-2448 GKTGKSV
+2448 GNAGKSV
-2455 NGSADVA
+2455 NGSEGVT
-2462 WSLNDIGA
+2462 WSLVEIGA
-2470 VSKAGDVMD
+2470 VSKAGDAMD

-2486 FTSQGVEF
+2486 FTSRGVEF

-2542 DDVGLGSVN
+2542 GDVGLGNVN
-2551 NWAASSAVNLASDT
+2551 NWGATAAVNDASDT

-2585 AGSNA
+2585 ADSNA

-2596 ATARTISTT
+2596 ATARTISAT
-2605 GDATGSASFDGT
+2605 GDATGSADFDGS

-2705 TSASAASVTPLT
+2705 TSASAASATPLT

-2746 SAADVATTANLAAT
+2746 SAADVATTANLDAT
-2760 YANGS
+2760 YASGS

-2770 TLTSSAAAALVL
+2770 TLTGNVMAALSL
-2782 DGVTCSVGMRVLVK
+2782 DGVTVTVGMRVLVK

-2805 VYTVT
+2805 IYTLT
-2810 NAGSSTVAWVLTRAT
+2810 TAGSTTVAWVLTRAT
-2825 DADTTAKLAGAVVT
+2825 DADTSAKLAGAVIT
-2839 VDQGA
+2839 VDQGTV
-2844 SNGSML
+2844 NGSML

-2858 SVVGT
+2858 STVGT
-2863 TAMSWRVVID
+2863 TAMNWRVVID
-2873 SGNVGSYHHNSGATA
+2873 NGNVGSYHHNSGVTA

-2896 NAQGHVTAGTNPTT
+2896 NAQGHVTGGSNPTT

-2923 HVGAGGGAHAVATS
+2923 HVSSGGGAHATATTAA
-2937 SLHGFMSSTDKAKLD
+2937 HGFMSSTDKAKLD

-2958 NNYAHPA
+2958 NNYAHPT

-2972 PATGTSNNG
+2972 PATGTGNNG
-2981 KYLMA
+2981 KVLMA

-2996 SIDAAGVGAVPVAGG
+2996 SINADVVGAVPVAGG
-3011 AMSGVLTVNNEIRTT
+3011 AMSGALTVNNEIRTT
-3026 SANSLRMVYGNYGTF
+3026 SANSMRMVYGNYGTF
-3041 WRQDGSNM
+3041 WRQDGANM
-3049 YLMFTNAGDQNG
+3049 YLMFTNAGDQYG
-3061 SYNSLRP
+3061 GYNSLRP
-3068 MYANLTTGNV
+3068 MYANLANGNV
-3078 NFGHAVD
+3078 NFGHSVD
-3085 VAGNLSVNTGSTTWL
+3085 VNGNLSVNTGSTSWI
-3100 DMRASAAFQGRS
+3100 DMRSSAALQSRS
-3112 AVATASASAIVRQ
+3112 AVVTASASAIVRQ

-3140 CFGVFMINKSRTVNG
+3140 CFGVFMINKSRTANG

-3168 YCGANVSANDYQV
+3168 YCGGNVSANDYQV

-3188 SDFKEIKDAW
+3188 SEFTEIKDAW
-3198 GLWKTLQISEY
+3198 DLWKTLQISEY
-3209 TKQGVREYGF
+3209 TKEGAREYGF
-3219 IAQDFEKNHKPAVA
+3219 IAQDFEKDHKPAIA
-3233 MTSTSEYLNLKPMS
+3233 KTMTDDYLNLKPMS

-3266 ESLLRECMKRMEVG
+3266 ESLLKECMKRMEVG

>member
-185 SQASAAASANKAAD
+185 SQASAAESANKAAD

-335 SAATTKASEAAAGA
+335 STATTKASEAAAGA

-511 ALGSG
+511 ALGSV

-522 AKLATARTISITGDG
+522 AKLATARTISITGGG

-578 ITDAAASGHVHAD
+578 ITDAAASGHAHAD

-628 SAGGIAIDPNEI
+628 SAGGIAIDSNEI

-788 LAMAADKAVY
+788 LAMAADKAIY

-880 VDGNGH
+880 VDGDGH

-918 LASPTM
+918 SASPTM
-924 AGFMSPS
+924 AGFMSAS

-962 TSNGKVLKA
+962 ASNGKVLKA

-986 DVGLSNVKNWPFSTT
+986 DVGLSNVNNWPFSTT

-1070 MWFRA
+1070 MWFRT

-1156 VCEWDLAASR
+1156 VCEWDVAASR

-1361 GGMAVSASDFQHY
+1361 GGMAASASDFQHY

-1387 GSNFDVYHTGNKPT
+1387 GSSFDVYHSGNKPT
-1401 AVDVGA
+1401 A
-1407 LPVNANAVSAA
+1407 
-1418 KLATARTFTFTGDS
+1418 
-1432 TGSASFDGTAN
+1432 
-1443 VTINLVGKAS
+1443 
-1453 GVAAGTY
+1453 
-1460 RSVTVDT
+1460 
-1467 MGYVTAGTNPTT
+1467 
-1479 LAGYGITDALGISAN
+1479 
-1494 AVSASKL
+1494 
-1501 ATARTING
+1501 
-1509 TNFDGTANIT
+1509 
-1519 TANWGTAR
+1519 
-1527 TLTIGGTGKSVNG
+1527 
-1540 SGNVDWSLDEI
+1540 
-1551 GAAPSGHGIGE
+1551 
-1562 TGPLKA
+1562 
-1568 DANAIGNS
+1568 
-1576 SGIYASVGD
+1576 
-1585 LGVNFYNKY
+1585 
-1594 GPLLQMWRS
+1594 
-1603 GGADSTGQMFQLQ
+1603 
-1616 EAAGTLAFRT
+1616 
-1626 RSMNNWVDWV
+1626 
-1636 KVYTDQNKP
+1636 
-1645 TSTDVGLGNVNN
+1645 TDVGLSNVNN
-1657 WAASG
+1657 WTSSTSTTDSSTTKYATASAVKAAADIAREALPMTGGVLSGSVTMNGAGSGITFAGLNTGTGIYNGTKDAASKEG
-1662 AVNLASDT
+1662 CNLQIKSWYGIGISPSAGSSLPAGENSIWINARNGDINTIGDLYAKTDKRVFHEGFKQTDLPVNDVRDGDRAPSFFAPRSITAWFNQTGMPTASTWHAGLTVKGWDNSYNAWQLFSNSHTGSSNNKLYFRTGNVDTWNATARVFTTLDAPTATDVGLSNVNNWSATAAVNDASDT
-1670 TYATAGA
+1670 KYATAGA

-1791 AAADHT
+1791 AAVDHT
-1797 HSLRDIKDSPYKE
+1797 HTYSYSLRDIKDSPYKE
-1810 GCDCATTANLSA
+1810 GCDCATTANLAA

-1833 TLTNNSTLAALT
+1833 TLTNNSTLAALA

-1902 TVDQGTANGGLLA
+1902 TVDQGTANGGLLM
-1915 TTEFKRNGVIGATA
+1915 TTEFKRNGVIGTTA

-2286 PTPADVGALASG
+2286 PTPADVGAL
-2298 GTAVNAGGVKQTYQW
+2298 
-2313 STPEHD
+2313 
-2319 FNDGGNTGQD
+2319 
-2329 LKFYWHGS
+2329 
-2337 ANVNGPTDGS
+2337 
-2347 GAKTSGYG
+2347 
-2355 ITYGNGVHGGQFE
+2355 
-2368 LGYGSW
+2368 
-2374 PQFRSLIN
+2374 
-2382 GNWSGWNK
+2382 
-2390 LYHTGFKPTPA
+2390 
-2401 DVGALP
+2401 P

-2551 NWAASSAVNLASDT
+2551 NWAASGAVNLASDT

-2746 SAADVATTANLAAT
+2746 SAADVATTANLDAT

-2770 TLTSSAAAALVL
+2770 TLTGNAMAALSL
-2782 DGVTCSVGMRVLVK
+2782 DGVTVTVGMRVLVK

-2805 VYTVT
+2805 IYTLT
-2810 NAGSSTVAWVLTRAT
+2810 TAGSTTVAWVLTRAS
-2825 DADTTAKLAGAVVT
+2825 DADTAAKLAGAVIT

-2863 TAMSWRVVID
+2863 TAMNWRVVID
-2873 SGNVGSYHHNSGATA
+2873 SGNVSSYHHNSGATA

-3085 VAGNLSVNTGSTTWL
+3085 VAGNLSVNTGSTSWI

-3198 GLWKTLQISEY
+3198 DLWKTLQISEY

-3219 IAQDFEKNHKPAVA
+3219 IAQDFEKDHKPAIA
-3233 MTSTSEYLNLKPMS
+3233 MTMTDDYLNLKPMS

-3266 ESLLRECMKRMEVG
+3266 ENMLKECLKRMEVG
-3280 DASTS
+3280 DGCTE

>member
-27 QMGWQVGPSSAN
+27 QMGWQAGPSSAN
-39 DLAPPDN
+39 DLSPPDN
-46 DPLKKGYRVMV
+46 NPANKGYRVML

-66 MTPAQMEKLVADAVK
+66 MTPSQMEKLVADAVK
-81 QIDDLNPAAL
+81 QIDDLNPVGL
-91 GAQFTQVRANFD
+91 GAQLTEVRAD
-103 EITAS
+103 ADRIAAT

-155 TAASSSK
+155 TSASSSK

-167 SATAAAASQGV
+167 SATAAAASQSV

-185 SQASAAASANKAAD
+185 SQASAAESANKAAD

-205 IASTKAGEA
+205 TASTKAGEA

-221 STKASEAASS
+221 STKASEAV
-231 ATSAASSA
+231 SSA
-239 TAASSSATAAAGS
+239 TAAADSATAAASSATAAAGS
-252 ATAAKTSETNAN
+252 ASAAKTSETNAN

-303 SESATAAA
+303 SESAAAAA

-335 SAATTKASEAAAGA
+335 STATTKAGEAATGA
-349 STATARATA
+349 STATTKAAA

-366 ASSATSAG
+366 A

-388 NSAAA
+388 NSATAA
-393 ASSSKTAA
+393 SNSASSASSSKTAA

-413 VAREAMYVS
+413 AAREAMYVS
-422 TGALIEAGEVNMSSG
+422 TGALIEAGEIDMSG
-437 AYPTPLTAAD
+437 GTYPAPLTDAAG

-478 SSLKKFYK
+478 SASKKFYK

-511 ALGSG
+511 ALA
-516 ATAVAA
+516 ATATAAAA
-522 AKLATARTISITGDG
+522 AKLATARTITIAGDG

-542 FDGTGNVSISLAVT
+542 FDGTSNVSINLTVT

-571 TTLAGYG
+571 TTLAGFG
-578 ITDAAASGHVHAD
+578 ITDAATSSHVHAD
-591 LFQKAGGV
+591 LFSKSGGS
-599 ITGLTQINVASGPT
+599 ITGQTLVNIAGGPT
-613 IGGATFDNGWLRVGT
+613 IGGTSFDNGWLKIGSS
-628 SAGGIAIDPNEI
+628 SAGIAFDPNEI
-640 MASGHE
+640 AVSGND
-646 LLLGSITSH
+646 LSFGTITNNIVS
-655 GIGLM
+655 LVVNNVR
-660 VGNVKAGAVK
+660 VGEMR

-774 GYGISSA
+774 GYGVSSA

-788 LAMAADKAVY
+788 LAMAADKAIY

-803 TAAAMTVTGA
+803 TAAVMTMTGA

-859 SANAYVHPASGVVA
+859 SANAYVHPASGVAA
-873 GSYRSVT
+873 GSYRTVT
-880 VDGNGH
+880 VDANGH

-913 GTAHE
+913 GTAH
-918 LASPTM
+918 ASATSSM
-924 AGFMSPS
+924 SGFMSAA
-931 DKAKLDGIASGAN
+931 DKAKLDGIGAGAN
-944 SYVHPTSDGS
+944 NYTHPTGDG
-954 NHVPATGT
+954 NLHVPATGS

-971 GATAGSFSWASLTPG
+971 GATAGSFSWASLTPD
-986 DVGLSNVKNWPFSTT
+986 DVGLSNVNNWPFSTA

-1059 KNSADSDVDSF
+1059 KNSADSDADSF
-1070 MWFRA
+1070 MWFRT

-1080 EYFKWQTVSGT
+1080 EYFKWQSVNGS

-1097 TLKGDNLRIKGD
+1097 TLKSDNLRIKGD

-1118 TPADIGAAVASIFQG
+1118 TPADIGAAPASIFQG

-1145 VDSEYKFRWYK
+1145 VDTEYKFRWYK
-1156 VCEWDLAASR
+1156 VCEWDLATSR
-1166 IDQTYE
+1166 IEKTYE

-1190 NVSRFERDPQ
+1190 NVSRYEGDPQ

-1212 NQRAACVYVTF
+1212 NQRAVCVYVTF

-1231 VKSAYMWG
+1231 VKSARMWG
-1239 SVYAQVIGSPNEALT
+1239 SISAQVIGSPNGALT
-1254 RPKEELTGAFVV
+1254 RPKEELTGVFVV
-1266 DGDAQISDARRLLCH
+1266 DGDAEISGAQRVLCH
-1281 HAWDGDTN
+1281 HVWDGDTN

-1304 GNRVYSAS
+1304 GNRVYSES
-1312 SRPTLRDING
+1312 YRPTMRDING

-1361 GGMAVSASDFQHY
+1361 GGMTSSSSDYQHY

-1401 AVDVGA
+1401 A
-1407 LPVNANAVSAA
+1407 
-1418 KLATARTFTFTGDS
+1418 
-1432 TGSASFDGTAN
+1432 
-1443 VTINLVGKAS
+1443 
-1453 GVAAGTY
+1453 
-1460 RSVTVDT
+1460 
-1467 MGYVTAGTNPTT
+1467 
-1479 LAGYGITDALGISAN
+1479 
-1494 AVSASKL
+1494 
-1501 ATARTING
+1501 
-1509 TNFDGTANIT
+1509 
-1519 TANWGTAR
+1519 
-1527 TLTIGGTGKSVNG
+1527 
-1540 SGNVDWSLDEI
+1540 
-1551 GAAPSGHGIGE
+1551 
-1562 TGPLKA
+1562 
-1568 DANAIGNS
+1568 
-1576 SGIYASVGD
+1576 
-1585 LGVNFYNKY
+1585 
-1594 GPLLQMWRS
+1594 
-1603 GGADSTGQMFQLQ
+1603 
-1616 EAAGTLAFRT
+1616 
-1626 RSMNNWVDWV
+1626 
-1636 KVYTDQNKP
+1636 
-1645 TSTDVGLGNVNN
+1645 TDVGLGSVQN
-1657 WAASG
+1657 WAATA
-1662 AVNLASDT
+1662 AVNDASDT
-1670 TYATAGA
+1670 KYATAGA

-1691 SKADVFKSA
+1691 SKADVFKSV

-1736 VSTGGNPGSGNWY
+1736 ISTGGNPGSGNWY

-1763 RGVNSAATG
+1763 RGINSAATG

-1783 PSLAELGA
+1783 PSLTELGA

-1797 HSLRDIKDSPYKE
+1797 HYLRDIKDSPYKE
-1810 GCDCATTANLSA
+1810 GCDCATTTNLA
-1822 AYVNGSSGVGA
+1822 GTYVNGSSGVGA
-1833 TLTNNSTLAALT
+1833 TLTNSSTLAALA
-1845 IDGVT
+1845 IDGVAVT
-1850 CSAGMRV
+1850 VGMRV

-1871 TVTNAGSASE
+1871 TVTKAGSATE

-1902 TVDQGTANGGLLA
+1902 TVDQGTENGGLLM
-1915 TTEFKRNGVIGATA
+1915 TTEFKRNGVIGTTA
-1929 MNWRVVVDGGNI
+1929 MNWRVVVDAGNI

-1984 GLNANAVSA
+1984 GINANAVSA
-1993 SKLATARTLTVG
+1993 TKLATARTLTVG

-2016 LSWSLAEIGALPAAG
+2016 LSWSLAEIGAMPAAG

-2053 GSSTDAKA
+2053 GSSADAKA

-2090 AASFNYTD
+2090 AASLNYTD
-2098 FVDVSVATAY
+2098 FVDVSVTVAY
-2108 NANLVSLQRRSGVTV
+2108 NGNLVRLLRRSGVTV

-2139 ALYRPVASDSEVV
+2139 ALYRPVASDGEVV
-2152 ATGHAFNAAL
+2152 AAGHAFNAAL

-2177 VTNEEDYHVGNKP
+2177 VTDEEDYHVGNKP

-2251 GGEWD
+2251 GGAWD

-2286 PTPADVGALASG
+2286 PTPADVGAL
-2298 GTAVNAGGVKQTYQW
+2298 
-2313 STPEHD
+2313 
-2319 FNDGGNTGQD
+2319 
-2329 LKFYWHGS
+2329 
-2337 ANVNGPTDGS
+2337 
-2347 GAKTSGYG
+2347 
-2355 ITYGNGVHGGQFE
+2355 
-2368 LGYGSW
+2368 
-2374 PQFRSLIN
+2374 
-2382 GNWSGWNK
+2382 
-2390 LYHTGFKPTPA
+2390 
-2401 DVGALP
+2401 P

-2414 ATKLATARTIN
+2414 ATKLVTARTIN

-2430 GTANITTA
+2430 GTANIVTQK
-2438 NWGAVRTLTI
+2438 WGTPSNLTI
-2448 GKTGKSV
+2448 GGAVKAV
-2455 NGSADVA
+2455 DGSADVS
-2462 WSLNDIGA
+2462 WSLDEIGA
-2470 VSKAGDVMD
+2470 ARAMPLKLGSAD
-2479 GNLDAPK
+2479 GKPRSSRLLSIAKTDSSCS
-2486 FTSQGVEF
+2486 FVISSQGD
-2494 FGDGAWAMIKAT
+2494 FGNRSRGWYQVSVAT
-2506 GKEGVIL
+2506 RGSLITVDAYSLNAKDSADPL
-2513 HVDTAQQAR
+2513 KLFTVDT
-2522 VKVGTNGSVPIYH
+2522 GSVFEVWGEFSDYNNDSSVLICSSHGAIFWGDQMTSAKDWTGFSRIAINRIYTS
-2535 ALNKPSS
+2535 NDKPTPA
-2542 DDVGLGSVN
+2542 DLGLGNVN
-2551 NWAASSAVNLASDT
+2551 NWEASSAVNLASDT

-2585 AGSNA
+2585 ADSNA

-2596 ATARTISTT
+2596 ATARTISAT
-2605 GDATGSASFDGT
+2605 GDATGSASFDGS

-2680 DAQAKHANLTAL
+2680 DAQAKHPNLAAL

-2746 SAADVATTANLAAT
+2746 SAADVATTANLDAT

-2770 TLTSSAAAALVL
+2770 TLTASAAAALVL

-2839 VDQGA
+2839 VDQGT

-2863 TAMSWRVVID
+2863 TAMNWRVVID
-2873 SGNVGSYHHNSGATA
+2873 SGNVSSYHHASGVTA

-2896 NAQGHVTAGTNPTT
+2896 NAQGHVTGGSNPTT

-2923 HVGAGGGAHAVATS
+2923 HVSSGGGAHATATTAA
-2937 SLHGFMSSTDKAKLD
+2937 HGFMSSTDKAKLD

-2958 NNYAHPA
+2958 NNYAHPT

-2996 SIDAAGVGAVPVAGG
+2996 SIDAAEVGAVPVSGG
-3011 AMSGVLTVNNEIRTT
+3011 SMSGVLTVNNEIRTT
-3026 SANSLRMVYGNYGTF
+3026 SANSMRMVYGNYGTF
-3041 WRQDGSNM
+3041 WRQDGANM
-3049 YLMFTNAGDQNG
+3049 YLMFTNAGDQYG

-3068 MYANLTTGNV
+3068 MSANLANGSV

-3085 VAGNLSVNTGSTTWL
+3085 VAGNLSVNTGSTSWI
-3100 DMRASAAFQGRS
+3100 DMRASAAFQSRS

-3198 GLWKTLQISEY
+3198 DLWKTLQISEY

-3219 IAQDFEKNHKPAVA
+3219 IAQDFEKGHKPAIA
-3233 MTSTSEYLNLKPMS
+3233 KTMTDDYLNLKPMS

-3258 LQDRVENL
+3258 LQDRVEKL
-3266 ESLLRECMKRMEVG
+3266 ENMLNECMKRMEVG

>member
-27 QMGWQVGPSSAN
+27 QMGWQAGPSSAN
-39 DLAPPDN
+39 DLSPPDN
-46 DPLKKGYRVMV
+46 NPANKGYRVML

-66 MTPAQMEKLVADAVK
+66 MTPSQMEKLVADAVK
-81 QIDDLNPAAL
+81 QIDDLNPVGL
-91 GAQFTQVRANFD
+91 GAQLTEVRAD
-103 EITAS
+103 ADKIAAT

-155 TAASSSK
+155 TSASSSK

-167 SATAAAASQGV
+167 SATAAAASQSV

-185 SQASAAASANKAAD
+185 SQASAAESANKAAD

-205 IASTKAGEA
+205 TASTKAGEA

-231 ATSAASSA
+231 ATAAADSA
-239 TAASSSATAAAGS
+239 TAAASSATAAAGS
-252 ATAAKTSETNAN
+252 ASAAKTSETNAN

-303 SESATAAA
+303 SESAAAAA

-320 ASEASGHASSASTSA
+320 ASEASGYASSASTSA
-335 SAATTKASEAAAGA
+335 GTATTKAGEAATGA
-349 STATARATA
+349 STATTKAAA

-366 ASSATSAG
+366 A

-388 NSAAA
+388 NSATAA
-393 ASSSKTAA
+393 SNSASSASSSKTAA

-413 VAREAMYVS
+413 AAREAMYVS
-422 TGALIEAGEVNMSSG
+422 TGALIEAGEIDMSG
-437 AYPTPLTAAD
+437 GTYPAPLTDAAG

-478 SSLKKFYK
+478 SASKKFYK

-511 ALGSG
+511 ALA
-516 ATAVAA
+516 ATATATAA
-522 AKLATARTISITGDG
+522 AKLATARTITIAGDG

-542 FDGTGNVSISLAVT
+542 FDGTSNVSISLTVT
-556 DDSHAHTFANLKNRP
+556 DDSHAHTFSNLKNRP

-578 ITDAAASGHVHAD
+578 ITDAAASGHAHAD

-628 SAGGIAIDPNEI
+628 SVGGIAIDPNEI

-646 LLLGSITSH
+646 LLLGTITNH
-655 GIGLM
+655 GVGLM

-692 GKLATARALA
+692 GKLTTARALA

-713 DGSADASMAVTLANS
+713 DGSADASMAVTLADS

-774 GYGISSA
+774 GYGVSSA

-788 LAMAADKAVY
+788 LAMAADKAIY

-803 TAAAMTVTGA
+803 TAAVMTMTGA

-821 DSAAMRATLGAAST
+821 DSATMRATLGAAST

-859 SANAYVHPASGVVA
+859 SANAYVHPASGVAA
-873 GSYRSVT
+873 GSYRTVT
-880 VDGNGH
+880 VDANGH

-913 GTAHE
+913 GTAH
-918 LASPTM
+918 ASATSSM
-924 AGFMSPS
+924 SGFMSAA
-931 DKAKLDGIASGAN
+931 DKAKLDGIGAGAN
-944 SYVHPTSDGS
+944 NYTHPTGDG
-954 NHVPATGT
+954 NLHVPATGT

-971 GATAGSFSWASLTPG
+971 GATAGAFSWASLTPD
-986 DVGLSNVKNWPFSTT
+986 DVGLSNVNNWPFSTA

-1070 MWFRA
+1070 MWFRT

-1080 EYFKWQTVSGT
+1080 EYFKWQSVNGS

-1097 TLKGDNLRIKGD
+1097 TLKSDNLRIKGD

-1118 TPADIGAAVASIFQG
+1118 TPAEIGAAAASIFQG

-1145 VDSEYKFRWYK
+1145 VGSEYKYRWYK
-1156 VCEWDLAASR
+1156 VCEWDLATSR

-1177 DTNYSGSTGRVRV
+1177 DTNYSGATGRVRV

-1231 VKSAYMWG
+1231 VKSAHMWG
-1239 SVYAQVIGSPNEALT
+1239 SVHAQVIGSPNGALT

-1333 DGPIAFVAERAGY
+1333 DDAVAIVAERAGY
-1346 RAAMGNSVVAGEYIF
+1346 RAAMGNSIVAGEYIF
-1361 GGMAVSASDFQHY
+1361 GGMAASASDFQHY

-1387 GSNFDVYHTGNKPT
+1387 GSNFDVYHTGNKPSASDLGVLSAAGGVLSGSVT
-1401 AVDVGA
+1401 MNGA
-1407 LPVNANAVSAA
+1407 GSGITFAGLNTGTGIYNGAKDAASKEGCNLQIKSWYGIGIAPSAGSSLPAGENSIWINARNGNINTIGDLYAKTDKRVFHEGFKQTDLPVKDVRDGDRAPSFFAPRSITAWFNQTGMPSSAWYSGLTVKGWDDTYNSWQLFSNSNTGA
-1418 KLATARTFTFTGDS
+1418 SDNKLYFRTGNVDTWNATARVFT
-1432 TGSASFDGTAN
+1432 
-1443 VTINLVGKAS
+1443 TI
-1453 GVAAGTY
+1453 
-1460 RSVTVDT
+1460 D
-1467 MGYVTAGTNPTT
+1467 
-1479 LAGYGITDALGISAN
+1479 
-1494 AVSASKL
+1494 
-1501 ATARTING
+1501 
-1509 TNFDGTANIT
+1509 
-1519 TANWGTAR
+1519 
-1527 TLTIGGTGKSVNG
+1527 
-1540 SGNVDWSLDEI
+1540 
-1551 GAAPSGHGIGE
+1551 
-1562 TGPLKA
+1562 
-1568 DANAIGNS
+1568 
-1576 SGIYASVGD
+1576 
-1585 LGVNFYNKY
+1585 
-1594 GPLLQMWRS
+1594 
-1603 GGADSTGQMFQLQ
+1603 
-1616 EAAGTLAFRT
+1616 
-1626 RSMNNWVDWV
+1626 
-1636 KVYTDQNKP
+1636 KP
-1645 TSTDVGLGNVNN
+1645 TATDVGLSNVNN
-1657 WAASG
+1657 WTS
-1662 AVNLASDT
+1662 STST
-1670 TYATAGA
+1670 TDSSTTKYATASA
-1677 VKKAYDLAAAALPS
+1677 VKAAADIARAALPMTGGTMTGPVVGPS
-1691 SKADVFKSA
+1691 FTARNTNNVSA
-1700 GMLTDLNVAAAAKPG
+1700 SVNLTFMNDIPALR
-1715 FFQYGPGAVGAPM
+1715 YGGSGVGA
-1728 SGYGHGLV
+1728 
-1736 VSTGGNPGSGNWY
+1736 GSGF
-1749 QQIAFGHDAKIYTR
+1749 IVAGTGDSVKFKIDESGELFAKGTAK
-1763 RGVNSAATG
+1763 VFHADNLPTLEA
-1772 AWARIYTTEDK
+1772 
-1783 PSLAELGA
+1783 LGA
-1791 AAADHT
+1791 AASGHT
-1797 HSLRDIKDSPYKE
+1797 HSYSLRDIKDSPYKE
-1810 GCDCATTANLSA
+1810 GCDCATTANLAA

-1833 TLTNNSTLAALT
+1833 TLTNNSTLAALA

-1850 CSAGMRV
+1850 VTVGMRV

-1871 TVTNAGSASE
+1871 TVTKAGSATE

-1902 TVDQGTANGGLLA
+1902 TVDQGTANGGLLM
-1915 TTEFKRNGVIGATA
+1915 TTEFKRNGVIGTTA

-1941 GAQHHNSGATAGTYR
+1941 SAQHHNSGATAGTYR

-1993 SKLATARTLTVG
+1993 TKLATARTLTVG

-2016 LSWSLAEIGALPAAG
+2016 LSWSLAEIGALP
-2031 GGIAGDFWRAAG
+2031 
-2043 DRQFGLVDHL
+2043 
-2053 GSSTDAKA
+2053 
-2061 CLVLL
+2061 
-2066 AKKYVGTLL
+2066 
-2075 NKTGFVGRILFSRGS
+2075 
-2090 AASFNYTD
+2090 
-2098 FVDVSVATAY
+2098 
-2108 NANLVSLQRRSGVTV
+2108 
-2123 AAAKIVE
+2123 
-2130 VTYNSEVYF
+2130 
-2139 ALYRPVASDSEVV
+2139 
-2152 ATGHAFNAAL
+2152 
-2162 PLLIPDATAYTITDV
+2162 
-2177 VTNEEDYHVGNKP
+2177 
-2190 TAKDLNVV
+2190 
-2198 DRSGDTMTGDLVNSR
+2198 
-2213 RFIITDANGS
+2213 
-2223 SSQFEARN
+2223 
-2231 GDMMAIFRTS
+2231 
-2241 GGGAILGAQT
+2241 
-2251 GGEWD
+2251 
-2256 GYIKVGKDA
+2256 
-2265 GFSYTPKGGSTEFQ
+2265 
-2279 VYHQGFK
+2279 
-2286 PTPADVGALASG
+2286 
-2298 GTAVNAGGVKQTYQW
+2298 
-2313 STPEHD
+2313 
-2319 FNDGGNTGQD
+2319 
-2329 LKFYWHGS
+2329 
-2337 ANVNGPTDGS
+2337 
-2347 GAKTSGYG
+2347 
-2355 ITYGNGVHGGQFE
+2355 
-2368 LGYGSW
+2368 
-2374 PQFRSLIN
+2374 
-2382 GNWSGWNK
+2382 
-2390 LYHTGFKPTPA
+2390 
-2401 DVGALP
+2401 

-2430 GTANITTA
+2430 GTANIVTQK
-2438 NWGAVRTLTI
+2438 WGTPSNLTI
-2448 GKTGKSV
+2448 GGAAKSV
-2455 NGSADVA
+2455 DGSADVS
-2462 WSLNDIGA
+2462 WSLDEIGA
-2470 VSKAGDVMD
+2470 ARAMPLKLGSAD
-2479 GNLDAPK
+2479 GKPRSSRLLSIAKTDSSCS
-2486 FTSQGVEF
+2486 FVISSQGDFGNRSRGWYQVSVATRGSLITVDAYSLNAKDSADPLKLFAVDAGSVFEVWGEFSDYNNDSSVLICSSHGVTF
-2494 FGDGAWAMIKAT
+2494 FGDQMTSAKDWT
-2506 GKEGVIL
+2506 GFSRI
-2513 HVDTAQQAR
+2513 AINR
-2522 VKVGTNGSVPIYH
+2522 IYTS
-2535 ALNKPSS
+2535 NDKPTPA
-2542 DDVGLGSVN
+2542 DLGLGSLN
-2551 NWAASSAVNLASDT
+2551 NWEASSAVDLASDT
-2565 TYATAGA
+2565 TYATAAA
-2572 VKKAYDLAAAALP
+2572 VKKAYDLAAAALS
-2585 AGSNA
+2585 ADSNA

-2596 ATARTISTT
+2596 ATARTISAT
-2605 GDATGSASFDGT
+2605 GDATGSASFDGS

-2680 DAQAKHANLTAL
+2680 DAQAKHSNLAAL

-2746 SAADVATTANLAAT
+2746 SAADVATTADLAAT

-2770 TLTSSAAAALVL
+2770 TLTASAAAALVL

-2839 VDQGA
+2839 VDQGT

-2863 TAMSWRVVID
+2863 TAMNWRVVID
-2873 SGNVGSYHHNSGATA
+2873 SGNVSSYHHASGVTA

-2896 NAQGHVTAGTNPTT
+2896 NSQGHVTAGTNPTT

-2923 HVGAGGGAHAVATS
+2923 HVGSGGGAHAVATS
-2937 SLHGFMSSTDKAKLD
+2937 SQHGFMSSTDKAKLD

-3026 SANSLRMVYGNYGTF
+3026 SANSMRMVYGNYGTF
-3041 WRQDGSNM
+3041 WRQDGANM
-3049 YLMFTNAGDQNG
+3049 YLMFTNAGDQYG
-3061 SYNSLRP
+3061 GYNSLRP
-3068 MYANLTTGNV
+3068 MSANLANGSV

-3085 VAGNLSVNTGSTTWL
+3085 VAGNLSVNTGSTSWI
-3100 DMRASAAFQGRS
+3100 DMRTSAAIQGRS
-3112 AVATASASAIVRQ
+3112 AVATSSASAIVRQ

-3140 CFGVFMINKSRTVNG
+3140 QFGFYMINKSRTANG
-3155 TDAGAYLSADGTW
+3155 TDAQAFLSSDGTW

-3188 SDFKEIKDAW
+3188 SGFTEIKDAW
-3198 GLWKTLQISEY
+3198 DLWKTLQISEY

-3219 IAQDFEKNHKPAVA
+3219 IAQDFEKDHKPAIA
-3233 MTSTSEYLNLKPMS
+3233 MTMTDDYLNLKPMG

-3258 LQDRVENL
+3258 LQDRVEKL
-3266 ESLLRECMKRMEVG
+3266 ESALKTCLERMEVA

>member
-27 QMGWQVGPSSAN
+27 QMGWQAGPSSAN
-39 DLAPPDN
+39 DLSPPDN
-46 DPLKKGYRVMV
+46 NPANKGYRVML

-66 MTPAQMEKLVADAVK
+66 MTPSQMEKLVADAVK

-155 TAASSSK
+155 TAAASSATAASSSK

-205 IASTKAGEA
+205 TASTKANEASESAATASTKAGEA
-214 SASASTA
+214 AASATTA
-221 STKASEAASS
+221 STKAGEAA
-231 ATSAASSA
+231 A
-239 TAASSSATAAAGS
+239 SATAAATS

-264 TKASAAAT
+264 TKAIAAAS
-272 SAVSAQKWADNAVDS
+272 SAVTSQKWADNAVDS

-303 SESATAAA
+303 SESAAAAA

-335 SAATTKASEAAAGA
+335 STATTKASEAATGA
-349 STATARATA
+349 STATAKAAA

-366 ASSATSAG
+366 ASSATAAG

-388 NSAAA
+388 NSASS

-413 VAREAMYVS
+413 IAREAMYVS
-422 TGALIEAGEVNMSSG
+422 TGALMEAGEVNMSSG
-437 AYPTPLTAAD
+437 AYPTPLTGAD

-453 WKVTTAGISS
+453 WKVTTAGVSS

-578 ITDAAASGHVHAD
+578 ITDAAAYDHAHAD

-628 SAGGIAIDPNEI
+628 SAGGIAIDSNEI

-821 DSAAMRATLGAAST
+821 DSATMRATLGAAST

-859 SANAYVHPASGVVA
+859 SANAYVHPASEVAA
-873 GSYRSVT
+873 GSYRTVT
-880 VDGNGH
+880 VDANGH

-899 GITDAAPSSHVGAG
+899 GITDATPSSHVGSG
-913 GTAHE
+913 GTAH
-918 LASPTM
+918 ASATSSM
-924 AGFMSPS
+924 SGFMSAA
-931 DKAKLDGIASGAN
+931 DKAKLDGIGAGAN
-944 SYVHPTSDGS
+944 NYTHPTSDG
-954 NHVPATGT
+954 NLHVPATGT

-971 GATAGSFSWASLTPG
+971 GATAGSFSWEALTPG
-986 DVGLSNVKNWPFSTT
+986 DVGLSNVNNWPFSTA

-1031 GSLTGSVTFT
+1031 GSMTGSVTFT

-1070 MWFRA
+1070 MWFRT

-1080 EYFKWQTVSGT
+1080 EYFKWQSVNGS

-1097 TLKGDNLRIKGD
+1097 TLKSDNLRIKGD

-1118 TPADIGAAVASIFQG
+1118 TPADIGAAPASIFQG

-1145 VDSEYKFRWYK
+1145 VDTEYKFRWYK
-1156 VCEWDLAASR
+1156 VCEWDLATSR

-1177 DTNYSGSTGRVRV
+1177 DTNYSGATGRVRV

-1231 VKSAYMWG
+1231 VKSAHMWG
-1239 SVYAQVIGSPNEALT
+1239 SVYAQVIGSPNGALT
-1254 RPKEELTGAFVV
+1254 RPKGELTGAFVV
-1266 DGDAQISDARRLLCH
+1266 DGDAQISGAQRVLCH

-1333 DGPIAFVAERAGY
+1333 DDAVAIVAERAGY
-1346 RAAMGNSVVAGEYIF
+1346 RAAMGNSIVAGEYIF
-1361 GGMAVSASDFQHY
+1361 GGMAASASDFQHY

-1387 GSNFDVYHTGNKPT
+1387 GSNFDVYHTGNKPSASDLGVLSAAGGVLSGSVT
-1401 AVDVGA
+1401 MNGA
-1407 LPVNANAVSAA
+1407 GSGITFAGLNTGTGIYNGAKDAASKEGCNLQIKSWYGIGIAPSAGSSLPAGENSIWINARNGNINTIGDLYAKTDKRVFHEGFKQTDLPVKDVRDGDRAPSFFAPRSITAWFNQTGMPSSAWYSGLTVKGWDDTYNSWQLFSNSNTGA
-1418 KLATARTFTFTGDS
+1418 SDNKLYFRTGNVDTWNATARVFT
-1432 TGSASFDGTAN
+1432 
-1443 VTINLVGKAS
+1443 TI
-1453 GVAAGTY
+1453 
-1460 RSVTVDT
+1460 D
-1467 MGYVTAGTNPTT
+1467 
-1479 LAGYGITDALGISAN
+1479 
-1494 AVSASKL
+1494 
-1501 ATARTING
+1501 
-1509 TNFDGTANIT
+1509 
-1519 TANWGTAR
+1519 
-1527 TLTIGGTGKSVNG
+1527 
-1540 SGNVDWSLDEI
+1540 
-1551 GAAPSGHGIGE
+1551 
-1562 TGPLKA
+1562 
-1568 DANAIGNS
+1568 
-1576 SGIYASVGD
+1576 
-1585 LGVNFYNKY
+1585 
-1594 GPLLQMWRS
+1594 
-1603 GGADSTGQMFQLQ
+1603 
-1616 EAAGTLAFRT
+1616 
-1626 RSMNNWVDWV
+1626 
-1636 KVYTDQNKP
+1636 KP
-1645 TSTDVGLGNVNN
+1645 TATDVGLSNVNN
-1657 WAASG
+1657 WTS
-1662 AVNLASDT
+1662 STST
-1670 TYATAGA
+1670 TDSSTTKYATASA
-1677 VKKAYDLAAAALPS
+1677 VKAAADIARAALPMTGGTMTGPVVGPS
-1691 SKADVFKSA
+1691 FTARNTNNVSA
-1700 GMLTDLNVAAAAKPG
+1700 SVNLTFMNDIPALR
-1715 FFQYGPGAVGAPM
+1715 YGGSGVGA
-1728 SGYGHGLV
+1728 
-1736 VSTGGNPGSGNWY
+1736 GSGF
-1749 QQIAFGHDAKIYTR
+1749 IVAGTGDSVKFKIDESGELFAKGTAK
-1763 RGVNSAATG
+1763 VFHADNLPTLEA
-1772 AWARIYTTEDK
+1772 
-1783 PSLAELGA
+1783 LGA
-1791 AAADHT
+1791 AASGHT
-1797 HSLRDIKDSPYKE
+1797 HSYSLRDIKDSPYKE
-1810 GCDCATTANLSA
+1810 GCDCATTANLAA

-1833 TLTNNSTLAALT
+1833 TLTNNSTLAALA
-1845 IDGVT
+1845 IDGVAVT
-1850 CSAGMRV
+1850 VGMRV

-1871 TVTNAGSASE
+1871 TVTKAGSATE

-1902 TVDQGTANGGLLA
+1902 TVDQGTENGGLLM
-1915 TTEFKRNGVIGATA
+1915 TTEFKRNGVIGTTA

-1941 GAQHHNSGATAGTYR
+1941 SAQHHNSGATAGTYR

-1984 GLNANAVSA
+1984 GINANAVSA
-1993 SKLATARTLTVG
+1993 TKLATARTLTVG

-2016 LSWSLAEIGALPAAG
+2016 LSWSLAEIGAARAKGELASGATENITTAQFVQWLKDSG
-2031 GGIAGDFWRAAG
+2031 AFDERVWIA
-2043 DRQFGLVDHL
+2043 
-2053 GSSTDAKA
+2053 
-2061 CLVLL
+2061 
-2066 AKKYVGTLL
+2066 
-2075 NKTGFVGRILFSRGS
+2075 RGS
-2090 AASFNYTD
+2090 WSY
-2098 FVDVSVATAY
+2098 
-2108 NANLVSLQRRSGVTV
+2108 ANN
-2123 AAAKIVE
+2123 K
-2130 VTYNSEVYF
+2130 
-2139 ALYRPVASDSEVV
+2139 
-2152 ATGHAFNAAL
+2152 
-2162 PLLIPDATAYTITDV
+2162 TITD
-2177 VTNEEDYHVGNKP
+2177 TGCGNIHLAGC
-2190 TAKDLNVV
+2190 TIEVI
-2198 DRSGDTMTGDLVNSR
+2198 SGSESAFTIR
-2213 RFIITDANGS
+2213 IITPTT
-2223 SSQFEARN
+2223 
-2231 GDMMAIFRTS
+2231 TS
-2241 GGGAILGAQT
+2241 GGGTTGAEFVYVNN
-2251 GGEWD
+2251 GSAYLPGWRR
-2256 GYIKVGKDA
+2256 I
-2265 GFSYTPKGGSTEFQ
+2265 YTTAW
-2279 VYHQGFK
+2279 K
-2286 PTPADVGALASG
+2286 PNADDVGALPSG
-2298 GTAVNAGGVKQTYQW
+2298 GTAVA
-2313 STPEHD
+2313 
-2319 FNDGGNTGQD
+2319 
-2329 LKFYWHGS
+2329 
-2337 ANVNGPTDGS
+2337 
-2347 GAKTSGYG
+2347 
-2355 ITYGNGVHGGQFE
+2355 
-2368 LGYGSW
+2368 
-2374 PQFRSLIN
+2374 
-2382 GNWSGWNK
+2382 
-2390 LYHTGFKPTPA
+2390 
-2401 DVGALP
+2401 
-2407 VNANAVS
+2407 
-2414 ATKLATARTIN
+2414 ATKLATARQIN

-2430 GTANITTA
+2430 GTGNITTV
-2438 NWGAVRTLTI
+2438 NWGTARTLTI
-2448 GKTGKSV
+2448 GNTAKSV
-2455 NGSADVA
+2455 NGGADVA
-2462 WSLNDIGA
+2462 WSLDDIGA
-2470 VSKAGDVMD
+2470 ARAMPLKLGSAD
-2479 GNLDAPK
+2479 GKPRSSRLLSIAKTDSSCS
-2486 FTSQGVEF
+2486 FVISSQGD
-2494 FGDGAWAMIKAT
+2494 FGNRSRGWYQVSVAT
-2506 GKEGVIL
+2506 RGSLITVDAYSLNAKDSADPL
-2513 HVDTAQQAR
+2513 KLFTVDT
-2522 VKVGTNGSVPIYH
+2522 GSVFEVWGEFSDYNNDSSVLICSSHGAIFWGDQMTSAKDWTGFSRIAINRIY
-2535 ALNKPSS
+2535 ASNDKPTSA
-2542 DDVGLGSVN
+2542 DVGLGNVN
-2551 NWAASSAVNLASDT
+2551 NWEASSAVNLASDT

-2585 AGSNA
+2585 ADSNA

-2596 ATARTISTT
+2596 ATARTISAT
-2605 GDATGSASFDGT
+2605 GDATGSADFDGS

-2732 RATLGVLSIEEPFK
+2732 RATLGVLSVEEPFK
-2746 SAADVATTANLAAT
+2746 SAADVATTANLDAT

-2770 TLTSSAAAALVL
+2770 TLTGNVMAALSL
-2782 DGVTCSVGMRVLVK
+2782 DGVTVTVGMRVLVK

-2810 NAGSSTVAWVLTRAT
+2810 SAGSSTVAWVLTRAT

-2839 VDQGA
+2839 VDQGTE
-2844 SNGSML
+2844 NGSML

-2863 TAMSWRVVID
+2863 TAMNWRVVID
-2873 SGNVGSYHHNSGATA
+2873 NGNVGSYHHNSGVTA

-2896 NAQGHVTAGTNPTT
+2896 NAQGHVTGGSNPTT

-2923 HVGAGGGAHAVATS
+2923 HVSSGGGAHATATTAA
-2937 SLHGFMSSTDKAKLD
+2937 HGFMSSTDKAKLD

-2958 NNYAHPA
+2958 NNYAHPTD
-2965 GDGNLHV
+2965 DGNLHV
-2972 PATGTSNNG
+2972 PATGTGNNG
-2981 KYLMA
+2981 KVLMA

-2996 SIDAAGVGAVPVAGG
+2996 SINADVVGAVPVAGG

-3026 SANSLRMVYGNYGTF
+3026 SANSMRMVYGNYGTF
-3041 WRQDGSNM
+3041 WRQDGANM
-3049 YLMFTNAGDQNG
+3049 YLMFTNAGDQYG

-3068 MYANLTTGNV
+3068 MSANLANGSV

-3085 VAGNLSVNTGSTTWL
+3085 VAGNLSVNTGSTSWI
-3100 DMRASAAFQGRS
+3100 DMRISAAIQNRS
-3112 AVATASASAIVRQ
+3112 AVATSSASSIIRQ
-3125 EHADRHFILGGLGNS
+3125 EHADRHYFVGGLGNS
-3140 CFGVFMINKSRTVNG
+3140 QFGFYMINKSRTANG
-3155 TDAGAYLSADGTW
+3155 TDAQAFLSSDGTW

-3188 SDFKEIKDAW
+3188 SGFTEIKDAW
-3198 GLWKTLQISEY
+3198 DLWKTLQISEY

-3219 IAQDFEKNHKPAVA
+3219 IAQDFEKDHKPAIA
-3233 MTSTSEYLNLKPMS
+3233 MTMTDDYLNLKPMG

-3258 LQDRVENL
+3258 LQDRVEKL
-3266 ESLLRECMKRMEVG
+3266 ESALKTCLERMEVA

>member
-27 QMGWQVGPSSAN
+27 QMGWQAGPSSAN
-39 DLAPPDN
+39 DLSPPDN
-46 DPLKKGYRVMV
+46 NPANKGYRVML

-66 MTPAQMEKLVADAVK
+66 MTPSQMEKIVADAVK

-91 GAQFTQVRANFD
+91 GAQFTQVRANLD

-155 TAASSSK
+155 TAAASSATSASSSK

-167 SATAAAASQGV
+167 SATAAAASQSV

-205 IASTKAGEA
+205 TASTKAGEA
-214 SASASTA
+214 ATSAATA
-221 STKASEAASS
+221 STKAGEAAAS
-231 ATSAASSA
+231 ATTASTKAGEAAA
-239 TAASSSATAAAGS
+239 SATAAATS

-264 TKASAAAT
+264 TKASAAAS
-272 SAVSAQKWADNAVDS
+272 SAVTSQKWADNAVNS

-303 SESATAAA
+303 SESAAAAA
-311 ASANTSLAK
+311 ASANTSLIK

-335 SAATTKASEAAAGA
+335 STATTKAGEAATGA
-349 STATARATA
+349 STATAKAAA

-366 ASSATSAG
+366 ASSATAAG
-374 NSATAAANSATAAA
+374 NSATAAANSATAAS
-388 NSAAA
+388 NSASS
-393 ASSSKTAA
+393 ASSSKAAA

-413 VAREAMYVS
+413 IAREAMYVS
-422 TGALIEAGEVNMSSG
+422 TGALMEAGEVNMSSG
-437 AYPTPLTAAD
+437 AYPTPLTGAAD

-453 WKVTTAGISS
+453 WKVTTAGVSS

-556 DDSHAHTFANLKNRP
+556 DDSHAHTFSNLKNRP
-571 TTLAGYG
+571 TTLSGYG
-578 ITDAAASGHVHAD
+578 ITDAATASHTHGD

-599 ITGLTQINVASGPT
+599 ITGLTQVNIASGPT
-613 IGGATFDNGWLRVGT
+613 IGGTTFDNGWLRVGT
-628 SAGGIAIDPNEI
+628 SAGGIAIDSNEI

-660 VGNVKAGAVK
+660 IGNVKAGAVK

-774 GYGISSA
+774 GYGVSSA

-788 LAMAADKAVY
+788 LSMAADKAIY

-803 TAAAMTVTGA
+803 TAAVMTMTGA

-821 DSAAMRATLGAAST
+821 DSATMRVTLGAAST

-859 SANAYVHPASGVVA
+859 SANAYVHPASGVAA
-873 GSYRSVT
+873 GSYRTVT
-880 VDGNGH
+880 VDANGH

-899 GITDAAPSSHVGAG
+899 GITDATPSSHVGSG

-918 LASPTM
+918 SASPTM
-924 AGFMSPS
+924 AGFMSAA
-931 DKAKLDGIASGAN
+931 DKAKLDGIGAGAN
-944 SYVHPTSDGS
+944 NYTHPTSDGS
-954 NHVPATGT
+954 LHVPATGT

-986 DVGLSNVKNWPFSTT
+986 DVGLSNVNNWPFSTA

-1049 RNTDAAAIGF
+1049 RNSDAAAIGF

-1070 MWFRA
+1070 MWFRT

-1080 EYFKWQTVSGT
+1080 EYFKWQSVSGS

-1097 TLKGDNLRIKGD
+1097 TLKSDNLRIKGD

-1118 TPADIGAAVASIFQG
+1118 TPAEIGAAVAGIFQG

-1145 VDSEYKFRWYK
+1145 VGSEYKYRWYK
-1156 VCEWDLAASR
+1156 VCEWDLATSR

-1177 DTNYSGSTGRVRV
+1177 DTNYSGATGRVRV

-1231 VKSAYMWG
+1231 VKSAHMWG
-1239 SVYAQVIGSPNEALT
+1239 SVHAQVIGSPNGALT

-1266 DGDAQISDARRLLCH
+1266 DGDAQISGAQRVLCH

-1333 DGPIAFVAERAGY
+1333 DDAVAIVAERAGY

-1361 GGMAVSASDFQHY
+1361 GGMAASASDFQHY

-1401 AVDVGA
+1401 A
-1407 LPVNANAVSAA
+1407 
-1418 KLATARTFTFTGDS
+1418 
-1432 TGSASFDGTAN
+1432 
-1443 VTINLVGKAS
+1443 
-1453 GVAAGTY
+1453 
-1460 RSVTVDT
+1460 
-1467 MGYVTAGTNPTT
+1467 
-1479 LAGYGITDALGISAN
+1479 
-1494 AVSASKL
+1494 
-1501 ATARTING
+1501 
-1509 TNFDGTANIT
+1509 
-1519 TANWGTAR
+1519 
-1527 TLTIGGTGKSVNG
+1527 
-1540 SGNVDWSLDEI
+1540 
-1551 GAAPSGHGIGE
+1551 
-1562 TGPLKA
+1562 
-1568 DANAIGNS
+1568 
-1576 SGIYASVGD
+1576 
-1585 LGVNFYNKY
+1585 
-1594 GPLLQMWRS
+1594 
-1603 GGADSTGQMFQLQ
+1603 
-1616 EAAGTLAFRT
+1616 
-1626 RSMNNWVDWV
+1626 
-1636 KVYTDQNKP
+1636 
-1645 TSTDVGLGNVNN
+1645 TDVGLGSVQN
-1657 WAASG
+1657 WGATA
-1662 AVNLASDT
+1662 AVNDASDT
-1670 TYATAGA
+1670 KYATAGA

-1700 GMLTDLNVAAAAKPG
+1700 GMLTDLNIAAAAKPG

-1791 AAADHT
+1791 AATDHT
-1797 HSLRDIKDSPYKE
+1797 HTYSLRDIKDSPYKE

-1822 AYVNGSSGVGA
+1822 AYANGNAGVGA
-1833 TLTNNSTLAALT
+1833 TLTNNSTLAALA

-1850 CSAGMRV
+1850 VTAGMRV

-1871 TVTNAGSASE
+1871 TVTKAGSATE

-1886 RTPGCDTSAEA
+1886 RTPGCDTSTEA

-1902 TVDQGTANGGLLA
+1902 TVDQGTANGGLLM
-1915 TTEFKRNGVIGATA
+1915 TTEFKRNGVIGTTA

-1941 GAQHHNSGATAGTYR
+1941 SAQHHNSGATAGTYR

-1984 GLNANAVSA
+1984 GINANAVSA
-1993 SKLATARTLTVG
+1993 TKLATARTLTVG

-2016 LSWSLAEIGALPAAG
+2016 LSWSLAEIGAARARGELASGATENITTAQFVQWLKDSG
-2031 GGIAGDFWRAAG
+2031 AFDERVWIA
-2043 DRQFGLVDHL
+2043 
-2053 GSSTDAKA
+2053 
-2061 CLVLL
+2061 
-2066 AKKYVGTLL
+2066 
-2075 NKTGFVGRILFSRGS
+2075 RGS
-2090 AASFNYTD
+2090 WSY
-2098 FVDVSVATAY
+2098 
-2108 NANLVSLQRRSGVTV
+2108 ANN
-2123 AAAKIVE
+2123 K
-2130 VTYNSEVYF
+2130 
-2139 ALYRPVASDSEVV
+2139 
-2152 ATGHAFNAAL
+2152 
-2162 PLLIPDATAYTITDV
+2162 TITD
-2177 VTNEEDYHVGNKP
+2177 TGCGNIHLAGC
-2190 TAKDLNVV
+2190 TIEVI
-2198 DRSGDTMTGDLVNSR
+2198 SGSEFAFTIR
-2213 RFIITDANGS
+2213 IITPTT
-2223 SSQFEARN
+2223 
-2231 GDMMAIFRTS
+2231 TS
-2241 GGGAILGAQT
+2241 GGGTTGAEFVYVNN
-2251 GGEWD
+2251 GSAYLPGWRR
-2256 GYIKVGKDA
+2256 I
-2265 GFSYTPKGGSTEFQ
+2265 YTTAW
-2279 VYHQGFK
+2279 K
-2286 PTPADVGALASG
+2286 PNADDVGALPSG
-2298 GTAVNAGGVKQTYQW
+2298 GTAVA
-2313 STPEHD
+2313 
-2319 FNDGGNTGQD
+2319 
-2329 LKFYWHGS
+2329 
-2337 ANVNGPTDGS
+2337 
-2347 GAKTSGYG
+2347 
-2355 ITYGNGVHGGQFE
+2355 
-2368 LGYGSW
+2368 
-2374 PQFRSLIN
+2374 
-2382 GNWSGWNK
+2382 
-2390 LYHTGFKPTPA
+2390 
-2401 DVGALP
+2401 
-2407 VNANAVS
+2407 
-2414 ATKLATARTIN
+2414 ATKLATARQIN

-2430 GTANITTA
+2430 GSGNITTA
-2438 NWGAVRTLTI
+2438 NWGTARTLTI
-2448 GKTGKSV
+2448 GNAAKSV
-2455 NGSADVA
+2455 NGAGNVS
-2462 WSLNDIGA
+2462 WSLAEIGA
-2470 VSKAGDVMD
+2470 VSRGGDTISGRLNVLSTQA
-2479 GNLDAPK
+2479 LDAFSLVAEGGEK
-2486 FTSQGVEF
+2486 LVNLSAGREGHAAFYVNGENELTKNGLMFRSITAIGTGLADLFKIGIDGQLFAKGTHQVFHQGF
-2494 FGDGAWAMIKAT
+2494 KPT
-2506 GKEGVIL
+2506 KE
-2513 HVDTAQQAR
+2513 
-2522 VKVGTNGSVPIYH
+2522 
-2535 ALNKPSS
+2535 
-2542 DDVGLGSVN
+2542 DVGLSNVQ
-2551 NWAASSAVNLASDT
+2551 NWSATAAVNDASDT

-2585 AGSNA
+2585 KAGGVVTGVIRFTGASGGISIHPTSDNATGIFNGTGDGAAQDKTNIQIKSWYGIGISPTAGSSLAAGLNSLWINARTGDVWTIGELYAQTDKKVYHQGFKPTSGDVGLGNVSNWTATAAVNDASDSKYATAGAVKKAYDLAAAALPAGANA

-2596 ATARTISTT
+2596 LTARTISAT
-2605 GDATGSASFDGT
+2605 GDATGSASFDGS

-2732 RATLGVLSIEEPFK
+2732 RATLGALSVEEPFK
-2746 SAADVATTANLAAT
+2746 SAADVATTANLDAT

-2770 TLTSSAAAALVL
+2770 TLTGNVMAALSL
-2782 DGVTCSVGMRVLVK
+2782 DGVTVTVGMRVLVK

-2805 VYTVT
+2805 IYTLT
-2810 NAGSSTVAWVLTRAT
+2810 TAGSTTVAWVLTRAT
-2825 DADTTAKLAGAVVT
+2825 DADTSAKLAGAVIT
-2839 VDQGA
+2839 VDQGTV
-2844 SNGSML
+2844 NGSML

-2858 SVVGT
+2858 STVGT
-2863 TAMSWRVVID
+2863 TAMNWRVVID
-2873 SGNVGSYHHNSGATA
+2873 NGNVGSYHHNSGVTA

-2896 NAQGHVTAGTNPTT
+2896 NAQGHVTGGSNPTT

-2923 HVGAGGGAHAVATS
+2923 HVSSGGGAHATATTAA
-2937 SLHGFMSSTDKAKLD
+2937 HGFMSSTDKAKLD

-2958 NNYAHPA
+2958 NNYAHPT

-2972 PATGTSNNG
+2972 PATGTGNNG
-2981 KYLMA
+2981 KFLMA

-2991 SLSWQ
+2991 SVSWQ
-2996 SIDAAGVGAVPVAGG
+2996 AIDAAKVGAVPVSGG
-3011 AMSGVLTVNNEIRTT
+3011 SMSGALTVNNEIRTT
-3026 SANSLRMVYGNYGTF
+3026 SANSMRMVYGNYGTF
-3041 WRQDGSNM
+3041 WRQDGANM
-3049 YLMFTNAGDQNG
+3049 YLMFTNAGDQYG
-3061 SYNSLRP
+3061 GYNSLRP
-3068 MYANLTTGNV
+3068 MYANLANGNV
-3078 NFGHAVD
+3078 NFGHSVD
-3085 VAGNLSVNTGSTTWL
+3085 VNGNLFVNTVNSTWL
-3100 DMRASAAFQGRS
+3100 DMRTSVAIQGRS
-3112 AVATASASAIVRQ
+3112 AVATSSASAIVRQ

-3140 CFGVFMINKSRTVNG
+3140 CFGVFMINKSRTANG

-3168 YCGANVSANDYQV
+3168 YCGGNVSANDYQV

-3188 SDFKEIKDAW
+3188 SEFTEIKDAW
-3198 GLWKTLQISEY
+3198 DLWKTLQISEY
-3209 TKQGVREYGF
+3209 TKEGVREYGF
-3219 IAQDFEKNHKPAVA
+3219 IAQDFEKEHKPAIA
-3233 MTSTSEYLNLKPMS
+3233 MTMTDDYLNLKPMG

-3258 LQDRVENL
+3258 LQDRVEKL
-3266 ESLLRECMKRMEVG
+3266 ENMLNECLKRMEGG

>member
-91 GAQFTQVRANFD
+91 GAQLTEVRADVD
-103 EITAS
+103 EIATS

-155 TAASSSK
+155 TSASSSK

-205 IASTKAGEA
+205 TASTKAGEA

-221 STKASEAASS
+221 STKAGEAASS

-272 SAVSAQKWADNAVDS
+272 SAVSAQKWADNAVGS

-335 SAATTKASEAAAGA
+335 STATTKASEAAAGA
-349 STATARATA
+349 STATAKATA

-366 ASSATSAG
+366 ASSATAAG
-374 NSATAAANSATAAA
+374 NSATAAASSATAAANSAT
-388 NSAAA
+388 A

-413 VAREAMYVS
+413 AAREAMYVS
-422 TGALIEAGEVNMSSG
+422 TGALIEAGEIDMSGG
-437 AYPTPLTAAD
+437 AYPAPLTDAAG

-478 SSLKKFYK
+478 SASKKFYK

-578 ITDAAASGHVHAD
+578 ITDAATSGHAHAD
-591 LFQKAGGV
+591 LFQKSGGV
-599 ITGLTQINVASGPT
+599 ITGLTQVNVASGPT

-646 LLLGSITSH
+646 LLIGTITSH
-655 GIGLM
+655 GVGLM

-679 KVLTEAAGSAVSA
+679 KVLTEAAGAAVSA
-692 GKLATARALA
+692 GKLTTARALA

-803 TAAAMTVTGA
+803 TAAVMTVTGA

-821 DSAAMRATLGAAST
+821 NSAAMRATLGAAST

-848 ADKAKLDSVQA
+848 ADKAKLDTVQA

-918 LASPTM
+918 SASPTM
-924 AGFMSPS
+924 AGFMSAS

-954 NHVPATGT
+954 KHVPATGT

-986 DVGLSNVKNWPFSTT
+986 DVGLSNVNNWPFSTT

-1070 MWFRA
+1070 MWFRT

-1097 TLKGDNLRIKGD
+1097 TLKSDNLRIKGD

-1118 TPADIGAAVASIFQG
+1118 TPAELGVLPSSGTATLAGKLVIQGGSSQLDLVETDSANKTWRIEASNNELAFTEAGAATRLRLLPGGGATLSGPLTATG
-1133 EGYKLL
+1133 E
-1139 GSTHLL
+1139 
-1145 VDSEYKFRWYK
+1145 V
-1156 VCEWDLAASR
+1156 
-1166 IDQTYE
+1166 I
-1172 IDVHG
+1172 
-1177 DTNYSGSTGRVRV
+1177 SGSNNSFRQAVGSVGTFWRNDGTNLYLMKTASGDPTGTYDSKRPFAMSLDTGRLTMSEGVAVRNGLEV
-1190 NVSRFERDPQ
+1190 A
-1200 GRLHVVVTPVHG
+1200 T
-1212 NQRAACVYVTF
+1212 
-1223 DNNKTVVW
+1223 
-1231 VKSAYMWG
+1231 G
-1239 SVYAQVIGSPNEALT
+1239 SLVLN
-1254 RPKEELTGAFVV
+1254 
-1266 DGDAQISDARRLLCH
+1266 
-1281 HAWDGDTN
+1281 
-1289 TIKALAFDGG
+1289 
-1299 ELFDS
+1299 
-1304 GNRVYSAS
+1304 
-1312 SRPTLRDING
+1312 
-1322 GTFSGIFKTDV
+1322 
-1333 DGPIAFVAERAGY
+1333 
-1346 RAAMGNSVVAGEYIF
+1346 GNSVIGANGRTMLRDHGNGNVTLSASTNADGVAGELYLGYNSGTTNYTRNIRVETRVTWK
-1361 GGMAVSASDFQHY
+1361 AVSELISAEGKLNSSELY
-1374 IRLGNNKFQYHQN
+1374 GPIRVDKDEAGTFHTIVGGNDTVNRGRTIIAAGEAGRQV
-1387 GSNFDVYHTGNKPT
+1387 FDN
-1401 AVDVGA
+1401 
-1407 LPVNANAVSAA
+1407 
-1418 KLATARTFTFTGDS
+1418 
-1432 TGSASFDGTAN
+1432 TGSADEVVHVAGDAAEGVVVS
-1443 VTINLVGKAS
+1443 VGLQNGWGS
-1453 GVAAGTY
+1453 
-1460 RSVTVDT
+1460 
-1467 MGYVTAGTNPTT
+1467 TT
-1479 LAGYGITDALGISAN
+1479 HKKHAFRDDALIINQGGSSA
-1494 AVSASKL
+1494 KL
-1501 ATARTING
+1501 FMGTTNTYLSRSGNSLYLAANGDAGRVYIEGKQDPVAR
-1509 TNFDGTANIT
+1509 
-1519 TANWGTAR
+1519 
-1527 TLTIGGTGKSVNG
+1527 VNG
-1540 SGNVDWSLDEI
+1540 QDFELYHKGNRPTPAEI
-1551 GAAPSGHGIGE
+1551 GAATRTTFYAEANYCSTVILLAPMSTLSADRFGLSRVQGIMRFSRGATTQTERSE
-1562 TGPLKA
+1562 TLFLDVKTSYN
-1568 DANAIGNS
+1568 ANSYSMSKQGNS
-1576 SGIYASVGD
+1576 WGWKLASCDYNGKKWICLSSATNNSQSLAVIFDGVSSIDAPGYDPASQFLVIAHTRTGDPTNPNGVLNQEIVDSLTDLPMSSMRDSLGGAFYSQNNKPSASD
-1585 LGVNFYNKY
+1585 LGV
-1594 GPLLQMWRS
+1594 LS
-1603 GGADSTGQMFQLQ
+1603 
-1616 EAAGTLAFRT
+1616 AAGGVLSGSVTMNGAGSGITFAGLNTGTGIYNGTKDAASKEGCNLQIKSWYGIGISPSAGSSLPAGENSIWINARNGDINTIGDLYAKTDKRVFHEGFKQTDLPVNDVRDGDRAPSFFAPRSITTWFNQTGMPSSAWYSGLTVKGWDDTYNSWQLFSNSNTGASDNKLYFRT
-1626 RSMNNWVDWV
+1626 GNVDTWNATARV
-1636 KVYTDQNKP
+1636 FTTLDKP
-1645 TSTDVGLGNVNN
+1645 TATDVGLSNVNN
-1657 WAASG
+1657 WSATA
-1662 AVNLASDT
+1662 AVNDASDT
-1670 TYATAGA
+1670 KYATAGA
-1677 VKKAYDLAAAALPS
+1677 VKKVYDLAAAALPS

-1715 FFQYGPGAVGAPM
+1715 FFQYSPGAVGAPM

-1791 AAADHT
+1791 AAVDHT
-1797 HSLRDIKDSPYKE
+1797 HTYSYSLRDIKDSPYKE
-1810 GCDCATTANLSA
+1810 GCDCATTANLAA

-1857 LVKNQTAA
+1857 LVKNQTSA

-1871 TVTNAGSASE
+1871 TVTKTGSTTE

-1902 TVDQGTANGGLLA
+1902 TVDQGTANGGLLM
-1915 TTEFKRNGVIGATA
+1915 TTEFKRNSVIGTTA
-1929 MNWRVVVDGGNI
+1929 MSWRVVVDSGNI
-1941 GAQHHNSGATAGTYR
+1941 GTQHHNSGATAGTYR

-1993 SKLATARTLTVG
+1993 
-2005 GTGKAFDGTAN
+2005 
-2016 LSWSLAEIGALPAAG
+2016 
-2031 GGIAGDFWRAAG
+2031 
-2043 DRQFGLVDHL
+2043 
-2053 GSSTDAKA
+2053 
-2061 CLVLL
+2061 
-2066 AKKYVGTLL
+2066 
-2075 NKTGFVGRILFSRGS
+2075 
-2090 AASFNYTD
+2090 
-2098 FVDVSVATAY
+2098 
-2108 NANLVSLQRRSGVTV
+2108 
-2123 AAAKIVE
+2123 
-2130 VTYNSEVYF
+2130 
-2139 ALYRPVASDSEVV
+2139 
-2152 ATGHAFNAAL
+2152 
-2162 PLLIPDATAYTITDV
+2162 
-2177 VTNEEDYHVGNKP
+2177 
-2190 TAKDLNVV
+2190 
-2198 DRSGDTMTGDLVNSR
+2198 
-2213 RFIITDANGS
+2213 
-2223 SSQFEARN
+2223 
-2231 GDMMAIFRTS
+2231 
-2241 GGGAILGAQT
+2241 
-2251 GGEWD
+2251 
-2256 GYIKVGKDA
+2256 
-2265 GFSYTPKGGSTEFQ
+2265 
-2279 VYHQGFK
+2279 
-2286 PTPADVGALASG
+2286 
-2298 GTAVNAGGVKQTYQW
+2298 
-2313 STPEHD
+2313 
-2319 FNDGGNTGQD
+2319 
-2329 LKFYWHGS
+2329 
-2337 ANVNGPTDGS
+2337 
-2347 GAKTSGYG
+2347 
-2355 ITYGNGVHGGQFE
+2355 
-2368 LGYGSW
+2368 
-2374 PQFRSLIN
+2374 
-2382 GNWSGWNK
+2382 
-2390 LYHTGFKPTPA
+2390 
-2401 DVGALP
+2401 
-2407 VNANAVS
+2407 
-2414 ATKLATARTIN
+2414 
-2425 GTNFD
+2425 
-2430 GTANITTA
+2430 
-2438 NWGAVRTLTI
+2438 
-2448 GKTGKSV
+2448 
-2455 NGSADVA
+2455 
-2462 WSLNDIGA
+2462 
-2470 VSKAGDVMD
+2470 
-2479 GNLDAPK
+2479 
-2486 FTSQGVEF
+2486 
-2494 FGDGAWAMIKAT
+2494 
-2506 GKEGVIL
+2506 
-2513 HVDTAQQAR
+2513 
-2522 VKVGTNGSVPIYH
+2522 
-2535 ALNKPSS
+2535 
-2542 DDVGLGSVN
+2542 
-2551 NWAASSAVNLASDT
+2551 
-2565 TYATAGA
+2565 
-2572 VKKAYDLAAAALP
+2572 
-2585 AGSNA
+2585 
-2590 VSATKL
+2590 TKL
-2596 ATARTISTT
+2596 ATARTISAT
-2605 GDATGSASFDGT
+2605 GDATGSANFDGS

-2770 TLTSSAAAALVL
+2770 TLTASAAAALVL

-2844 SNGSML
+2844 ANGSLL

-2858 SVVGT
+2858 NTVGT
-2863 TAMSWRVVID
+2863 TAMNWRVVID
-2873 SGNVGSYHHNSGATA
+2873 NGNIGSYHHNSGVTA

-2896 NAQGHVTAGTNPTT
+2896 NTQGHVTGGSNPTT
-2910 LSGYGITDAAPSS
+2910 LAGYGITDAAPSS
-2923 HVGAGGGAHAVATS
+2923 HVSSGGGAHATATTS
-2937 SLHGFMSSTDKAKLD
+2937 THGFMSSTDKAKLN

-2996 SIDAAGVGAVPVAGG
+2996 SIDAAKVGAVPVAGG

-3049 YLMFTNAGDQNG
+3049 FLMFTNAGDQYG

-3068 MYANLTTGNV
+3068 MYASLTTGKV
-3078 NFGHAVD
+3078 NFGHDVD
-3085 VAGNLSVNTGSTTWL
+3085 VAGNLSVNTGSTSWI
-3100 DMRASAAFQGRS
+3100 DMRASAAFQSRS

-3188 SDFKEIKDAW
+3188 SDFKEIKDTW
-3198 GLWKTLQISEY
+3198 DLWKTLQISEY

-3219 IAQDFEKNHKPAVA
+3219 IAQDFEKDYKPAIA
-3233 MTSTSEYLNLKPMS
+3233 MTMTDDYLNLKPMG

-3266 ESLLRECMKRMEVG
+3266 ENMLKECLKRMEVG
-3280 DASTS
+3280 DGCTE